1 MSTNCYNPIKG
12 IDDVISSKIQG
23 WNKYRVATL
32 RGMYDESHPSPLDTS
47 DLDKAVQELISYRRN
62 LGKVNAESIKTA
74 SFNLSESYQK
84 LKESFSAEER
94 FNRINMISTMF
105 SDRLD
110 ALQEANPSLSRKV
123 ICNGF
128 ISNGKLVAGQF
139 SVFEGVYN
147 DLLEYYLEAVEEDD
161 MDTANSYKKVLE
173 NWGALVSHARMRL
186 RDTEELKLGNNIEYA
201 DDTNPDNYNDN
212 KLSELYDASESKR
225 EAWQE
230 TSDMQS
236 AFGSVGKQV
245 RKLLGSIQRVENGEE
260 VYDDLGFPIMLDPV
274 KTHQSLIEI
283 LRGVTSENQMIGLLR
298 NASSSQSWLQ
308 PVIEELENND
318 QLRTQF
324 YVDFKKNFQPYS
336 ILLEEIKNE
345 LRTFKTLILN
355 RVNISLSGQYLT
367 SITLGKQVNPDTS
380 VFNKD
385 GSINWKNL
393 QNLREIVAEYFPSKN
408 VSIVPKFY
416 SNKETS
422 WQEKK
427 RVLIKITE
435 ALGIDIDG
443 NTLDRIMSNGR
454 DLHKFTDAISE
465 LIEFGTD
472 KILNKSELES
482 LNKGNF
488 SLSKSSFKDFIKFSP
503 AGSTAKQGVIRE
515 KIDKMLTIITK
526 NREGLRLESRVRHK
540 DKNGNNITLF
550 SNVIPSY
557 LGDKMDRIASF
568 VTNNDRQGLRRMIEN
583 EFLDSS
589 FFMDNG
595 TILNRWIK
603 DLYESDLD
611 EKSFATNFVFKRF
624 LGTSDNSFEN
634 FTSKQHAI
642 DMMTEYFSERQI
654 SPKNIKYI
662 DEEEFNKSKNLK
674 SFPKDQLYYVN
685 GTNYYYKYNSIDSKG
700 NNVWTKHIKDDY
712 AYYPVFI
719 LGDSGVSKFIKAKR
733 YSAKEILDGLYDV
746 YRQERRR
753 MALTKAANSKLKEEE
768 YSPIENFS
776 NKEDEYTILPFLN
789 KDYKSPD
796 GTVGKYAAMIGENP
810 SKQEVVKAI
819 QAYMEEAVNIFKK
832 NLNNLGLL
840 ETKEVYNPNTNKK
853 EVQYIYF
860 SQEVNGDKTID
871 KVIADYYWN
880 TKFATIQQLQLF
892 TIDPAFYKGTKDLQK
907 RYKEIHAPGSVLS
920 LEARDFDGNLYSK
933 DGIERCVY
941 FDDIN
946 LNAEL
951 SNPEFMTAIKAKF
964 GKNSPVYKA
973 YTKNTLT
980 DGQGYRTLESYRKVM
995 GMAGKWT
1002 QEMENVYNAIK
1013 QLRAEYGKDAQI
1025 PSDKLAEIASMA
1037 VVFQPIKPYMYTI
1050 ENYAVN
1056 NTDKLKIPVQH
1067 KYAEAVLIPELLPAG
1082 SKLRDMAYWMESKGV
1097 DLVGSTKIVKVG
1109 GFGSTDISKASNAKE
1124 LNDALDKA
1132 YIHQLSYGDYRIQTN
1147 VPEHINSSQLFG
1159 TQVRKLIMTNV
1170 EMDDYHYENY
1180 VGGNKVNLGGKYGDV
1195 RLNGRNLVSFYN
1207 SLIVANILES
1217 YDLFANEVSDIK
1229 KLSDKLL
1236 QTTINNSRES
1246 MDNMLAYSLTGDDK
1260 FLVPLFEGALEH
1272 DSSAMLF
1279 SMFKKRVN
1287 KQSIKGGSAVQ
1298 VSAMGIKGYEE
1309 SGDLKYVVDPNNPNN
1324 ILYAECEI
1332 PWDISYTDINGKEV
1346 TLEFSDYCNEDGT
1359 LKTDKDGN
1367 TLLEK
1372 KFPNALS
1379 ILAYRIPTERDYSMI
1394 NLRVKRF
1401 SQKTA
1406 GGTIKV
1412 PAQGTTIAGFDFD
1425 IDKLY
1430 FMRNE
1435 YRQRELSSSEVAEI
1449 WKEFYETYSNIK
1461 DVLKEAREEDTESLD
1476 RLYKYWDKAGLPY
1489 SYKEAFAQFIADR
1502 GYISF
1507 ESYDFSKSP
1516 LDNTRAAR
1524 NNMLIKLIQERLM
1537 DYETFEQRYTPG
1549 GFANASKAA
1558 RTLRELLFG
1567 SLEGIVSR
1575 GTSTSKISGENI
1587 SSKGSEFAKKLTNVG
1602 NNLEVT
1608 YKGVTFRNAEHA
1620 YQTWKSGEFD
1630 NTAYNSINTW
1640 KPVGSKPV
1648 NKQINFQI
1656 MVDILTEKLKQHPEL
1671 IEGIKERGGH
1681 EYIISSTHNV
1691 VGDKYWESSG
1701 QNAFIKAL
1709 AEAAINVGISPINN
1723 NFIKSTV
1730 DFNAIAE
1737 RAKDSKSD
1745 PEPNYDPSDPMTI
1758 ITYNQQN
1765 QVAGKLIGIFA
1776 NQNTNHAFSSLM
1788 KEFTLKE
1795 PIRFAG
1801 HSYNDLLHAPKGIDV
1816 DLNVAEFLAASV
1828 DAVKDPV
1835 LNFLNLNTITAD
1847 AGAVLARIGYTTQEI
1862 GLLFN
1867 QPIIKEIC
1875 EYSFNNGVTADMAIR
1890 EVVKNYM
1897 GDDTE
1902 SPKANPDEDF
1912 SINKLALNI
1921 VNDRVMRE
1929 QGKNAMDNKSFK
1941 ADQLKVAELFSQIQT
1956 VAGDVSQFVT
1966 STKFTASNAVGST
1979 FGDLYSQ
1986 QMKVKNYIDKFVVK
2000 NGKNALSVNI
2010 KVTDTIDSPITNN
2023 TNLQGSNQEYLESL
2037 IENPLAYEQA
2047 MYDMNRRA
2055 NSLLN
2060 SYYPYETPSYR
2071 NARNR
2076 LASLTKNNFLD
2087 ADTINSIHSDML
2099 VYMLSQQEDSL
2110 FNGEIPIPVD
2120 SINTPNLDTTVNS
2133 YTGNITPDANT
2144 IFVFGSNPE
2153 GRHGAGAAK
2162 IAREQFGAIYG
2173 QGEGLQGNAYALPTK
2188 DLRVTKNNGLR
2199 SISEAQ
2205 IIENIKKLYE
2215 VAKQNPDKQFKI
2227 AYRNTD
2233 KASLNGYTGLEMID
2247 MFLKAGSIPTNIV
2260 FSKEWIDTGKF
2271 DLPTK
2276 KVQSTSKSYIPARE
2290 YYTKHFAKEVFNTLE
2305 SNPDLKSLP
2314 LFQYMQFVTNEK
2326 TGDISM
2332 NVQGIGGLAP
2342 YQKDELKESWAEL
2355 LKTEPDLASN
2365 LFMYNFYKL
2374 GFTFSP
2380 LAFMNLAPTELKLN
2394 MKLWREWDPS
2404 ADNGKG
2410 AWIQSDKSYID
2421 FLNEV
2426 KKGISVNIEE
2436 FAKQYILNHLD
2447 NRSLVFTAKGS
2458 TRDFLKKEVYK
2469 NGVAASE
2476 FTLKVSKL
2484 GDDAKNY
2491 TIADDTIPKSWTAF
2505 RPCIIVDGIVYM
2517 CESGNDKF
2525 NVSTDGSMTYRKVS
2539 QLGTTN
2545 KSLQYISDSETKI
2558 TDSQTY
2564 DDKMPGSTK
2573 REDRVPEEHPEKVD
2587 RDKLVNDLI
2596 YYSLMNG
2603 NLVEESTDK
2612 FKEDISI
2619 FKDSD
2624 LKDTIED
2631 IKNELREK
2639 GLIDKTGKKIC

>member
-1 MSTNCYNPIKG
+1 MSTKCYNPIKG
-12 IDDVISSKIQG
+12 IDDVIASKIQG
-23 WNKYRVATL
+23 WNEYRVATL
-32 RGMYDESHPSPLDTS
+32 RGMYDESHSSPLDTS
-47 DLDKAVQELISYRRN
+47 DLDKAVQDLISYRRD
-62 LGKVNAESIKTA
+62 LRKMNAESIKTT
-74 SFNLSESYQK
+74 SSNLSESYQK

-110 ALQEANPSLSRKV
+110 ALQEANPFLSRKV

-128 ISNGKLVAGQF
+128 VSNGKLVAGQF

-147 DLLEYYLEAVEEDD
+147 DLLEYYSEAVEEGD

-186 RDTEELKLGNNIEYA
+186 RDTEELRLGDKIEYA

-230 TSDMQS
+230 TSDMHS

-274 KTHQSLIEI
+274 KAHQSLIEI
-283 LRGVTSENQMIGLLR
+283 LRGVTSERQMIGLLR
-298 NASSSQSWLQ
+298 NASNSQTWLQ

-324 YVDFKKNFQPYS
+324 YGDFKKNFQPYS
-336 ILLEEIKNE
+336 ILLEEVKNG

-355 RVNISLSGQYLT
+355 RVNNSLSGQYLT
-367 SITLGKQVNPDTS
+367 SITLGKQVNPNTS

-393 QNLREIVAEYFPSKN
+393 QSLRELVKEYFPSKS
-408 VSIVPKFY
+408 VSITPKFY
-416 SNKETS
+416 NNKETS

-443 NTLDRIMSNGR
+443 GTLDKIMSSGR

-465 LIEFGTD
+465 LVEFGTD
-472 KILNKSELES
+472 KILNKKELES
-482 LNKGNF
+482 LDKGEY
-488 SLSKSSFKDFIKFSP
+488 SLSNRSFKDFIRFSP

-515 KIDKMLTIITK
+515 KIDKMLSIVTK

-540 DKNGNNITLF
+540 DKNGNNVTLF

-568 VTNNDRQGLRRMIEN
+568 VSNNDRQGLRRMIEN

-589 FFMDNG
+589 FFMDKDNG
-595 TILNRWIK
+595 TIFNRWLR
-603 DLYESDLD
+603 DLYESGLD
-611 EKSFATNFVFKRF
+611 EKDFAANFGFKRF

-634 FTSKQHAI
+634 FTSKQHTI
-642 DMMTEYFSERQI
+642 DMMAEYFSERQL
-654 SPKNIKYI
+654 SA
-662 DEEEFNKSKNLK
+662 
-674 SFPKDQLYYVN
+674 
-685 GTNYYYKYNSIDSKG
+685 NSQ
-700 NNVWTKHIKDDY
+700 Y

-733 YSAKEILDGLYDV
+733 YSAQEILDGLYDV

-753 MALTKAANSKLKEEE
+753 MALTSAANTKLKEGG
-768 YSPIENFS
+768 YSLIENFS
-776 NKEDEYTILPFLN
+776 SKENEYTALPFLN

-819 QAYMEEAVNIFKK
+819 QAYMEEAVNSFKTS
-832 NLNNLGLL
+832 LNNLGLL
-840 ETKEVYNPNTNKK
+840 ETKEAYNPKTNKK
-853 EVQYIYF
+853 EVQYVYF
-860 SQEVNGDKTID
+860 SQEVNGNKSID
-871 KVIADYYWN
+871 EVIADYYWN

-920 LEARDFDGNLYSK
+920 LEARDFNGNLYSE

-946 LNAEL
+946 LNAEV
-951 SNPEFMTAIKAKF
+951 SNPEFMKAIEAKF

-1002 QEMENVYNAIK
+1002 QEMENVYNTIK
-1013 QLRAEYGKDAQI
+1013 QLRAEYDKDAQI
-1025 PSDKLAEIASMA
+1025 PSDKLTEIANMS

-1050 ENYAVN
+1050 ENLAVN
-1056 NTDKLKIPVQH
+1056 STDKLKIPVQH

-1109 GFGSTDISKASNAKE
+1109 GFGSTDISKASNAQE
-1124 LNDALDKA
+1124 LSNALDKA

-1159 TQVRKLIMTNV
+1159 TQVRKLIMANIK
-1170 EMDDYHYENY
+1170 MDDYHYENY
-1180 VGGNKVNLGGKYGDV
+1180 VGGKKVNLGGKYGEV

-1279 SMFKKRVN
+1279 SIFKKRVN

-1309 SGDLKYVVDPNNPNN
+1309 SGDLHYVVDPNNPNN

-1346 TLEFSDYCNEDGT
+1346 ALEFSDYCNEDGT

-1449 WKEFYETYSNIK
+1449 WKEFYETYPNIK
-1461 DVLKEAREEDTESLD
+1461 DVLKEAREEDTESLN

-1507 ESYDFSKSP
+1507 ESYDFSKSS

-1567 SLEGIVSR
+1567 NLEGIVSR
-1575 GTSTSKISGENI
+1575 E
-1587 SSKGSEFAKKLTNVG
+1587 
-1602 NNLEVT
+1602 
-1608 YKGVTFRNAEHA
+1608 
-1620 YQTWKSGEFD
+1620 
-1630 NTAYNSINTW
+1630 
-1640 KPVGSKPV
+1640 
-1648 NKQINFQI
+1648 
-1656 MVDILTEKLKQHPEL
+1656 
-1671 IEGIKERGGH
+1671 
-1681 EYIISSTHNV
+1681 
-1691 VGDKYWESSG
+1691 
-1701 QNAFIKAL
+1701 
-1709 AEAAINVGISPINN
+1709 
-1723 NFIKSTV
+1723 TV

-1788 KEFTLKE
+1788 SEFTLKD

-1801 HSYNDLLHAPKGIDV
+1801 HSYNDLLHAPKGIDA

-1875 EYSFNNGVTADMAIR
+1875 EYSFNNGVTADMAMR

-1929 QGKNAMDNKSFK
+1929 QGKNAMDNQSFK

-1956 VAGDVSQFVT
+1956 VAGDISQFVT
-1966 STKFTASNAVGST
+1966 SSKFTASNAVGST

-2000 NGKNALSVNI
+2000 NGKNALSVNM
-2010 KVTDTIDSPITNN
+2010 KVTDIIDSPITNN
-2023 TNLQGSNQEYLESL
+2023 TNLQGSNQEYLKSL

-2055 NSLLN
+2055 GMLLN
-2060 SYYPYETPSYR
+2060 SYYPYNTPSYSG
-2071 NARNR
+2071 ARNR
-2076 LASLTKNNFLD
+2076 LAELTKSNFLD

-2110 FNGEIPIPVD
+2110 FNGEM
-2120 SINTPNLDTTVNS
+2120 
-2133 YTGNITPDANT
+2133 
-2144 IFVFGSNPE
+2144 
-2153 GRHGAGAAK
+2153 
-2162 IAREQFGAIYG
+2162 
-2173 QGEGLQGNAYALPTK
+2173 PTK
-2188 DLRVTKNNGLR
+2188 DG
-2199 SISEAQ
+2199 
-2205 IIENIKKLYE
+2205 
-2215 VAKQNPDKQFKI
+2215 
-2227 AYRNTD
+2227 
-2233 KASLNGYTGLEMID
+2233 
-2247 MFLKAGSIPTNIV
+2247 
-2260 FSKEWIDTGKF
+2260 
-2271 DLPTK
+2271 
-2276 KVQSTSKSYIPARE
+2276 IPARE

-2355 LKTEPDLASN
+2355 LKTEPDLARD

-2380 LAFMNLAPTELKLN
+2380 LAFMNLAPTELKLAI
-2394 MKLWREWDPS
+2394 KVGRKWDSS
-2404 ADNGKG
+2404 ANDGNG
-2410 AWIQSDKSYID
+2410 AWVERSYVD
-2421 FLNEV
+2421 FLNDV
-2426 KKGISVNIEE
+2426 KEGTVTANSEK

-2447 NRSLVFTAKGS
+2447 NRRLVFTAKGS
-2458 TRDFLKKEVYK
+2458 NLKYLKTLVYK
-2469 NGVAASE
+2469 NGEAVSN
-2476 FTLKVSKL
+2476 FTLDVNKL

-2491 TIADDTIPKSWTAF
+2491 TIKDSTLPKNCVAF
-2505 RPCIIVDGIVYM
+2505 RPCIVVDGITYI
-2517 CESGNDKF
+2517 CDSSNDKF
-2525 NVSTDGSMTYRKVS
+2525 NVSYDGSITYYKVS

-2545 KSLQYISDSETKI
+2545 KSLQYVSDSESRL
-2558 TDSQTY
+2558 TDNEQYDNNMEGNSSQEFIPENT
-2564 DDKMPGSTK
+2564 PNSFN
-2573 REDRVPEEHPEKVD
+2573 REEAINQIIDYGIKNGEFMAEQVESIKEYLNSQSDVDLSDTVNAIRNEIQNSGLTDNTGEKV
-2587 RDKLVNDLI
+2587 
-2596 YYSLMNG
+2596 
-2603 NLVEESTDK
+2603 
-2612 FKEDISI
+2612 
-2619 FKDSD
+2619 
-2624 LKDTIED
+2624 
-2631 IKNELREK
+2631 
-2639 GLIDKTGKKIC
+2639 C

>member
-1 MSTNCYNPIKG
+1 MSTKCYNPIKG
-12 IDDVISSKIQG
+12 IDDVIASKIQG
-23 WNKYRVATL
+23 WNEYRVATL
-32 RGMYDESHPSPLDTS
+32 RGMYDESHSSPLDTS
-47 DLDKAVQELISYRRN
+47 DLDKAVQDLISYRRG
-62 LGKVNAESIKTA
+62 LGKINAESIKTT
-74 SFNLSESYQK
+74 SSNLSESYQK

-128 ISNGKLVAGQF
+128 VLNGKLVAGQF
-139 SVFEGVYN
+139 SVLEGVYN
-147 DLLEYYLEAVEEDD
+147 DLLEYYSEAVEEGD

-186 RDTEELKLGNNIEYA
+186 RDTEELRLGDKIEYA

-230 TSDMQS
+230 TSDMHS

-274 KTHQSLIEI
+274 KAHQSLIEI
-283 LRGVTSENQMIGLLR
+283 LRGVTSERQMIGLLR
-298 NASSSQSWLQ
+298 NASNSQTWLQ

-336 ILLEEIKNE
+336 ILLEEVKNG

-355 RVNISLSGQYLT
+355 RVNNSLSGQYLT
-367 SITLGKQVNPDTS
+367 SITLGKQVNPNTS

-393 QNLREIVAEYFPSKN
+393 QSLRELVKEYFPSKTI
-408 VSIVPKFY
+408 SIAPKFY
-416 SNKETS
+416 NNKETS

-443 NTLDRIMSNGR
+443 GSLDKIMSSGR

-465 LIEFGTD
+465 LVEFGTD
-472 KILNKSELES
+472 KILNKKELES
-482 LNKGNF
+482 LDKGEY
-488 SLSKSSFKDFIKFSP
+488 SLSNRSFKDFIRFSP

-515 KIDKMLTIITK
+515 KIDKMLSIVTK

-540 DKNGNNITLF
+540 DKNGNNVTLF

-568 VTNNDRQGLRRMIEN
+568 VSNNDKQGLRRMIEN
-583 EFLDSS
+583 EFLNSS

-603 DLYESDLD
+603 DLYESGLD
-611 EKSFATNFVFKRF
+611 DKDFAANFGFKRF

-642 DMMTEYFSERQI
+642 DMMAEYFSERQL
-654 SPKNIKYI
+654 SP
-662 DEEEFNKSKNLK
+662 
-674 SFPKDQLYYVN
+674 
-685 GTNYYYKYNSIDSKG
+685 NSQ
-700 NNVWTKHIKDDY
+700 Y

-733 YSAKEILDGLYDV
+733 YSAQEILDGLYDV

-753 MALTKAANSKLKEEE
+753 MALTVAANAKLKEGG
-768 YSPIENFS
+768 YSLIENFS
-776 NKEDEYTILPFLN
+776 SKENEYTALPFLN

-796 GTVGKYAAMIGENP
+796 GTIGKYAAMIGENP

-819 QAYMEEAVNIFKK
+819 QAYMEEAVNSFKTS
-832 NLNNLGLL
+832 LNNLGLL
-840 ETKEVYNPNTNKK
+840 ETKEVYNPKTNKK
-853 EVQYIYF
+853 EVQYVYF
-860 SQEVNGDKTID
+860 SQEVNGNKYID
-871 KVIADYYWN
+871 EVIADYYWN

-920 LEARDFDGNLYSK
+920 LEARDFDGNLYSE

-941 FDDIN
+941 FNDIN
-946 LNAEL
+946 LNAEV
-951 SNPEFMTAIKAKF
+951 SNPEFMKAIEAKF
-964 GKNSPVYKA
+964 GKNSSVYKA

-995 GMAGKWT
+995 GMSGKWT
-1002 QEMENVYNAIK
+1002 QEMENVYKAIK
-1013 QLRAEYGKDAQI
+1013 QLRAEYGKDTQI
-1025 PSDKLAEIASMA
+1025 PSDKLAEIANMS

-1050 ENYAVN
+1050 ENLAVN

-1159 TQVRKLIMTNV
+1159 TQVRKLIMANIK
-1170 EMDDYHYENY
+1170 MDDYHYENY
-1180 VGGNKVNLGGKYGDV
+1180 VGGKKVNLGGKYGDV

-1279 SMFKKRVN
+1279 SIFKKRVN

-1309 SGDLKYVVDPNNPNN
+1309 SGDLHYVVDPNNPNN

-1346 TLEFSDYCNEDGT
+1346 ALEFSDYCNEDGT

-1476 RLYKYWDKAGLPY
+1476 RLYKYWNKAGLPY

-1567 SLEGIVSR
+1567 NLEGIVSR
-1575 GTSTSKISGENI
+1575 G
-1587 SSKGSEFAKKLTNVG
+1587 
-1602 NNLEVT
+1602 
-1608 YKGVTFRNAEHA
+1608 
-1620 YQTWKSGEFD
+1620 
-1630 NTAYNSINTW
+1630 
-1640 KPVGSKPV
+1640 
-1648 NKQINFQI
+1648 
-1656 MVDILTEKLKQHPEL
+1656 
-1671 IEGIKERGGH
+1671 
-1681 EYIISSTHNV
+1681 
-1691 VGDKYWESSG
+1691 
-1701 QNAFIKAL
+1701 
-1709 AEAAINVGISPINN
+1709 
-1723 NFIKSTV
+1723 TV

-1788 KEFTLKE
+1788 SEFTLKN

-1875 EYSFNNGVTADMAIR
+1875 EYSFNNGVTADMAMR

-1929 QGKNAMDNKSFK
+1929 QGKNAMDNQSFK

-1956 VAGDVSQFVT
+1956 VAGDISQFVT
-1966 STKFTASNAVGST
+1966 SSKFTASNAVGST

-1986 QMKVKNYIDKFVVK
+1986 QMKVRNYIDKFVVK
-2000 NGKNALSVNI
+2000 KGKNALSVNM
-2010 KVTDTIDSPITNN
+2010 KVTDIIDSPITNN
-2023 TNLQGSNQEYLESL
+2023 TNLYGSNQEYLESL
-2037 IENPLAYEQA
+2037 IENPLSYEQA

-2055 NSLLN
+2055 GMLLN
-2060 SYYPYETPSYR
+2060 SYYPYNTPSYSG
-2071 NARNR
+2071 ARNR
-2076 LASLTKNNFLD
+2076 LAELTKSNFLD

-2110 FNGEIPIPVD
+2110 FNGEMP
-2120 SINTPNLDTTVNS
+2120 
-2133 YTGNITPDANT
+2133 
-2144 IFVFGSNPE
+2144 
-2153 GRHGAGAAK
+2153 AK
-2162 IAREQFGAIYG
+2162 DG
-2173 QGEGLQGNAYALPTK
+2173 
-2188 DLRVTKNNGLR
+2188 
-2199 SISEAQ
+2199 
-2205 IIENIKKLYE
+2205 
-2215 VAKQNPDKQFKI
+2215 
-2227 AYRNTD
+2227 
-2233 KASLNGYTGLEMID
+2233 
-2247 MFLKAGSIPTNIV
+2247 
-2260 FSKEWIDTGKF
+2260 
-2271 DLPTK
+2271 
-2276 KVQSTSKSYIPARE
+2276 IPARE

-2355 LKTEPDLASN
+2355 LKTEPDLARD

-2380 LAFMNLAPTELKLN
+2380 LAFMNLAPTELKLAI
-2394 MKLWREWDPS
+2394 KVGRKWDSS
-2404 ADNGKG
+2404 ANDGNG
-2410 AWIQSDKSYID
+2410 AWVERSYVD
-2421 FLNEV
+2421 FLNDV
-2426 KKGISVNIEE
+2426 KEGTVTANSEK

-2447 NRSLVFTAKGS
+2447 NRRLVFTAKGS
-2458 TRDFLKKEVYK
+2458 NLKYLKTLVYK
-2469 NGVAASE
+2469 NGEAVSN
-2476 FTLKVSKL
+2476 FTLDVNKL

-2491 TIADDTIPKSWTAF
+2491 TIKDSTLPKNCVAF
-2505 RPCIIVDGIVYM
+2505 RPCIVVDGITYM
-2517 CESGNDKF
+2517 CDSSNDKF
-2525 NVSTDGSMTYRKVS
+2525 NVSYDGSITYYKVS

-2545 KSLQYISDSETKI
+2545 KSLQYVSDSESRL
-2558 TDSQTY
+2558 TDNEQYDNNMEGNSSQEFIPENT
-2564 DDKMPGSTK
+2564 PNSFN
-2573 REDRVPEEHPEKVD
+2573 REEAINQIIDYGIKKGEFMAEQAESMKEFLNSQSDTDLSDTVNAIRNEIQNSGLTDNTGEKV
-2587 RDKLVNDLI
+2587 
-2596 YYSLMNG
+2596 
-2603 NLVEESTDK
+2603 
-2612 FKEDISI
+2612 
-2619 FKDSD
+2619 
-2624 LKDTIED
+2624 
-2631 IKNELREK
+2631 
-2639 GLIDKTGKKIC
+2639 C

>member
-1 MSTNCYNPIKG
+1 MSTKCYNPIKG
-12 IDDVISSKIQG
+12 IDDVIASKIQG
-23 WNKYRVATL
+23 WNEYRVATL
-32 RGMYDESHPSPLDTS
+32 RGMYDESHSSPLDTS
-47 DLDKAVQELISYRRN
+47 DLDKAVQDLISYRRD
-62 LGKVNAESIKTA
+62 LGKMNAESIKTT
-74 SFNLSESYQK
+74 SSNLSESYQK
-84 LKESFSAEER
+84 LKGSFSAEER
-94 FNRINMISTMF
+94 FNRTNMISTMF

-110 ALQEANPSLSRKV
+110 ALQEANPFLSRKV

-128 ISNGKLVAGQF
+128 VSNGKLVAGQF

-147 DLLEYYLEAVEEDD
+147 DLLEYYSEAVEEGD

-186 RDTEELKLGNNIEYA
+186 RDTEELRLGDKIEYA

-230 TSDMQS
+230 TSDMHS

-274 KTHQSLIEI
+274 KAHQSLIEI
-283 LRGVTSENQMIGLLR
+283 LRGVTSERQMIGLLR
-298 NASSSQSWLQ
+298 NASNSQTWLQ

-336 ILLEEIKNE
+336 ILLEEVKNG
-345 LRTFKTLILN
+345 LRTFKTPILN
-355 RVNISLSGQYLT
+355 RVNNSLSGQYLT
-367 SITLGKQVNPDTS
+367 SITLGKQVNPNTS

-393 QNLREIVAEYFPSKN
+393 QSLRELVKEYFPSKS
-408 VSIVPKFY
+408 VSITPKFY
-416 SNKETS
+416 NNKETS

-443 NTLDRIMSNGR
+443 GTLDKIMSSGR
-454 DLHKFTDAISE
+454 DLHKFTDVISE
-465 LIEFGTD
+465 LVEFGTD
-472 KILNKSELES
+472 KILNKKELES
-482 LNKGNF
+482 LDKGEY
-488 SLSKSSFKDFIKFSP
+488 SLSNRSFKDFIRFSP

-515 KIDKMLTIITK
+515 KIDKMLSIVTK

-540 DKNGNNITLF
+540 DKNGNNVTLF

-568 VTNNDRQGLRRMIEN
+568 VSNNDRQGLRRMIEN
-583 EFLDSS
+583 GFLDSS
-589 FFMDNG
+589 FFMDKDNG
-595 TILNRWIK
+595 TIFNRWLR
-603 DLYESDLD
+603 DLYESGLD
-611 EKSFATNFVFKRF
+611 EKDFAANFGFKRF

-642 DMMTEYFSERQI
+642 DMMAEYFSERQK
-654 SPKNIKYI
+654 SP
-662 DEEEFNKSKNLK
+662 
-674 SFPKDQLYYVN
+674 
-685 GTNYYYKYNSIDSKG
+685 NSQ
-700 NNVWTKHIKDDY
+700 Y

-733 YSAKEILDGLYDV
+733 YSAQEILDGLYDV

-753 MALTKAANSKLKEEE
+753 MALTSAANTKLKEGG
-768 YSPIENFS
+768 YSLIENFPS
-776 NKEDEYTILPFLN
+776 KENEYTALPFLN

-819 QAYMEEAVNIFKK
+819 QAYMEEAVNSFKTS
-832 NLNNLGLL
+832 LNNLGLL
-840 ETKEVYNPNTNKK
+840 ETKEVYNPKTNKK
-853 EVQYIYF
+853 EVQYVYF
-860 SQEVNGDKTID
+860 SQEVNGNKSID
-871 KVIADYYWN
+871 EVIADYYWN

-920 LEARDFDGNLYSK
+920 LEARDFDGNLYSE

-946 LNAEL
+946 LNAEV
-951 SNPEFMTAIKAKF
+951 SNPEFMKAIEAKF

-1002 QEMENVYNAIK
+1002 QEMENVYNTIK

-1025 PSDKLAEIASMA
+1025 PSDKLTEIANMS

-1050 ENYAVN
+1050 ENLAVN
-1056 NTDKLKIPVQH
+1056 STDKLKIPVQH

-1109 GFGSTDISKASNAKE
+1109 GFGSTDISKASNAQE
-1124 LNDALDKA
+1124 LSNALDKA

-1159 TQVRKLIMTNV
+1159 TQVRKLIMANIK
-1170 EMDDYHYENY
+1170 MDDYHYENY
-1180 VGGNKVNLGGKYGDV
+1180 VGGKKVNLGGKYGEV

-1207 SLIVANILES
+1207 SLIVANILKS

-1246 MDNMLAYSLTGDDK
+1246 MDNMLAYSLTGDNK

-1279 SMFKKRVN
+1279 SIFKKRVN
-1287 KQSIKGGSAVQ
+1287 KQSIKGGSAIQ

-1309 SGDLKYVVDPNNPNN
+1309 SGDLHYVVDPNNPNN

-1346 TLEFSDYCNEDGT
+1346 ALEFSDYCNEDGT

-1449 WKEFYETYSNIK
+1449 WKEFYETYPNIK
-1461 DVLKEAREEDTESLD
+1461 DVLKEAREEDTESLN

-1567 SLEGIVSR
+1567 NLEGIVSR
-1575 GTSTSKISGENI
+1575 E
-1587 SSKGSEFAKKLTNVG
+1587 
-1602 NNLEVT
+1602 
-1608 YKGVTFRNAEHA
+1608 
-1620 YQTWKSGEFD
+1620 
-1630 NTAYNSINTW
+1630 
-1640 KPVGSKPV
+1640 
-1648 NKQINFQI
+1648 
-1656 MVDILTEKLKQHPEL
+1656 
-1671 IEGIKERGGH
+1671 
-1681 EYIISSTHNV
+1681 
-1691 VGDKYWESSG
+1691 
-1701 QNAFIKAL
+1701 
-1709 AEAAINVGISPINN
+1709 
-1723 NFIKSTV
+1723 TV

-1758 ITYNQQN
+1758 IAYNQQN

-1788 KEFTLKE
+1788 SEFTLKD

-1835 LNFLNLNTITAD
+1835 LNFLNLNTITAN

-1875 EYSFNNGVTADMAIR
+1875 EYSFNNGVTADMAMR

-1929 QGKNAMDNKSFK
+1929 QGKNAMDNQSFK

-1956 VAGDVSQFVT
+1956 VAGDISQFVT
-1966 STKFTASNAVGST
+1966 SSKFTASNAVGST

-2000 NGKNALSVNI
+2000 NGKNALSVNM
-2010 KVTDTIDSPITNN
+2010 KVTDIIDSPITNN
-2023 TNLQGSNQEYLESL
+2023 TNLQGSNQEYLKSL

-2055 NSLLN
+2055 GMLLN
-2060 SYYPYETPSYR
+2060 SYYPYNTPSYSG
-2071 NARNR
+2071 ARNR
-2076 LASLTKNNFLD
+2076 LAELTKSNFLD

-2110 FNGEIPIPVD
+2110 FNGEM
-2120 SINTPNLDTTVNS
+2120 
-2133 YTGNITPDANT
+2133 
-2144 IFVFGSNPE
+2144 
-2153 GRHGAGAAK
+2153 
-2162 IAREQFGAIYG
+2162 
-2173 QGEGLQGNAYALPTK
+2173 PTR
-2188 DLRVTKNNGLR
+2188 DG
-2199 SISEAQ
+2199 
-2205 IIENIKKLYE
+2205 
-2215 VAKQNPDKQFKI
+2215 
-2227 AYRNTD
+2227 
-2233 KASLNGYTGLEMID
+2233 
-2247 MFLKAGSIPTNIV
+2247 
-2260 FSKEWIDTGKF
+2260 
-2271 DLPTK
+2271 
-2276 KVQSTSKSYIPARE
+2276 IPARE

-2326 TGDISM
+2326 TGDTSM

-2355 LKTEPDLASN
+2355 LKTEPDLARD

-2380 LAFMNLAPTELKLN
+2380 LAFMNLAPTELKLAI
-2394 MKLWREWDPS
+2394 KVGRKWDSS
-2404 ADNGKG
+2404 ANDGNG
-2410 AWIQSDKSYID
+2410 AWVERSYVD
-2421 FLNEV
+2421 FLNDV
-2426 KKGISVNIEE
+2426 KEGTVTANSEK

-2447 NRSLVFTAKGS
+2447 NRRLVFTAKGS
-2458 TRDFLKKEVYK
+2458 NLKYLKTLVYK
-2469 NGVAASE
+2469 NGEAVSN
-2476 FTLKVSKL
+2476 FTLDVNKL

-2491 TIADDTIPKSWTAF
+2491 TIKDSTLPKNCVAF
-2505 RPCIIVDGIVYM
+2505 RPCIVVDGITYI
-2517 CESGNDKF
+2517 CDSSNDKF
-2525 NVSTDGSMTYRKVS
+2525 NVSYDGSITYYKVS

-2545 KSLQYISDSETKI
+2545 KSLQYVSDSESRL
-2558 TDSQTY
+2558 TDNEQYDNNMEGNSSQEFIPENT
-2564 DDKMPGSTK
+2564 PNSFN
-2573 REDRVPEEHPEKVD
+2573 REEAINQIIDYGIKNGEFMAEQVESIKEYLNSQSDVDLSDTVNAIRNEIQNSGLTDNTGEKV
-2587 RDKLVNDLI
+2587 
-2596 YYSLMNG
+2596 
-2603 NLVEESTDK
+2603 
-2612 FKEDISI
+2612 
-2619 FKDSD
+2619 
-2624 LKDTIED
+2624 
-2631 IKNELREK
+2631 
-2639 GLIDKTGKKIC
+2639 C

>member
-1 MSTNCYNPIKG
+1 MSTKCYNPIKG
-12 IDDVISSKIQG
+12 IDDVIASKIQG
-23 WNKYRVATL
+23 WNEYRVATL
-32 RGMYDESHPSPLDTS
+32 RGMYDESHSSPLDTS
-47 DLDKAVQELISYRRN
+47 DLDKAVQDLISYRRD
-62 LGKVNAESIKTA
+62 LGKMNAESIKTT
-74 SFNLSESYQK
+74 SSNLSESYQK

-110 ALQEANPSLSRKV
+110 ALQEANPFLSRKV

-128 ISNGKLVAGQF
+128 VSNGKLVAGQF

-147 DLLEYYLEAVEEDD
+147 DLLEYYSEAVEEGD

-186 RDTEELKLGNNIEYA
+186 RDTEELRLGDKIEYA

-230 TSDMQS
+230 TSDMHS

-274 KTHQSLIEI
+274 KAHQSLIEI
-283 LRGVTSENQMIGLLR
+283 LRGVTSERQMIGLLR
-298 NASSSQSWLQ
+298 NASNSQTWLQ

-336 ILLEEIKNE
+336 ILLEEVKNG

-355 RVNISLSGQYLT
+355 RVNNSLSGQYLT
-367 SITLGKQVNPDTS
+367 SITLGKQVNPNTS

-393 QNLREIVAEYFPSKN
+393 QSLRELVKEYFPSKS
-408 VSIVPKFY
+408 VSITPKFY
-416 SNKETS
+416 NNKETS

-443 NTLDRIMSNGR
+443 GTLDKIMSSGR

-465 LIEFGTD
+465 LVEFGTD
-472 KILNKSELES
+472 KILNKKELES
-482 LNKGNF
+482 LDKGEY
-488 SLSKSSFKDFIKFSP
+488 SLSNRSFKDFIRFSP

-515 KIDKMLTIITK
+515 KIDKMLSIVTK

-540 DKNGNNITLF
+540 DKNGNNVTLF

-568 VTNNDRQGLRRMIEN
+568 VSNNDRQGLRRMIEN

-589 FFMDNG
+589 FFMDKDNG
-595 TILNRWIK
+595 TIFNRWLR
-603 DLYESDLD
+603 DLYESGLD
-611 EKSFATNFVFKRF
+611 EKDFAANFGFKRF

-642 DMMTEYFSERQI
+642 DMMAEYFSERQK
-654 SPKNIKYI
+654 SP
-662 DEEEFNKSKNLK
+662 
-674 SFPKDQLYYVN
+674 
-685 GTNYYYKYNSIDSKG
+685 NSQ
-700 NNVWTKHIKDDY
+700 Y

-733 YSAKEILDGLYDV
+733 YSAQEILDGLYDV

-753 MALTKAANSKLKEEE
+753 MALTSAANTKLKEGG
-768 YSPIENFS
+768 YSLIENFS
-776 NKEDEYTILPFLN
+776 SKENEYTALPFLN

-819 QAYMEEAVNIFKK
+819 QAYMEEAVNSFKTS
-832 NLNNLGLL
+832 LNNLGLL
-840 ETKEVYNPNTNKK
+840 ETKEVYNPKTNKK
-853 EVQYIYF
+853 EVQYVYF
-860 SQEVNGDKTID
+860 SQEVNGNKSID
-871 KVIADYYWN
+871 EVIADYYWN

-920 LEARDFDGNLYSK
+920 LEARDFDGNLYSE

-946 LNAEL
+946 LNAEV
-951 SNPEFMTAIKAKF
+951 SNPEFMKAIEAKF

-1002 QEMENVYNAIK
+1002 QEMENVYNTIK

-1025 PSDKLAEIASMA
+1025 PSDKLTEIANMS

-1050 ENYAVN
+1050 ENLAVN
-1056 NTDKLKIPVQH
+1056 STDKLKIPVQH

-1109 GFGSTDISKASNAKE
+1109 GFGSTDISKASNAQE
-1124 LNDALDKA
+1124 LSNALDKA

-1159 TQVRKLIMTNV
+1159 TQVRKLIMANIK
-1170 EMDDYHYENY
+1170 MDDYHYENY
-1180 VGGNKVNLGGKYGDV
+1180 VGGKKVNLGGKYGEV

-1207 SLIVANILES
+1207 SLIVANILKS

-1279 SMFKKRVN
+1279 SIFKKRVN

-1309 SGDLKYVVDPNNPNN
+1309 SGDLHYVVDPNNPNN

-1346 TLEFSDYCNEDGT
+1346 ALEFSDYCNEDGT

-1449 WKEFYETYSNIK
+1449 WKEFYETYPNIK
-1461 DVLKEAREEDTESLD
+1461 DVLKEAREEDTESLN

-1567 SLEGIVSR
+1567 NLEGIVSR
-1575 GTSTSKISGENI
+1575 G
-1587 SSKGSEFAKKLTNVG
+1587 
-1602 NNLEVT
+1602 
-1608 YKGVTFRNAEHA
+1608 
-1620 YQTWKSGEFD
+1620 
-1630 NTAYNSINTW
+1630 
-1640 KPVGSKPV
+1640 
-1648 NKQINFQI
+1648 
-1656 MVDILTEKLKQHPEL
+1656 
-1671 IEGIKERGGH
+1671 
-1681 EYIISSTHNV
+1681 
-1691 VGDKYWESSG
+1691 
-1701 QNAFIKAL
+1701 
-1709 AEAAINVGISPINN
+1709 
-1723 NFIKSTV
+1723 TV

-1788 KEFTLKE
+1788 SEFTLKD

-1875 EYSFNNGVTADMAIR
+1875 EYSFNNGVTADMAMR

-1929 QGKNAMDNKSFK
+1929 QGKNAMDNQSFK

-1956 VAGDVSQFVT
+1956 VAGDISQFVT
-1966 STKFTASNAVGST
+1966 SSKFTASNAVGST

-2000 NGKNALSVNI
+2000 NGKNALSVNM
-2010 KVTDTIDSPITNN
+2010 KVTDIIDSPITNN

-2055 NSLLN
+2055 GMLLN
-2060 SYYPYETPSYR
+2060 SYYPYNTPSYSG
-2071 NARNR
+2071 ARNR
-2076 LASLTKNNFLD
+2076 LAELTKSNFLD

-2110 FNGEIPIPVD
+2110 FNGEM
-2120 SINTPNLDTTVNS
+2120 
-2133 YTGNITPDANT
+2133 
-2144 IFVFGSNPE
+2144 
-2153 GRHGAGAAK
+2153 
-2162 IAREQFGAIYG
+2162 
-2173 QGEGLQGNAYALPTK
+2173 PTK
-2188 DLRVTKNNGLR
+2188 DG
-2199 SISEAQ
+2199 
-2205 IIENIKKLYE
+2205 
-2215 VAKQNPDKQFKI
+2215 
-2227 AYRNTD
+2227 
-2233 KASLNGYTGLEMID
+2233 
-2247 MFLKAGSIPTNIV
+2247 
-2260 FSKEWIDTGKF
+2260 
-2271 DLPTK
+2271 
-2276 KVQSTSKSYIPARE
+2276 IPARE

-2355 LKTEPDLASN
+2355 LKTEPDLARD

-2380 LAFMNLAPTELKLN
+2380 LAFMNLAPTELKLAI
-2394 MKLWREWDPS
+2394 KVGRKWDSS
-2404 ADNGKG
+2404 ANDGNG
-2410 AWIQSDKSYID
+2410 AWVERSYVD
-2421 FLNEV
+2421 FLNDV
-2426 KKGISVNIEE
+2426 KEGTVTANSEK

-2447 NRSLVFTAKGS
+2447 NRRLVFTAKGS
-2458 TRDFLKKEVYK
+2458 NLKYLKTLVYK
-2469 NGVAASE
+2469 NGEAVSN
-2476 FTLKVSKL
+2476 FTLDVNKL

-2491 TIADDTIPKSWTAF
+2491 TIKDSTLPKNCVAF
-2505 RPCIIVDGIVYM
+2505 RPCIVVDGITYI
-2517 CESGNDKF
+2517 CDSSNDKF
-2525 NVSTDGSMTYRKVS
+2525 NVSYDGSITYYKVS

-2545 KSLQYISDSETKI
+2545 KSLQYVSDSESRL
-2558 TDSQTY
+2558 TDNEQYDNNMEGNSSQEFIPENT
-2564 DDKMPGSTK
+2564 PNSFN
-2573 REDRVPEEHPEKVD
+2573 REEAINQIIDYGIKNGEFMAEQVESIKEYLNSQLDVDLSDTVNAIRNEIQNSGLTDNTGEKV
-2587 RDKLVNDLI
+2587 
-2596 YYSLMNG
+2596 
-2603 NLVEESTDK
+2603 
-2612 FKEDISI
+2612 
-2619 FKDSD
+2619 
-2624 LKDTIED
+2624 
-2631 IKNELREK
+2631 
-2639 GLIDKTGKKIC
+2639 C

>member
-1 MSTNCYNPIKG
+1 MSTKCYNPIKG
-12 IDDVISSKIQG
+12 IDDVIASKIQG
-23 WNKYRVATL
+23 WNEYRVATL
-32 RGMYDESHPSPLDTS
+32 RGMYDESHSSPLDTS
-47 DLDKAVQELISYRRN
+47 DLDRAVQDLISYRRD
-62 LGKVNAESIKTA
+62 LGKMNAESIKTT
-74 SFNLSESYQK
+74 SSNLSESYQK

-110 ALQEANPSLSRKV
+110 ALQEANPFLSRKV

-128 ISNGKLVAGQF
+128 VSNGKLVAGQF

-147 DLLEYYLEAVEEDD
+147 DLLEYYSEAVEEGD

-186 RDTEELKLGNNIEYA
+186 RDTEELRLGDKIEYA
-201 DDTNPDNYNDN
+201 DDTNSDNYNDN

-230 TSDMQS
+230 TSDMHS

-274 KTHQSLIEI
+274 KAHQSLIEI
-283 LRGVTSENQMIGLLR
+283 LRGVTSERQMIGLLR
-298 NASSSQSWLQ
+298 NASNSQTWLQ

-336 ILLEEIKNE
+336 ILLEEVKNG

-355 RVNISLSGQYLT
+355 RVNNSLSGQYLT
-367 SITLGKQVNPDTS
+367 SITLGKQVNPNTS

-393 QNLREIVAEYFPSKN
+393 QSLRELVKEYFPSKS
-408 VSIVPKFY
+408 VSITPKFY
-416 SNKETS
+416 NNKETS

-443 NTLDRIMSNGR
+443 GTLDKIMSSGR

-465 LIEFGTD
+465 LVEFGTD
-472 KILNKSELES
+472 KILNKKELES
-482 LNKGNF
+482 LDKGEY
-488 SLSKSSFKDFIKFSP
+488 SLSNRSFKDFVRFSP

-515 KIDKMLTIITK
+515 KIDKMLSIVTK

-540 DKNGNNITLF
+540 DKNGNNVTLF

-568 VTNNDRQGLRRMIEN
+568 VSNNDRQGLRRMIEN

-589 FFMDNG
+589 FFMDKDNG
-595 TILNRWIK
+595 TIFNRWLR
-603 DLYESDLD
+603 DLYESGLD
-611 EKSFATNFVFKRF
+611 EKDFAANFGFKRF

-642 DMMTEYFSERQI
+642 DMMAEYFSERQK
-654 SPKNIKYI
+654 SP
-662 DEEEFNKSKNLK
+662 
-674 SFPKDQLYYVN
+674 
-685 GTNYYYKYNSIDSKG
+685 NSQ
-700 NNVWTKHIKDDY
+700 Y

-733 YSAKEILDGLYDV
+733 YSAQEILDGLYDV

-753 MALTKAANSKLKEEE
+753 MALTSAANTKLKEGG
-768 YSPIENFS
+768 YSLIENFS
-776 NKEDEYTILPFLN
+776 SKENEYTALPFLN

-819 QAYMEEAVNIFKK
+819 QAYMEEAVNSFKTS
-832 NLNNLGLL
+832 LNNLGLL
-840 ETKEVYNPNTNKK
+840 ETKEVYNPKTNKK
-853 EVQYIYF
+853 EVHYVYF
-860 SQEVNGDKTID
+860 SQEVNGNKSID
-871 KVIADYYWN
+871 EVIADYYWN

-920 LEARDFDGNLYSK
+920 LEARDFDGNLYSE

-946 LNAEL
+946 LNAEV
-951 SNPEFMTAIKAKF
+951 SNPEFMKAIEAKF

-1002 QEMENVYNAIK
+1002 QEMENVYNTIK

-1025 PSDKLAEIASMA
+1025 PSDKLTEIANMS

-1050 ENYAVN
+1050 ENLAVN
-1056 NTDKLKIPVQH
+1056 STDKLKIPVQH

-1109 GFGSTDISKASNAKE
+1109 GFGSTDISKASNAQE
-1124 LNDALDKA
+1124 LSNALDKA

-1159 TQVRKLIMTNV
+1159 TQVRKLIMANIK
-1170 EMDDYHYENY
+1170 MDDYHYENY
-1180 VGGNKVNLGGKYGDV
+1180 VGGKKVNLGGKYGEV

-1207 SLIVANILES
+1207 SLIVANILKS

-1279 SMFKKRVN
+1279 SIFKKRVN

-1309 SGDLKYVVDPNNPNN
+1309 FGDLHYVVDPNNPNN

-1346 TLEFSDYCNEDGT
+1346 ALEFSDYCNEDGT

-1449 WKEFYETYSNIK
+1449 WKEFYETYPNIK
-1461 DVLKEAREEDTESLD
+1461 DVLKEAREEDTESLN

-1507 ESYDFSKSP
+1507 ESYDFSKSS

-1567 SLEGIVSR
+1567 NLEGIVSR
-1575 GTSTSKISGENI
+1575 E
-1587 SSKGSEFAKKLTNVG
+1587 
-1602 NNLEVT
+1602 
-1608 YKGVTFRNAEHA
+1608 
-1620 YQTWKSGEFD
+1620 
-1630 NTAYNSINTW
+1630 
-1640 KPVGSKPV
+1640 
-1648 NKQINFQI
+1648 
-1656 MVDILTEKLKQHPEL
+1656 
-1671 IEGIKERGGH
+1671 
-1681 EYIISSTHNV
+1681 
-1691 VGDKYWESSG
+1691 
-1701 QNAFIKAL
+1701 
-1709 AEAAINVGISPINN
+1709 
-1723 NFIKSTV
+1723 TV

-1788 KEFTLKE
+1788 SEFTLKD

-1875 EYSFNNGVTADMAIR
+1875 EYSFNNGVTADMAMR

-1929 QGKNAMDNKSFK
+1929 QGKNAMDNQSFK

-1956 VAGDVSQFVT
+1956 VAGDISQFVT
-1966 STKFTASNAVGST
+1966 SSKFTASNAVGST

-2000 NGKNALSVNI
+2000 NGKNALSVNM
-2010 KVTDTIDSPITNN
+2010 KVTDIIDSPITNN
-2023 TNLQGSNQEYLESL
+2023 TNLQGSNQEYLKSL

-2055 NSLLN
+2055 GMLLN
-2060 SYYPYETPSYR
+2060 SYYPYNTPSYSG
-2071 NARNR
+2071 ARNR
-2076 LASLTKNNFLD
+2076 LAELTKSNFLD

-2110 FNGEIPIPVD
+2110 FNGEM
-2120 SINTPNLDTTVNS
+2120 
-2133 YTGNITPDANT
+2133 
-2144 IFVFGSNPE
+2144 
-2153 GRHGAGAAK
+2153 
-2162 IAREQFGAIYG
+2162 
-2173 QGEGLQGNAYALPTK
+2173 PTK
-2188 DLRVTKNNGLR
+2188 DG
-2199 SISEAQ
+2199 
-2205 IIENIKKLYE
+2205 
-2215 VAKQNPDKQFKI
+2215 
-2227 AYRNTD
+2227 
-2233 KASLNGYTGLEMID
+2233 
-2247 MFLKAGSIPTNIV
+2247 
-2260 FSKEWIDTGKF
+2260 
-2271 DLPTK
+2271 
-2276 KVQSTSKSYIPARE
+2276 IPARE

-2342 YQKDELKESWAEL
+2342 YQKDELKGSWAEL
-2355 LKTEPDLASN
+2355 LKTEPDLARD

-2380 LAFMNLAPTELKLN
+2380 LAFMNLAPTELKLAI
-2394 MKLWREWDPS
+2394 KVGRKWDSS
-2404 ADNGKG
+2404 ANDGNG
-2410 AWIQSDKSYID
+2410 AWVERSYVD
-2421 FLNEV
+2421 FLNDV
-2426 KKGISVNIEE
+2426 KEGTVTANSEK

-2447 NRSLVFTAKGS
+2447 NRRLVFIAKGS
-2458 TRDFLKKEVYK
+2458 NLKYLKTLVYK
-2469 NGVAASE
+2469 NGEAVSN
-2476 FTLKVSKL
+2476 FTLDVNKL

-2491 TIADDTIPKSWTAF
+2491 TIKDSTLPKNCVAF
-2505 RPCIIVDGIVYM
+2505 RPCIVVDGITYI
-2517 CESGNDKF
+2517 CDSSNDKF
-2525 NVSTDGSMTYRKVS
+2525 NVSYDGSITYYKVS

-2545 KSLQYISDSETKI
+2545 KSLQYVSDSESRL
-2558 TDSQTY
+2558 TDNEQYDNNMEGNSSQEFIPENT
-2564 DDKMPGSTK
+2564 PNSFN
-2573 REDRVPEEHPEKVD
+2573 REEAINQIIDYGIKNGEFMAEQVESIKEYLNSQSDVDLSDTVNAIRNEIQNSGLTDNTGEKV
-2587 RDKLVNDLI
+2587 
-2596 YYSLMNG
+2596 
-2603 NLVEESTDK
+2603 
-2612 FKEDISI
+2612 
-2619 FKDSD
+2619 
-2624 LKDTIED
+2624 
-2631 IKNELREK
+2631 
-2639 GLIDKTGKKIC
+2639 C

>member
-1 MSTNCYNPIKG
+1 MSTKCYNPIKG
-12 IDDVISSKIQG
+12 IDDVIASKIQG
-23 WNKYRVATL
+23 WNEYRVATL
-32 RGMYDESHPSPLDTS
+32 RGMYDESHSSPLDTS
-47 DLDKAVQELISYRRN
+47 DLDRAVQDLISYRRD
-62 LGKVNAESIKTA
+62 LGKMNAESIKTT
-74 SFNLSESYQK
+74 SSNLSESYQK

-110 ALQEANPSLSRKV
+110 ALQEANPFLSRKV

-128 ISNGKLVAGQF
+128 VSNGKLVAGQL

-147 DLLEYYLEAVEEDD
+147 DLLEYYSEAVEEGD

-186 RDTEELKLGNNIEYA
+186 RDTEELRLGDKIEYA

-230 TSDMQS
+230 TSDMHS

-274 KTHQSLIEI
+274 KAHQSLIEI
-283 LRGVTSENQMIGLLR
+283 LRGVTSERQMIGLLR
-298 NASSSQSWLQ
+298 NASNSQTWLQ

-336 ILLEEIKNE
+336 ILLEEVKNG

-355 RVNISLSGQYLT
+355 RVNNSLSGQYLT
-367 SITLGKQVNPDTS
+367 SITLGKQVNPNTS

-393 QNLREIVAEYFPSKN
+393 QSLRELVKEYFPSKS
-408 VSIVPKFY
+408 VSITPKFY
-416 SNKETS
+416 NNKETS

-443 NTLDRIMSNGR
+443 GTLDKIMSSGR

-465 LIEFGTD
+465 LVEFGTD
-472 KILNKSELES
+472 KILNKKELES
-482 LNKGNF
+482 LDKGEY
-488 SLSKSSFKDFIKFSP
+488 SLSNRSFKDFIRFSP

-515 KIDKMLTIITK
+515 KIDKMLSIVTK

-540 DKNGNNITLF
+540 DKNGNNVTLF

-568 VTNNDRQGLRRMIEN
+568 VSNNDRQGLRRMIEN

-589 FFMDNG
+589 FFMDKDNG
-595 TILNRWIK
+595 TIFNRWLR
-603 DLYESDLD
+603 DLYESGLD
-611 EKSFATNFVFKRF
+611 EKDFAANFGFKRF

-642 DMMTEYFSERQI
+642 DMMAEYFSERQK
-654 SPKNIKYI
+654 SP
-662 DEEEFNKSKNLK
+662 
-674 SFPKDQLYYVN
+674 
-685 GTNYYYKYNSIDSKG
+685 NSQ
-700 NNVWTKHIKDDY
+700 Y

-733 YSAKEILDGLYDV
+733 YSAQEILDGLYDV

-753 MALTKAANSKLKEEE
+753 MALTSAANTKLKEGG
-768 YSPIENFS
+768 YSLIENFS
-776 NKEDEYTILPFLN
+776 SKENEYTALPFLN

-819 QAYMEEAVNIFKK
+819 QAYMEEAVNSFKTS
-832 NLNNLGLL
+832 LNNLGLL
-840 ETKEVYNPNTNKK
+840 ETKEVYNPKTNKK
-853 EVQYIYF
+853 EVQYVYF
-860 SQEVNGDKTID
+860 SQEVNGNKSID
-871 KVIADYYWN
+871 EVIADYYWN

-920 LEARDFDGNLYSK
+920 LEARDFDGNLYSE

-946 LNAEL
+946 LNAEV
-951 SNPEFMTAIKAKF
+951 SNPEFMKAIEAKF

-1002 QEMENVYNAIK
+1002 QEMENVYNTIK

-1025 PSDKLAEIASMA
+1025 PSDKLTEIANMS

-1050 ENYAVN
+1050 ENLAVN
-1056 NTDKLKIPVQH
+1056 STDKLKIPVQH

-1109 GFGSTDISKASNAKE
+1109 GFGSTDISKASNAQE
-1124 LNDALDKA
+1124 LSNALDKA

-1159 TQVRKLIMTNV
+1159 TQVRKLIMANIK
-1170 EMDDYHYENY
+1170 MDDYHYENY
-1180 VGGNKVNLGGKYGDV
+1180 VGGKKVNLGGKYGEV

-1207 SLIVANILES
+1207 SLIVANILKS

-1279 SMFKKRVN
+1279 SIFKKRVN

-1309 SGDLKYVVDPNNPNN
+1309 SGDLHYVVDPNNPNN

-1346 TLEFSDYCNEDGT
+1346 ALEFSDYCNEDGT

-1372 KFPNALS
+1372 KFPDALS

-1449 WKEFYETYSNIK
+1449 WKEFYETYPNIK
-1461 DVLKEAREEDTESLD
+1461 DVLEEAREEDTESPN

-1567 SLEGIVSR
+1567 NLEGIVSR
-1575 GTSTSKISGENI
+1575 E
-1587 SSKGSEFAKKLTNVG
+1587 
-1602 NNLEVT
+1602 
-1608 YKGVTFRNAEHA
+1608 
-1620 YQTWKSGEFD
+1620 
-1630 NTAYNSINTW
+1630 
-1640 KPVGSKPV
+1640 
-1648 NKQINFQI
+1648 
-1656 MVDILTEKLKQHPEL
+1656 
-1671 IEGIKERGGH
+1671 
-1681 EYIISSTHNV
+1681 
-1691 VGDKYWESSG
+1691 
-1701 QNAFIKAL
+1701 
-1709 AEAAINVGISPINN
+1709 
-1723 NFIKSTV
+1723 TV

-1788 KEFTLKE
+1788 SEFTLKD

-1875 EYSFNNGVTADMAIR
+1875 EYSFNNGVTADMAMR

-1929 QGKNAMDNKSFK
+1929 QGKNAMDNQSFK

-1956 VAGDVSQFVT
+1956 VAGDISQFVT
-1966 STKFTASNAVGST
+1966 SSKFTASNAVGST

-2000 NGKNALSVNI
+2000 NGKNALSVNM
-2010 KVTDTIDSPITNN
+2010 KVTDIIDSPITNN
-2023 TNLQGSNQEYLESL
+2023 TNLQGSNQEYLKSL

-2055 NSLLN
+2055 GMLLN
-2060 SYYPYETPSYR
+2060 SYYPYNTPSYSG
-2071 NARNR
+2071 ARNR
-2076 LASLTKNNFLD
+2076 LAELTKSNFLD

-2110 FNGEIPIPVD
+2110 FNGEM
-2120 SINTPNLDTTVNS
+2120 
-2133 YTGNITPDANT
+2133 
-2144 IFVFGSNPE
+2144 
-2153 GRHGAGAAK
+2153 
-2162 IAREQFGAIYG
+2162 
-2173 QGEGLQGNAYALPTK
+2173 PTK
-2188 DLRVTKNNGLR
+2188 DG
-2199 SISEAQ
+2199 
-2205 IIENIKKLYE
+2205 
-2215 VAKQNPDKQFKI
+2215 
-2227 AYRNTD
+2227 
-2233 KASLNGYTGLEMID
+2233 
-2247 MFLKAGSIPTNIV
+2247 
-2260 FSKEWIDTGKF
+2260 
-2271 DLPTK
+2271 
-2276 KVQSTSKSYIPARE
+2276 IPARE

-2342 YQKDELKESWAEL
+2342 YQKDELKGSWAEL
-2355 LKTEPDLASN
+2355 LKTEPDLARD

-2380 LAFMNLAPTELKLN
+2380 LAFMNLAPTELKLAI
-2394 MKLWREWDPS
+2394 KVGRKWDSS
-2404 ADNGKG
+2404 ANDGNG
-2410 AWIQSDKSYID
+2410 AWVERSYVD
-2421 FLNEV
+2421 FLNDV
-2426 KKGISVNIEE
+2426 KEGTVTANSEK

-2447 NRSLVFTAKGS
+2447 NRRLVFTAKGS
-2458 TRDFLKKEVYK
+2458 NLKYLKTLVYK
-2469 NGVAASE
+2469 NGEAVSN
-2476 FTLKVSKL
+2476 FTLDVNKL

-2491 TIADDTIPKSWTAF
+2491 TIKDSTLPKNCVAF
-2505 RPCIIVDGIVYM
+2505 RPCIVVDGITYI
-2517 CESGNDKF
+2517 CDSSNDKF
-2525 NVSTDGSMTYRKVS
+2525 NVSYDGSITYYKVS

-2545 KSLQYISDSETKI
+2545 KSLQYVSDSESRL
-2558 TDSQTY
+2558 TDNEQYDNNMEGNSSQEFIPENT
-2564 DDKMPGSTK
+2564 PNSFN
-2573 REDRVPEEHPEKVD
+2573 REEAINQIIDYGIKNGEFMAEQVESIKEYLNSQSDVDLSDTVNAIRNEIQNSGLTDNTGEKV
-2587 RDKLVNDLI
+2587 
-2596 YYSLMNG
+2596 
-2603 NLVEESTDK
+2603 
-2612 FKEDISI
+2612 
-2619 FKDSD
+2619 
-2624 LKDTIED
+2624 
-2631 IKNELREK
+2631 
-2639 GLIDKTGKKIC
+2639 C

>member
-1 MSTNCYNPIKG
+1 MSAKCYNPIKG
-12 IDDVISSKIQG
+12 IDDVIASKIQG
-23 WNKYRVATL
+23 WNEYRVAAL
-32 RGMYDESHPSPLDTS
+32 RGMYDESHSSPLDTS
-47 DLDKAVQELISYRRN
+47 DLDKAVQDLISYRRD
-62 LGKVNAESIKTA
+62 LGKMNAESIKTT
-74 SFNLSESYQK
+74 SSNLSESYQK

-110 ALQEANPSLSRKV
+110 ALQEANPFLSRKV

-128 ISNGKLVAGQF
+128 VSNGKLVAGQF

-147 DLLEYYLEAVEEDD
+147 DLLEYYSEAVEEGD

-186 RDTEELKLGNNIEYA
+186 RDTEELRLGDKIEYA

-230 TSDMQS
+230 TSDMHS

-274 KTHQSLIEI
+274 KAHQSLIEI
-283 LRGVTSENQMIGLLR
+283 LRGVTSERQMIGLLR
-298 NASSSQSWLQ
+298 NASNSQTWLQ

-336 ILLEEIKNE
+336 ILLEEVKNG

-355 RVNISLSGQYLT
+355 RVNNSLSGQYLT
-367 SITLGKQVNPDTS
+367 SITLGKQVNPNTS

-393 QNLREIVAEYFPSKN
+393 QSLRELVKEYFPSKS
-408 VSIVPKFY
+408 VSITPKFY
-416 SNKETS
+416 NNKETS

-443 NTLDRIMSNGR
+443 GTLDKIMSSGR
-454 DLHKFTDAISE
+454 DLYKFTDAISE
-465 LIEFGTD
+465 LVEFGTD
-472 KILNKSELES
+472 KILNKKELES
-482 LNKGNF
+482 LDKGEY
-488 SLSKSSFKDFIKFSP
+488 SLSNRSFKDFIRFSP

-515 KIDKMLTIITK
+515 KIDKMLLIVTK

-540 DKNGNNITLF
+540 DKNGNNVTLF

-568 VTNNDRQGLRRMIEN
+568 VSNNDRQGLRRMIEN

-589 FFMDNG
+589 FFMDKDNG
-595 TILNRWIK
+595 TIFNRWLR
-603 DLYESDLD
+603 DLYESGLD
-611 EKSFATNFVFKRF
+611 EKDFAANFGFKRF

-642 DMMTEYFSERQI
+642 DMMAEYFSERQK
-654 SPKNIKYI
+654 SP
-662 DEEEFNKSKNLK
+662 
-674 SFPKDQLYYVN
+674 
-685 GTNYYYKYNSIDSKG
+685 NSQ
-700 NNVWTKHIKDDY
+700 Y

-733 YSAKEILDGLYDV
+733 YSTQEILDGLYDV

-753 MALTKAANSKLKEEE
+753 MALTSAANTKLKEGG
-768 YSPIENFS
+768 YSLIENFS
-776 NKEDEYTILPFLN
+776 SKENEYTALPFLN

-819 QAYMEEAVNIFKK
+819 QAYMEEAVNSFKTS
-832 NLNNLGLL
+832 LNNLGLL
-840 ETKEVYNPNTNKK
+840 ETKEVYNPKTNKK
-853 EVQYIYF
+853 EVQYVYF
-860 SQEVNGDKTID
+860 SQEVNGNKSID
-871 KVIADYYWN
+871 EVIADYCWN

-920 LEARDFDGNLYSK
+920 LEARDFDGNLYSE

-946 LNAEL
+946 LNAEV
-951 SNPEFMTAIKAKF
+951 SNPEFMKAIEAKF

-1002 QEMENVYNAIK
+1002 QEMENVYNTIK

-1025 PSDKLAEIASMA
+1025 PSDKLTEIANMS

-1050 ENYAVN
+1050 ENLAVN
-1056 NTDKLKIPVQH
+1056 STDKLKIPVQH

-1109 GFGSTDISKASNAKE
+1109 GFGSTDISKASNAQE
-1124 LNDALDKA
+1124 LSNALDKA

-1159 TQVRKLIMTNV
+1159 TQVRKLIMANIK
-1170 EMDDYHYENY
+1170 MDDYHYENY
-1180 VGGNKVNLGGKYGDV
+1180 VGGKKVNLGGKYGEV

-1207 SLIVANILES
+1207 SLIVANILKS

-1246 MDNMLAYSLTGDDK
+1246 MDNMLAFSLTGDDK

-1279 SMFKKRVN
+1279 SIFKKRVN

-1309 SGDLKYVVDPNNPNN
+1309 SGDLHYVVDPNNPNN

-1346 TLEFSDYCNEDGT
+1346 ALEFSDYCNEDGT

-1449 WKEFYETYSNIK
+1449 WKEFYETYPNIK
-1461 DVLKEAREEDTESLD
+1461 DVLKEAREEDTESLN
-1476 RLYKYWDKAGLPY
+1476 RLYKHWDKAGLPY

-1507 ESYDFSKSP
+1507 ESYDFSKSS

-1567 SLEGIVSR
+1567 NLEGIVSR
-1575 GTSTSKISGENI
+1575 G
-1587 SSKGSEFAKKLTNVG
+1587 
-1602 NNLEVT
+1602 
-1608 YKGVTFRNAEHA
+1608 
-1620 YQTWKSGEFD
+1620 
-1630 NTAYNSINTW
+1630 
-1640 KPVGSKPV
+1640 
-1648 NKQINFQI
+1648 
-1656 MVDILTEKLKQHPEL
+1656 
-1671 IEGIKERGGH
+1671 
-1681 EYIISSTHNV
+1681 
-1691 VGDKYWESSG
+1691 
-1701 QNAFIKAL
+1701 
-1709 AEAAINVGISPINN
+1709 
-1723 NFIKSTV
+1723 TV

-1776 NQNTNHAFSSLM
+1776 NQNTNHALSSLM
-1788 KEFTLKE
+1788 SEFTLKD

-1875 EYSFNNGVTADMAIR
+1875 EYSFNNGVTADMAMR

-1897 GDDTE
+1897 GDGTE

-1929 QGKNAMDNKSFK
+1929 QGKNAMDNQSFK

-1956 VAGDVSQFVT
+1956 VAGDISQFVT
-1966 STKFTASNAVGST
+1966 SSKFTASNAVGST

-2000 NGKNALSVNI
+2000 NGKNALSVNM
-2010 KVTDTIDSPITNN
+2010 KVTNIIDSPITNN
-2023 TNLQGSNQEYLESL
+2023 TNLQGSNQEYLKSL

-2055 NSLLN
+2055 GMLLN
-2060 SYYPYETPSYR
+2060 SYYPYNTPSYSG
-2071 NARNR
+2071 ARNR
-2076 LASLTKNNFLD
+2076 LAELTKSNFLD

-2110 FNGEIPIPVD
+2110 FNGEM
-2120 SINTPNLDTTVNS
+2120 
-2133 YTGNITPDANT
+2133 
-2144 IFVFGSNPE
+2144 
-2153 GRHGAGAAK
+2153 
-2162 IAREQFGAIYG
+2162 
-2173 QGEGLQGNAYALPTK
+2173 PTK
-2188 DLRVTKNNGLR
+2188 DG
-2199 SISEAQ
+2199 
-2205 IIENIKKLYE
+2205 
-2215 VAKQNPDKQFKI
+2215 
-2227 AYRNTD
+2227 
-2233 KASLNGYTGLEMID
+2233 
-2247 MFLKAGSIPTNIV
+2247 
-2260 FSKEWIDTGKF
+2260 
-2271 DLPTK
+2271 
-2276 KVQSTSKSYIPARE
+2276 IPARE

-2355 LKTEPDLASN
+2355 LKTEPDLARD

-2380 LAFMNLAPTELKLN
+2380 LAFMNLAPTELKLAI
-2394 MKLWREWDPS
+2394 KVGRKWDSS
-2404 ADNGKG
+2404 ANDGNG
-2410 AWIQSDKSYID
+2410 AWVERSYVD
-2421 FLNEV
+2421 FLNDV
-2426 KKGISVNIEE
+2426 KEGTVTANSEK

-2447 NRSLVFTAKGS
+2447 NRRLVFTAKGS
-2458 TRDFLKKEVYK
+2458 NLKYLKTLVYK
-2469 NGVAASE
+2469 NGEAVSN
-2476 FTLKVSKL
+2476 FTLDVSKL

-2491 TIADDTIPKSWTAF
+2491 TIKDSTLPKNCVAF
-2505 RPCIIVDGIVYM
+2505 RPCIVVDGITYI
-2517 CESGNDKF
+2517 CDSSNDKF
-2525 NVSTDGSMTYRKVS
+2525 NVSYDGSITYYKVS

-2545 KSLQYISDSETKI
+2545 KSLQYVSDSESRL
-2558 TDSQTY
+2558 TDNEQYDNNMEGNSSQEFIPENT
-2564 DDKMPGSTK
+2564 PNSFN
-2573 REDRVPEEHPEKVD
+2573 REEAINQIIDYGIKNGEFMAEQVESIKEYLNSQSDVDLSDTVNAIRNEIRNSGLTDNTGEKV
-2587 RDKLVNDLI
+2587 
-2596 YYSLMNG
+2596 
-2603 NLVEESTDK
+2603 
-2612 FKEDISI
+2612 
-2619 FKDSD
+2619 
-2624 LKDTIED
+2624 
-2631 IKNELREK
+2631 
-2639 GLIDKTGKKIC
+2639 C

>member
-1 MSTNCYNPIKG
+1 
-12 IDDVISSKIQG
+12 
-23 WNKYRVATL
+23 
-32 RGMYDESHPSPLDTS
+32 
-47 DLDKAVQELISYRRN
+47 
-62 LGKVNAESIKTA
+62 
-74 SFNLSESYQK
+74 
-84 LKESFSAEER
+84 
-94 FNRINMISTMF
+94 
-105 SDRLD
+105 
-110 ALQEANPSLSRKV
+110 
-123 ICNGF
+123 
-128 ISNGKLVAGQF
+128 
-139 SVFEGVYN
+139 
-147 DLLEYYLEAVEEDD
+147 
-161 MDTANSYKKVLE
+161 
-173 NWGALVSHARMRL
+173 
-186 RDTEELKLGNNIEYA
+186 
-201 DDTNPDNYNDN
+201 
-212 KLSELYDASESKR
+212 
-225 EAWQE
+225 
-230 TSDMQS
+230 
-236 AFGSVGKQV
+236 
-245 RKLLGSIQRVENGEE
+245 
-260 VYDDLGFPIMLDPV
+260 
-274 KTHQSLIEI
+274 
-283 LRGVTSENQMIGLLR
+283 MIGLLR
-298 NASSSQSWLQ
+298 NASNSQTWLQ

-336 ILLEEIKNE
+336 ILLEEVKNG

-355 RVNISLSGQYLT
+355 RVNNSLSGQYLT
-367 SITLGKQVNPDTS
+367 SITLGKQVNPNTS

-393 QNLREIVAEYFPSKN
+393 QSLRELVKEYFPSKS
-408 VSIVPKFY
+408 VSITPKFY
-416 SNKETS
+416 NNKETS

-443 NTLDRIMSNGR
+443 GTLDKIMSSGR

-465 LIEFGTD
+465 LVEFGTD
-472 KILNKSELES
+472 KILNKKELES
-482 LNKGNF
+482 LDKGEY
-488 SLSKSSFKDFIKFSP
+488 SLSNRSFKDFIRFSP
-503 AGSTAKQGVIRE
+503 AGSTAKQGVIKE
-515 KIDKMLTIITK
+515 KIDKMLSIVTK

-540 DKNGNNITLF
+540 DKNGNNVTLF

-568 VTNNDRQGLRRMIEN
+568 VSNNDRQGLRRMIEN

-589 FFMDNG
+589 FFMDKDNG
-595 TILNRWIK
+595 TIFNRWLR
-603 DLYESDLD
+603 DLYESGLD
-611 EKSFATNFVFKRF
+611 EKDFAANFGFKRF

-642 DMMTEYFSERQI
+642 DMMAEYFSERQK
-654 SPKNIKYI
+654 SP
-662 DEEEFNKSKNLK
+662 
-674 SFPKDQLYYVN
+674 
-685 GTNYYYKYNSIDSKG
+685 NSQ
-700 NNVWTKHIKDDY
+700 Y

-733 YSAKEILDGLYDV
+733 YSAQEILDGLYDV

-753 MALTKAANSKLKEEE
+753 MALTSAANTKLKEGG
-768 YSPIENFS
+768 YSLIENFS
-776 NKEDEYTILPFLN
+776 SKENEYTALPFLN

-819 QAYMEEAVNIFKK
+819 QAYMEEAVNSFKTS
-832 NLNNLGLL
+832 LNNLGLL
-840 ETKEVYNPNTNKK
+840 ETKEVYNPKTNKK
-853 EVQYIYF
+853 EVQYVYF
-860 SQEVNGDKTID
+860 SQEVNGNKSID
-871 KVIADYYWN
+871 EVIADYYWN

-920 LEARDFDGNLYSK
+920 LEARDFDGNLYSE

-946 LNAEL
+946 LNAEV
-951 SNPEFMTAIKAKF
+951 SNPEFMKAIEAKF

-1002 QEMENVYNAIK
+1002 QEMENVYNTIK

-1025 PSDKLAEIASMA
+1025 PSDKLTEIANMS

-1050 ENYAVN
+1050 ENLAVN
-1056 NTDKLKIPVQH
+1056 STDKLKIPVQH

-1109 GFGSTDISKASNAKE
+1109 GFGSTDISKASNAQE
-1124 LNDALDKA
+1124 LSNALDKA

-1159 TQVRKLIMTNV
+1159 TQVRKLIMANIK
-1170 EMDDYHYENY
+1170 MDDYHYENY
-1180 VGGNKVNLGGKYGDV
+1180 VGGKKVNLGGKYGEV

-1207 SLIVANILES
+1207 SLIVANILKS

-1279 SMFKKRVN
+1279 SIFKKRVN

-1309 SGDLKYVVDPNNPNN
+1309 SGDLHYVVDPNNPNN

-1346 TLEFSDYCNEDGT
+1346 ALEFSDYCNEDGT

-1449 WKEFYETYSNIK
+1449 WKEFYETYPNIK
-1461 DVLKEAREEDTESLD
+1461 DVLEEAREEDTESLN

-1567 SLEGIVSR
+1567 NLEGIVSR
-1575 GTSTSKISGENI
+1575 E
-1587 SSKGSEFAKKLTNVG
+1587 
-1602 NNLEVT
+1602 
-1608 YKGVTFRNAEHA
+1608 
-1620 YQTWKSGEFD
+1620 
-1630 NTAYNSINTW
+1630 
-1640 KPVGSKPV
+1640 
-1648 NKQINFQI
+1648 
-1656 MVDILTEKLKQHPEL
+1656 
-1671 IEGIKERGGH
+1671 
-1681 EYIISSTHNV
+1681 
-1691 VGDKYWESSG
+1691 
-1701 QNAFIKAL
+1701 
-1709 AEAAINVGISPINN
+1709 
-1723 NFIKSTV
+1723 TV

-1788 KEFTLKE
+1788 SEFTLKD

-1875 EYSFNNGVTADMAIR
+1875 EYSFNNGVTADMAMR

-1929 QGKNAMDNKSFK
+1929 QGKNAMDNQSFK

-1956 VAGDVSQFVT
+1956 VAGDISQFVT
-1966 STKFTASNAVGST
+1966 SSKFTASNAVGST

-2000 NGKNALSVNI
+2000 NGKNALSVNM
-2010 KVTDTIDSPITNN
+2010 KVTDIIDSPITNN
-2023 TNLQGSNQEYLESL
+2023 TNLQGSNQEYLKSL

-2055 NSLLN
+2055 GMLLN
-2060 SYYPYETPSYR
+2060 SYYPYNTPSYSG
-2071 NARNR
+2071 ARNR
-2076 LASLTKNNFLD
+2076 LAELTKSNFLD

-2110 FNGEIPIPVD
+2110 FNGEM
-2120 SINTPNLDTTVNS
+2120 
-2133 YTGNITPDANT
+2133 
-2144 IFVFGSNPE
+2144 
-2153 GRHGAGAAK
+2153 
-2162 IAREQFGAIYG
+2162 
-2173 QGEGLQGNAYALPTK
+2173 PTK
-2188 DLRVTKNNGLR
+2188 DG
-2199 SISEAQ
+2199 
-2205 IIENIKKLYE
+2205 
-2215 VAKQNPDKQFKI
+2215 
-2227 AYRNTD
+2227 
-2233 KASLNGYTGLEMID
+2233 
-2247 MFLKAGSIPTNIV
+2247 
-2260 FSKEWIDTGKF
+2260 
-2271 DLPTK
+2271 
-2276 KVQSTSKSYIPARE
+2276 IPARE

-2342 YQKDELKESWAEL
+2342 YQKDELKGSWAEL
-2355 LKTEPDLASN
+2355 LKTEPDLARD

-2380 LAFMNLAPTELKLN
+2380 LAFMNLAPTELKLAI
-2394 MKLWREWDPS
+2394 KVGRKWDSS
-2404 ADNGKG
+2404 ANDGNG
-2410 AWIQSDKSYID
+2410 AWVERSYVD
-2421 FLNEV
+2421 FLNDV
-2426 KKGISVNIEE
+2426 KEGTVTANSEK

-2447 NRSLVFTAKGS
+2447 NRRLVFTAKGS
-2458 TRDFLKKEVYK
+2458 NLKYLKTLVYK
-2469 NGVAASE
+2469 NGEAVSN
-2476 FTLKVSKL
+2476 FTLDVNKL

-2491 TIADDTIPKSWTAF
+2491 TIKDSTLPKNCVAF
-2505 RPCIIVDGIVYM
+2505 RPCIVVDGITYI
-2517 CESGNDKF
+2517 CDSSNDKF
-2525 NVSTDGSMTYRKVS
+2525 NVSYDGSITYYKVS

-2545 KSLQYISDSETKI
+2545 KSLQYVSDSESRL
-2558 TDSQTY
+2558 TDNEQYDNNMEGNSSQEFIPENT
-2564 DDKMPGSTK
+2564 PNSFN
-2573 REDRVPEEHPEKVD
+2573 REEAINQIIDYGIKNGEFMAEQVESIKEYLNSQSDVDLSDTVNAIRNEIQNSGLTDNTGEKV
-2587 RDKLVNDLI
+2587 
-2596 YYSLMNG
+2596 
-2603 NLVEESTDK
+2603 
-2612 FKEDISI
+2612 
-2619 FKDSD
+2619 
-2624 LKDTIED
+2624 
-2631 IKNELREK
+2631 
-2639 GLIDKTGKKIC
+2639 C

>member
-1 MSTNCYNPIKG
+1 MSTKCYNPIKG
-12 IDDVISSKIQG
+12 IDDVIASKIQG
-23 WNKYRVATL
+23 WNEYRVATL
-32 RGMYDESHPSPLDTS
+32 RGMYDESHSSPLDTS
-47 DLDKAVQELISYRRN
+47 DLDKAVQDLVSYRRD
-62 LGKVNAESIKTA
+62 LGKMNAESIKTT
-74 SFNLSESYQK
+74 SSNLSESYQK

-110 ALQEANPSLSRKV
+110 ALQEANPFLSRKV

-128 ISNGKLVAGQF
+128 VSNGKLVAGQF

-147 DLLEYYLEAVEEDD
+147 DLLEYYSEAVEEGD

-186 RDTEELKLGNNIEYA
+186 RDTEELRLGDKIEYA

-230 TSDMQS
+230 TSDMHS

-274 KTHQSLIEI
+274 KAHQSLIKI
-283 LRGVTSENQMIGLLR
+283 LRGVTSERQMIGLLR
-298 NASSSQSWLQ
+298 NASNSQTWLQ

-336 ILLEEIKNE
+336 ILLEKVKNG
-345 LRTFKTLILN
+345 LRTFKTPILN
-355 RVNISLSGQYLT
+355 RVNNSLSGQYLT
-367 SITLGKQVNPDTS
+367 SITLGKQVNPNTS

-393 QNLREIVAEYFPSKN
+393 QSLRELVKEYFPSKS
-408 VSIVPKFY
+408 VSTTPKFY
-416 SNKETS
+416 NNKETS

-443 NTLDRIMSNGR
+443 GTLNKIMSSGG

-465 LIEFGTD
+465 LVEFGTD
-472 KILNKSELES
+472 KILNKKELES
-482 LNKGNF
+482 LDKGEY
-488 SLSKSSFKDFIKFSP
+488 SLSNRSFKDFIRFSP

-515 KIDKMLTIITK
+515 KIDKMLSIVTK

-540 DKNGNNITLF
+540 DKNGNNVTLF

-568 VTNNDRQGLRRMIEN
+568 VSNNDRQGLRRMIEN

-589 FFMDNG
+589 FFMDKDNG
-595 TILNRWIK
+595 TIFNRWLR
-603 DLYESDLD
+603 DLYESGLD
-611 EKSFATNFVFKRF
+611 EKDFAANFGFKRF

-642 DMMTEYFSERQI
+642 DMMAEYFSERQK
-654 SPKNIKYI
+654 SP
-662 DEEEFNKSKNLK
+662 
-674 SFPKDQLYYVN
+674 
-685 GTNYYYKYNSIDSKG
+685 NSQ
-700 NNVWTKHIKDDY
+700 Y

-733 YSAKEILDGLYDV
+733 YSAQEILDGLYDV

-753 MALTKAANSKLKEEE
+753 MALTSAANTKLKEGG
-768 YSPIENFS
+768 YSLIENFS
-776 NKEDEYTILPFLN
+776 SKENEYTALPFLN

-819 QAYMEEAVNIFKK
+819 QAFMEEAVNSFKTS
-832 NLNNLGLL
+832 LNNLGLL
-840 ETKEVYNPNTNKK
+840 ETKEVYNPKTNKK
-853 EVQYIYF
+853 EVQYVYF
-860 SQEVNGDKTID
+860 SQEVNGNKSID
-871 KVIADYYWN
+871 EVIADYYWN

-920 LEARDFDGNLYSK
+920 LEARDFDGNLYSE

-946 LNAEL
+946 LNAEV
-951 SNPEFMTAIKAKF
+951 SNPEFMKAIEAKF

-1002 QEMENVYNAIK
+1002 QEMENVYNTIK

-1025 PSDKLAEIASMA
+1025 PSDKLTEIANMS

-1050 ENYAVN
+1050 ENLAVN
-1056 NTDKLKIPVQH
+1056 STDKLKIPVQH
-1067 KYAEAVLIPELLPAG
+1067 KYAEAVLIPELLPTG

-1109 GFGSTDISKASNAKE
+1109 GFGSTDISKASNAQE
-1124 LNDALDKA
+1124 LSNALDKA

-1159 TQVRKLIMTNV
+1159 TQVRKLVMANIK
-1170 EMDDYHYENY
+1170 MDDYHYENY
-1180 VGGNKVNLGGKYGDV
+1180 VGGKKVNLGGKYGEV

-1207 SLIVANILES
+1207 SLIVANILKS

-1279 SMFKKRVN
+1279 SIFKKRVN

-1309 SGDLKYVVDPNNPNN
+1309 SGDLHYVVDPNNPNN
-1324 ILYAECEI
+1324 ILYTECEI

-1346 TLEFSDYCNEDGT
+1346 ALEFSDYCNEDGT

-1449 WKEFYETYSNIK
+1449 WKEFYETYLNIK
-1461 DVLKEAREEDTESLD
+1461 DVLKEAREEDTESLN

-1567 SLEGIVSR
+1567 NLEGIVSR
-1575 GTSTSKISGENI
+1575 G
-1587 SSKGSEFAKKLTNVG
+1587 
-1602 NNLEVT
+1602 
-1608 YKGVTFRNAEHA
+1608 
-1620 YQTWKSGEFD
+1620 
-1630 NTAYNSINTW
+1630 
-1640 KPVGSKPV
+1640 
-1648 NKQINFQI
+1648 
-1656 MVDILTEKLKQHPEL
+1656 
-1671 IEGIKERGGH
+1671 
-1681 EYIISSTHNV
+1681 
-1691 VGDKYWESSG
+1691 
-1701 QNAFIKAL
+1701 
-1709 AEAAINVGISPINN
+1709 
-1723 NFIKSTV
+1723 TV

-1788 KEFTLKE
+1788 SEFTLKD

-1835 LNFLNLNTITAD
+1835 LNFLNLNTITAN

-1875 EYSFNNGVTADMAIR
+1875 EYSFNNGVTADMAMR

-1929 QGKNAMDNKSFK
+1929 QGKNAMDNQSFK

-1956 VAGDVSQFVT
+1956 VAGDISQFVT
-1966 STKFTASNAVGST
+1966 SSKFTASNAVGST

-2000 NGKNALSVNI
+2000 NGKNALSVNM
-2010 KVTDTIDSPITNN
+2010 KVTDIVDSPITNN
-2023 TNLQGSNQEYLESL
+2023 TNLQGSNQEYLKSL

-2055 NSLLN
+2055 SMLLN
-2060 SYYPYETPSYR
+2060 SYYPYNTPSYSG
-2071 NARNR
+2071 ARNR
-2076 LASLTKNNFLD
+2076 LAELTKSNFLD

-2110 FNGEIPIPVD
+2110 FNGEM
-2120 SINTPNLDTTVNS
+2120 
-2133 YTGNITPDANT
+2133 
-2144 IFVFGSNPE
+2144 
-2153 GRHGAGAAK
+2153 
-2162 IAREQFGAIYG
+2162 
-2173 QGEGLQGNAYALPTK
+2173 PTK
-2188 DLRVTKNNGLR
+2188 DG
-2199 SISEAQ
+2199 
-2205 IIENIKKLYE
+2205 
-2215 VAKQNPDKQFKI
+2215 
-2227 AYRNTD
+2227 
-2233 KASLNGYTGLEMID
+2233 
-2247 MFLKAGSIPTNIV
+2247 
-2260 FSKEWIDTGKF
+2260 
-2271 DLPTK
+2271 
-2276 KVQSTSKSYIPARE
+2276 IPARE

-2355 LKTEPDLASN
+2355 LKTEPDLARD

-2380 LAFMNLAPTELKLN
+2380 LAFMNLAPTELKLAI
-2394 MKLWREWDPS
+2394 KVGRKWDSS
-2404 ADNGKG
+2404 ANDGNG
-2410 AWIQSDKSYID
+2410 AWVERSYVD
-2421 FLNEV
+2421 FLNDV
-2426 KKGISVNIEE
+2426 KEGTVTANSEK

-2447 NRSLVFTAKGS
+2447 NRRLVFTAKGS
-2458 TRDFLKKEVYK
+2458 NLKYLKTLVYK
-2469 NGVAASE
+2469 NGEAVSN
-2476 FTLKVSKL
+2476 FTLDVNKL

-2491 TIADDTIPKSWTAF
+2491 TIKDSTLPKNCVAF
-2505 RPCIIVDGIVYM
+2505 RPCIVVDGITYI
-2517 CESGNDKF
+2517 CDSSNDKF
-2525 NVSTDGSMTYRKVS
+2525 NVSYDGSITYYKVS

-2545 KSLQYISDSETKI
+2545 KSLQYVSDSESRL
-2558 TDSQTY
+2558 TDNEQYDNNMEGNSSQEFIPENT
-2564 DDKMPGSTK
+2564 PNSFN
-2573 REDRVPEEHPEKVD
+2573 REEAINQIIDYGIKNGEFMAEQVESIKEYLNSQSDVDLSDTVNAIRNEIQNSGLTDNTGEKV
-2587 RDKLVNDLI
+2587 
-2596 YYSLMNG
+2596 
-2603 NLVEESTDK
+2603 
-2612 FKEDISI
+2612 
-2619 FKDSD
+2619 
-2624 LKDTIED
+2624 
-2631 IKNELREK
+2631 
-2639 GLIDKTGKKIC
+2639 C

>member
-1 MSTNCYNPIKG
+1 MSTKCYNPIKG
-12 IDDVISSKIQG
+12 IDDVIASKIQG
-23 WNKYRVATL
+23 WNEYRVATL
-32 RGMYDESHPSPLDTS
+32 RGMYDESHSSPLDTS
-47 DLDKAVQELISYRRN
+47 DLDKAVQDLISYRRD
-62 LGKVNAESIKTA
+62 LGKMNAESIKTT
-74 SFNLSESYQK
+74 SSNLSESYQK

-110 ALQEANPSLSRKV
+110 ALQEASPFLSRKV

-128 ISNGKLVAGQF
+128 VSNGKLVAGQF

-147 DLLEYYLEAVEEDD
+147 DLLEYYSEAVEEGD
-161 MDTANSYKKVLE
+161 MDTANSYKKVFE

-186 RDTEELKLGNNIEYA
+186 RDTEELRLGDKIEYA

-230 TSDMQS
+230 TSDMHS

-274 KTHQSLIEI
+274 KAHQSLIKI
-283 LRGVTSENQMIGLLR
+283 LRGVTSERQMIGLLR
-298 NASSSQSWLQ
+298 NASNSQTWLQ

-336 ILLEEIKNE
+336 ILIEKVKNG
-345 LRTFKTLILN
+345 LRTFKTPILN
-355 RVNISLSGQYLT
+355 RVNNSLSGQYLT
-367 SITLGKQVNPDTS
+367 SITLGKQVNPNTS

-393 QNLREIVAEYFPSKN
+393 QSLRELVKEYFPSKS
-408 VSIVPKFY
+408 VSTIPKFY
-416 SNKETS
+416 NNKETS

-443 NTLDRIMSNGR
+443 GTLDKIMSSGG
-454 DLHKFTDAISE
+454 DLYKFTDAISE
-465 LIEFGTD
+465 LVEFGTD
-472 KILNKSELES
+472 KILNKKELES
-482 LNKGNF
+482 LDKGEY
-488 SLSKSSFKDFIKFSP
+488 SLSNRSFKDFIRFSP

-515 KIDKMLTIITK
+515 KIDKMLLIVTK

-540 DKNGNNITLF
+540 DKNGNNVTLF

-557 LGDKMDRIASF
+557 LGDKIDRIASF
-568 VTNNDRQGLRRMIEN
+568 VSNNDRQGLRRMIEN

-589 FFMDNG
+589 FFMDKDNG
-595 TILNRWIK
+595 TIFNRWLR
-603 DLYESDLD
+603 DLYESGLD
-611 EKSFATNFVFKRF
+611 EKDFAANFGFKRF

-642 DMMTEYFSERQI
+642 DMMAEYFSERQK
-654 SPKNIKYI
+654 SP
-662 DEEEFNKSKNLK
+662 
-674 SFPKDQLYYVN
+674 
-685 GTNYYYKYNSIDSKG
+685 NSQ
-700 NNVWTKHIKDDY
+700 Y

-733 YSAKEILDGLYDV
+733 YSAQEILDGLYDV

-753 MALTKAANSKLKEEE
+753 MALTSAANTKLKEGG
-768 YSPIENFS
+768 YSLIENFS
-776 NKEDEYTILPFLN
+776 SKENEYTALPFLN

-819 QAYMEEAVNIFKK
+819 QAYMEEAVNSFKTS
-832 NLNNLGLL
+832 LNNLGLL
-840 ETKEVYNPNTNKK
+840 ETKEVYNPKTNKK
-853 EVQYIYF
+853 EVQYVYF
-860 SQEVNGDKTID
+860 SQEVNGNKSID
-871 KVIADYYWN
+871 EVIADYYWN

-920 LEARDFDGNLYSK
+920 LEARDFDGNLYSE

-946 LNAEL
+946 LNAEV
-951 SNPEFMTAIKAKF
+951 SNPEFMKAIEAKF

-1002 QEMENVYNAIK
+1002 QEMENVYNTIK

-1025 PSDKLAEIASMA
+1025 PSDKLTEIANMS

-1050 ENYAVN
+1050 ENLAVN
-1056 NTDKLKIPVQH
+1056 GTDKLKIPVQH

-1109 GFGSTDISKASNAKE
+1109 GFGSTDISKASNAQE
-1124 LNDALDKA
+1124 LSNALDKA

-1159 TQVRKLIMTNV
+1159 TQVRKLIMANIK
-1170 EMDDYHYENY
+1170 MDDYHYENY
-1180 VGGNKVNLGGKYGDV
+1180 VGGKKVNLGGKYGEV

-1207 SLIVANILES
+1207 SLIVANILKS

-1279 SMFKKRVN
+1279 SIFKKRVN

-1309 SGDLKYVVDPNNPNN
+1309 SGDLHYVVDPNNPNN

-1346 TLEFSDYCNEDGT
+1346 ALEFSDYCNEDGT

-1449 WKEFYETYSNIK
+1449 WKEFYETYPNIK
-1461 DVLKEAREEDTESLD
+1461 DVLKEAREEDTESLN

-1567 SLEGIVSR
+1567 NLEGIVSR
-1575 GTSTSKISGENI
+1575 G
-1587 SSKGSEFAKKLTNVG
+1587 
-1602 NNLEVT
+1602 
-1608 YKGVTFRNAEHA
+1608 
-1620 YQTWKSGEFD
+1620 
-1630 NTAYNSINTW
+1630 
-1640 KPVGSKPV
+1640 
-1648 NKQINFQI
+1648 
-1656 MVDILTEKLKQHPEL
+1656 
-1671 IEGIKERGGH
+1671 
-1681 EYIISSTHNV
+1681 
-1691 VGDKYWESSG
+1691 
-1701 QNAFIKAL
+1701 
-1709 AEAAINVGISPINN
+1709 
-1723 NFIKSTV
+1723 TV

-1788 KEFTLKE
+1788 SEFTLKD

-1875 EYSFNNGVTADMAIR
+1875 EYSFNNGVTADMAMR

-1897 GDDTE
+1897 GDGTE

-1929 QGKNAMDNKSFK
+1929 QGKNAMDNQSFK

-1956 VAGDVSQFVT
+1956 VAGDISQFVT
-1966 STKFTASNAVGST
+1966 SSKFTASNAVGST

-2000 NGKNALSVNI
+2000 NGKNALSVNM
-2010 KVTDTIDSPITNN
+2010 KVTDIIDSPITNN

-2055 NSLLN
+2055 GMLLN
-2060 SYYPYETPSYR
+2060 SYYPYNTPSYSG
-2071 NARNR
+2071 ARNR
-2076 LASLTKNNFLD
+2076 LAELTKSNFLD
-2087 ADTINSIHSDML
+2087 ANTINSIHSDML

-2110 FNGEIPIPVD
+2110 FNGEM
-2120 SINTPNLDTTVNS
+2120 
-2133 YTGNITPDANT
+2133 
-2144 IFVFGSNPE
+2144 
-2153 GRHGAGAAK
+2153 
-2162 IAREQFGAIYG
+2162 
-2173 QGEGLQGNAYALPTK
+2173 PTK
-2188 DLRVTKNNGLR
+2188 DG
-2199 SISEAQ
+2199 
-2205 IIENIKKLYE
+2205 
-2215 VAKQNPDKQFKI
+2215 
-2227 AYRNTD
+2227 
-2233 KASLNGYTGLEMID
+2233 
-2247 MFLKAGSIPTNIV
+2247 
-2260 FSKEWIDTGKF
+2260 
-2271 DLPTK
+2271 
-2276 KVQSTSKSYIPARE
+2276 IPARE

-2332 NVQGIGGLAP
+2332 NVQEIGGLAP

-2355 LKTEPDLASN
+2355 LKTEPDLARD

-2380 LAFMNLAPTELKLN
+2380 LAFMNLAPTELKLAI
-2394 MKLWREWDPS
+2394 KVGRKWDSS
-2404 ADNGKG
+2404 ANDGNG
-2410 AWIQSDKSYID
+2410 AWVERSYVD
-2421 FLNEV
+2421 FLNDV
-2426 KKGISVNIEE
+2426 KEGTVTANSEK

-2447 NRSLVFTAKGS
+2447 NRRLVFTAKGS
-2458 TRDFLKKEVYK
+2458 NLKYLKTLVYK
-2469 NGVAASE
+2469 NGEAVSN
-2476 FTLKVSKL
+2476 FTLDVNKL

-2491 TIADDTIPKSWTAF
+2491 TIKDSTLPKNCVAF
-2505 RPCIIVDGIVYM
+2505 RPCIVVDGITYI
-2517 CESGNDKF
+2517 CDSSNDKF
-2525 NVSTDGSMTYRKVS
+2525 NVSYDGSITYYKVS

-2545 KSLQYISDSETKI
+2545 KSLQYVSDSESRL
-2558 TDSQTY
+2558 TDNEQYDNNMEGNSSQEFIPENT
-2564 DDKMPGSTK
+2564 PNSFN
-2573 REDRVPEEHPEKVD
+2573 REEAINQIID
-2587 RDKLVNDLI
+2587 
-2596 YYSLMNG
+2596 Y
-2603 NLVEESTDK
+2603 
-2612 FKEDISI
+2612 
-2619 FKDSD
+2619 
-2624 LKDTIED
+2624 D
-2631 IKNELREK
+2631 IKNGEFMAEQVESIKEYLNSQSDVDLSDTVNAIRNEIQNSGLTDNTGEK
-2639 GLIDKTGKKIC
+2639 VC

>member
-1 MSTNCYNPIKG
+1 MSTKCYNPIKG
-12 IDDVISSKIQG
+12 IDDVIASKIQG
-23 WNKYRVATL
+23 WNEYRVATL
-32 RGMYDESHPSPLDTS
+32 RGMYDESHSSPLDTS
-47 DLDKAVQELISYRRN
+47 DLDKAVQDLISYRRD
-62 LGKVNAESIKTA
+62 LGKMNAESIKTT
-74 SFNLSESYQK
+74 SSNLSESYQK
-84 LKESFSAEER
+84 LKGSFSAEER

-110 ALQEANPSLSRKV
+110 ALQEANPFLSRKV

-128 ISNGKLVAGQF
+128 VSNGKLVAGQF

-147 DLLEYYLEAVEEDD
+147 DLLEYYSEAVEEGD

-186 RDTEELKLGNNIEYA
+186 RDTEELRLGDKIEYA

-230 TSDMQS
+230 TSDMHS

-274 KTHQSLIEI
+274 KAHQSLIEI
-283 LRGVTSENQMIGLLR
+283 LRGVTSERQMIGLLR
-298 NASSSQSWLQ
+298 NASNSQTWLQ

-336 ILLEEIKNE
+336 ILLEEVKNG

-355 RVNISLSGQYLT
+355 RVNNSLSGQYLT
-367 SITLGKQVNPDTS
+367 SITLGKQVNPNTS

-393 QNLREIVAEYFPSKN
+393 QSLRELVKEYFPSKS
-408 VSIVPKFY
+408 VSITPKFY
-416 SNKETS
+416 NNKETS

-443 NTLDRIMSNGR
+443 GTLDKIMSSGR

-465 LIEFGTD
+465 LVEFGTD
-472 KILNKSELES
+472 KILNKKELES
-482 LNKGNF
+482 LDKGEY
-488 SLSKSSFKDFIKFSP
+488 SLSNRSFKDFIRFSP

-515 KIDKMLTIITK
+515 KIDKMLSIVTK

-540 DKNGNNITLF
+540 DKNGNNVTLF

-568 VTNNDRQGLRRMIEN
+568 VSNNDRQGLRRMIEN

-589 FFMDNG
+589 FFMDKDNG
-595 TILNRWIK
+595 TIFNRWLR
-603 DLYESDLD
+603 DLYESGLD
-611 EKSFATNFVFKRF
+611 EKDFAANFGFKRF

-642 DMMTEYFSERQI
+642 DMMAEYFSERQK
-654 SPKNIKYI
+654 SP
-662 DEEEFNKSKNLK
+662 
-674 SFPKDQLYYVN
+674 
-685 GTNYYYKYNSIDSKG
+685 NSQ
-700 NNVWTKHIKDDY
+700 Y

-733 YSAKEILDGLYDV
+733 YSAQEILDGLYDV

-753 MALTKAANSKLKEEE
+753 MALTSAANTKLKEGG
-768 YSPIENFS
+768 YSLIENFS
-776 NKEDEYTILPFLN
+776 SKENEYTALPFLN

-819 QAYMEEAVNIFKK
+819 QAYMEEAVNSFKTS
-832 NLNNLGLL
+832 LNNLGLL
-840 ETKEVYNPNTNKK
+840 ETKEVYNPKTNKK
-853 EVQYIYF
+853 EVQYVYF
-860 SQEVNGDKTID
+860 SQEVNGNKSID
-871 KVIADYYWN
+871 EVIADYYWN

-920 LEARDFDGNLYSK
+920 LEARDFDGNLYSE

-946 LNAEL
+946 LNAEV
-951 SNPEFMTAIKAKF
+951 SNPEFMKAIEAKF

-1002 QEMENVYNAIK
+1002 QEMENVYNTIK
-1013 QLRAEYGKDAQI
+1013 QLRAEYDKDAQI
-1025 PSDKLAEIASMA
+1025 PSDKLTEIANMS

-1050 ENYAVN
+1050 ENLAVN
-1056 NTDKLKIPVQH
+1056 STDKLKIPVQH

-1109 GFGSTDISKASNAKE
+1109 GFGSTDISKASNAQE
-1124 LNDALDKA
+1124 LSNALDKA

-1159 TQVRKLIMTNV
+1159 TQVRKLIMANIK
-1170 EMDDYHYENY
+1170 MDDYHYENY
-1180 VGGNKVNLGGKYGDV
+1180 VGGKKVNLGGKYGEV

-1207 SLIVANILES
+1207 SLIVANILKS

-1279 SMFKKRVN
+1279 SIFKKRVN

-1309 SGDLKYVVDPNNPNN
+1309 SGDLHYVVDPNNPNN

-1346 TLEFSDYCNEDGT
+1346 ALEFSDYCNEDGT

-1449 WKEFYETYSNIK
+1449 WKEFYETYPNIK
-1461 DVLKEAREEDTESLD
+1461 DVLKEAREEDTESLN

-1567 SLEGIVSR
+1567 NLEGIVSR
-1575 GTSTSKISGENI
+1575 G
-1587 SSKGSEFAKKLTNVG
+1587 
-1602 NNLEVT
+1602 
-1608 YKGVTFRNAEHA
+1608 
-1620 YQTWKSGEFD
+1620 
-1630 NTAYNSINTW
+1630 
-1640 KPVGSKPV
+1640 
-1648 NKQINFQI
+1648 
-1656 MVDILTEKLKQHPEL
+1656 
-1671 IEGIKERGGH
+1671 
-1681 EYIISSTHNV
+1681 
-1691 VGDKYWESSG
+1691 
-1701 QNAFIKAL
+1701 
-1709 AEAAINVGISPINN
+1709 
-1723 NFIKSTV
+1723 TV

-1788 KEFTLKE
+1788 SEFTLKD

-1875 EYSFNNGVTADMAIR
+1875 EYSFNNGVTADMAMR

-1929 QGKNAMDNKSFK
+1929 QGKNAMDNQSFK

-1956 VAGDVSQFVT
+1956 VAGDTSQFVT
-1966 STKFTASNAVGST
+1966 SSKFTASNAVGST

-2000 NGKNALSVNI
+2000 NGKNALSVNM
-2010 KVTDTIDSPITNN
+2010 KVTDIIDSPITNN
-2023 TNLQGSNQEYLESL
+2023 TNLQGSNQEYLKSL

-2055 NSLLN
+2055 GMLLN
-2060 SYYPYETPSYR
+2060 SYYPYNTPSYSG
-2071 NARNR
+2071 ARNR
-2076 LASLTKNNFLD
+2076 LAELTKSNFLD

-2110 FNGEIPIPVD
+2110 FNGEM
-2120 SINTPNLDTTVNS
+2120 
-2133 YTGNITPDANT
+2133 
-2144 IFVFGSNPE
+2144 
-2153 GRHGAGAAK
+2153 
-2162 IAREQFGAIYG
+2162 
-2173 QGEGLQGNAYALPTK
+2173 PTK
-2188 DLRVTKNNGLR
+2188 DG
-2199 SISEAQ
+2199 
-2205 IIENIKKLYE
+2205 
-2215 VAKQNPDKQFKI
+2215 
-2227 AYRNTD
+2227 
-2233 KASLNGYTGLEMID
+2233 
-2247 MFLKAGSIPTNIV
+2247 
-2260 FSKEWIDTGKF
+2260 
-2271 DLPTK
+2271 
-2276 KVQSTSKSYIPARE
+2276 IPARE

-2355 LKTEPDLASN
+2355 LKTEPDLARD

-2380 LAFMNLAPTELKLN
+2380 LAFMNLAPTELKLAI
-2394 MKLWREWDPS
+2394 KVGRKWDSS
-2404 ADNGKG
+2404 ANDGNG
-2410 AWIQSDKSYID
+2410 AWVERSYVD
-2421 FLNEV
+2421 FLNDV
-2426 KKGISVNIEE
+2426 KEGTVTANSEK

-2447 NRSLVFTAKGS
+2447 NRRLVFTAKGS
-2458 TRDFLKKEVYK
+2458 NLKYLKTLVYK
-2469 NGVAASE
+2469 NGEAVSN
-2476 FTLKVSKL
+2476 FTLDVNKL

-2491 TIADDTIPKSWTAF
+2491 TIKDSTLPKNCVAF
-2505 RPCIIVDGIVYM
+2505 RPCIVVDGITYI
-2517 CESGNDKF
+2517 CDSSNDKF
-2525 NVSTDGSMTYRKVS
+2525 NVSYDGSITYYKVS

-2545 KSLQYISDSETKI
+2545 KSLQYVSDSESRL
-2558 TDSQTY
+2558 TDNEQYDNNMEGNSSQEFIPENT
-2564 DDKMPGSTK
+2564 PNSFN
-2573 REDRVPEEHPEKVD
+2573 REEAINQIIDYGIKNGEFMAEQVESIKEYLNSQSDVDLSDTVNAIRNEIQNSGLTDNTGEKV
-2587 RDKLVNDLI
+2587 
-2596 YYSLMNG
+2596 
-2603 NLVEESTDK
+2603 
-2612 FKEDISI
+2612 
-2619 FKDSD
+2619 
-2624 LKDTIED
+2624 
-2631 IKNELREK
+2631 
-2639 GLIDKTGKKIC
+2639 C

>member
-1 MSTNCYNPIKG
+1 MSTKCYNPIKG
-12 IDDVISSKIQG
+12 IDDVIASKIQG
-23 WNKYRVATL
+23 WNEYRVATL
-32 RGMYDESHPSPLDTS
+32 RGMYDESHSSPLDTS
-47 DLDKAVQELISYRRN
+47 DLDKAVQDLISYRRD
-62 LGKVNAESIKTA
+62 LGKMNAESIKTT
-74 SFNLSESYQK
+74 SSNLSESYQK

-110 ALQEANPSLSRKV
+110 ALQEASPFLSRKV

-128 ISNGKLVAGQF
+128 VSNGKLVAGQF

-147 DLLEYYLEAVEEDD
+147 DLLEYYSEAVEEGD

-186 RDTEELKLGNNIEYA
+186 RDTEELRLGDKIEYA

-230 TSDMQS
+230 TSDMHS

-274 KTHQSLIEI
+274 KAHQSLIKI
-283 LRGVTSENQMIGLLR
+283 LRGVTSERQMIGLLR
-298 NASSSQSWLQ
+298 NASNSQTWLQ

-336 ILLEEIKNE
+336 ILLEEVKNG
-345 LRTFKTLILN
+345 LRTFKTPILN
-355 RVNISLSGQYLT
+355 RVNNSLSGQYLT
-367 SITLGKQVNPDTS
+367 SITLGKQVNPNTS

-393 QNLREIVAEYFPSKN
+393 QSLRELVKEYFPSKS
-408 VSIVPKFY
+408 VSITPKFY
-416 SNKETS
+416 NNKETS

-443 NTLDRIMSNGR
+443 GTLDKIMSSGG
-454 DLHKFTDAISE
+454 DLYKFTDAISE
-465 LIEFGTD
+465 LVEFGTD
-472 KILNKSELES
+472 KILNKKELES
-482 LNKGNF
+482 LDKGEY
-488 SLSKSSFKDFIKFSP
+488 SLSNRSFKDFIRFSP

-515 KIDKMLTIITK
+515 KIDKMLLIVTK

-540 DKNGNNITLF
+540 DKNGNNVTLF

-568 VTNNDRQGLRRMIEN
+568 VSNNDRQGLRRMIEN

-589 FFMDNG
+589 FFMDKDNG
-595 TILNRWIK
+595 TIFNRWLR
-603 DLYESDLD
+603 DLYESGLD
-611 EKSFATNFVFKRF
+611 EKDFAANFGFKRF

-642 DMMTEYFSERQI
+642 DMMAEYFSERQK
-654 SPKNIKYI
+654 SP
-662 DEEEFNKSKNLK
+662 
-674 SFPKDQLYYVN
+674 
-685 GTNYYYKYNSIDSKG
+685 NSQ
-700 NNVWTKHIKDDY
+700 Y

-733 YSAKEILDGLYDV
+733 YSAQEILDGLYDV

-753 MALTKAANSKLKEEE
+753 MALTSAANTKLKEGG
-768 YSPIENFS
+768 YSLIENFS
-776 NKEDEYTILPFLN
+776 SKENEYTALPFLN

-819 QAYMEEAVNIFKK
+819 QAYMEEAVNSFKTS
-832 NLNNLGLL
+832 LNNLGLL
-840 ETKEVYNPNTNKK
+840 ETKEVYNPKTNKK
-853 EVQYIYF
+853 EVQYVYF
-860 SQEVNGDKTID
+860 SQEVNGNKSID
-871 KVIADYYWN
+871 EVIADYYWN

-920 LEARDFDGNLYSK
+920 LEARDFDGNLYSE

-946 LNAEL
+946 LNAEV
-951 SNPEFMTAIKAKF
+951 SNPEFMKAIEAKF

-1002 QEMENVYNAIK
+1002 QEMENVYNTIK

-1025 PSDKLAEIASMA
+1025 PSDKLTEIANMS

-1050 ENYAVN
+1050 ENLAVN
-1056 NTDKLKIPVQH
+1056 STDKLKIPVQH

-1082 SKLRDMAYWMESKGV
+1082 SKLRDMAYWMGSKGV

-1109 GFGSTDISKASNAKE
+1109 GFGSTDISKASNAQE
-1124 LNDALDKA
+1124 LSNALDKA

-1159 TQVRKLIMTNV
+1159 TQVRKLIMANIK
-1170 EMDDYHYENY
+1170 MDDYHYENY
-1180 VGGNKVNLGGKYGDV
+1180 VGGKKVNLGGKYGEV

-1207 SLIVANILES
+1207 SLIVANILKS

-1279 SMFKKRVN
+1279 SIFKKRVN

-1309 SGDLKYVVDPNNPNN
+1309 SGDLHYVVDPNNPNN

-1346 TLEFSDYCNEDGT
+1346 ALEFSDYCNEDGT

-1435 YRQRELSSSEVAEI
+1435 YRQRELSSSEVAET
-1449 WKEFYETYSNIK
+1449 WKEFYETYPNIK
-1461 DVLKEAREEDTESLD
+1461 DVLKEAREEDTESLN

-1507 ESYDFSKSP
+1507 ESYDFSKSS

-1567 SLEGIVSR
+1567 NLEGIVSR
-1575 GTSTSKISGENI
+1575 E
-1587 SSKGSEFAKKLTNVG
+1587 
-1602 NNLEVT
+1602 
-1608 YKGVTFRNAEHA
+1608 
-1620 YQTWKSGEFD
+1620 
-1630 NTAYNSINTW
+1630 
-1640 KPVGSKPV
+1640 
-1648 NKQINFQI
+1648 
-1656 MVDILTEKLKQHPEL
+1656 
-1671 IEGIKERGGH
+1671 
-1681 EYIISSTHNV
+1681 
-1691 VGDKYWESSG
+1691 
-1701 QNAFIKAL
+1701 
-1709 AEAAINVGISPINN
+1709 
-1723 NFIKSTV
+1723 TV

-1788 KEFTLKE
+1788 SEFTLKD

-1875 EYSFNNGVTADMAIR
+1875 EYSFNNGVTADMAMR

-1929 QGKNAMDNKSFK
+1929 QGKNAMDNQSFK

-1956 VAGDVSQFVT
+1956 VAGDISQFVT
-1966 STKFTASNAVGST
+1966 SSKFTASNAVGST

-2000 NGKNALSVNI
+2000 NGKNALSVNM
-2010 KVTDTIDSPITNN
+2010 KVTDIIDSPITNN
-2023 TNLQGSNQEYLESL
+2023 TNLQGSNQEYLKSL

-2055 NSLLN
+2055 GMLLN
-2060 SYYPYETPSYR
+2060 SYYPYNTPSYSG
-2071 NARNR
+2071 ARNR
-2076 LASLTKNNFLD
+2076 LAELTKSNFLD

-2110 FNGEIPIPVD
+2110 FNGEM
-2120 SINTPNLDTTVNS
+2120 
-2133 YTGNITPDANT
+2133 
-2144 IFVFGSNPE
+2144 
-2153 GRHGAGAAK
+2153 
-2162 IAREQFGAIYG
+2162 
-2173 QGEGLQGNAYALPTK
+2173 PTK
-2188 DLRVTKNNGLR
+2188 DG
-2199 SISEAQ
+2199 
-2205 IIENIKKLYE
+2205 
-2215 VAKQNPDKQFKI
+2215 
-2227 AYRNTD
+2227 
-2233 KASLNGYTGLEMID
+2233 
-2247 MFLKAGSIPTNIV
+2247 
-2260 FSKEWIDTGKF
+2260 
-2271 DLPTK
+2271 
-2276 KVQSTSKSYIPARE
+2276 IPARE

-2355 LKTEPDLASN
+2355 LKTEPDLARD

-2380 LAFMNLAPTELKLN
+2380 LAFMNLAPTELKLAI
-2394 MKLWREWDPS
+2394 KVGRKWDSS
-2404 ADNGKG
+2404 ANDGNG
-2410 AWIQSDKSYID
+2410 AWVERSYVD
-2421 FLNEV
+2421 FLNDV
-2426 KKGISVNIEE
+2426 KEGTVTANSEK

-2447 NRSLVFTAKGS
+2447 NRRLVFAAKGS
-2458 TRDFLKKEVYK
+2458 NLKYLKTLVYK
-2469 NGVAASE
+2469 NGEAVSN
-2476 FTLKVSKL
+2476 FTLDVNKL

-2491 TIADDTIPKSWTAF
+2491 TIKDSTLPKNCVAF
-2505 RPCIIVDGIVYM
+2505 RPCIVVDGITYI
-2517 CESGNDKF
+2517 CDSSNDKF
-2525 NVSTDGSMTYRKVS
+2525 NVSYDGSITYYKVS

-2545 KSLQYISDSETKI
+2545 KSLQYVSDSESRL
-2558 TDSQTY
+2558 TDNEQYDNNMEGNSSQEFIPENT
-2564 DDKMPGSTK
+2564 PNSFN
-2573 REDRVPEEHPEKVD
+2573 REEAINQIIDYGIKNGEFMAEQVESIKEYLNSQSDVDLSDTVNAIRNEIQNSGLTDNTGEKV
-2587 RDKLVNDLI
+2587 
-2596 YYSLMNG
+2596 
-2603 NLVEESTDK
+2603 
-2612 FKEDISI
+2612 
-2619 FKDSD
+2619 
-2624 LKDTIED
+2624 
-2631 IKNELREK
+2631 
-2639 GLIDKTGKKIC
+2639 C

>member
-1 MSTNCYNPIKG
+1 MSTKCYNPIKG
-12 IDDVISSKIQG
+12 IDDVIASKIQG
-23 WNKYRVATL
+23 WNEYRVATL
-32 RGMYDESHPSPLDTS
+32 RGMYDESHSSPLDTS
-47 DLDKAVQELISYRRN
+47 DLDRAVQDLISYRRD
-62 LGKVNAESIKTA
+62 LGKMNAESIKTT
-74 SFNLSESYQK
+74 SSNLSESYQK

-110 ALQEANPSLSRKV
+110 ALQEANPFLSRKV

-128 ISNGKLVAGQF
+128 VSNGKLVAGQF

-147 DLLEYYLEAVEEDD
+147 DLLEYYSEAVEEGD

-186 RDTEELKLGNNIEYA
+186 RDTEELRLGDKIEYA

-230 TSDMQS
+230 TSDMHS

-274 KTHQSLIEI
+274 KAHQSLIEI
-283 LRGVTSENQMIGLLR
+283 LRGVTSERQMIGLLR
-298 NASSSQSWLQ
+298 NASNSQTWLQ

-336 ILLEEIKNE
+336 ILLEEVKNG

-355 RVNISLSGQYLT
+355 RVNNSLSGQYLT
-367 SITLGKQVNPDTS
+367 SITLGKQVNPNTS

-393 QNLREIVAEYFPSKN
+393 QSLRELVKEYFPSKS
-408 VSIVPKFY
+408 VSITPKFY
-416 SNKETS
+416 NNKETS

-443 NTLDRIMSNGR
+443 GTLDKIMSSGR

-465 LIEFGTD
+465 LVEFGTD
-472 KILNKSELES
+472 KILNKKELES
-482 LNKGNF
+482 LDKGEY
-488 SLSKSSFKDFIKFSP
+488 SLSNRSFKDFIRFSP

-515 KIDKMLTIITK
+515 KIDKMLSIVTK

-540 DKNGNNITLF
+540 DKNGNNVTLF

-568 VTNNDRQGLRRMIEN
+568 VSNNDRQGLRRMIEN

-589 FFMDNG
+589 FFMDKDNG
-595 TILNRWIK
+595 TIFNRWLR
-603 DLYESDLD
+603 DLYESGLD
-611 EKSFATNFVFKRF
+611 EKDFAANFGFKRF

-642 DMMTEYFSERQI
+642 DMMAEYFSERQK
-654 SPKNIKYI
+654 SP
-662 DEEEFNKSKNLK
+662 
-674 SFPKDQLYYVN
+674 
-685 GTNYYYKYNSIDSKG
+685 NSQ
-700 NNVWTKHIKDDY
+700 Y

-733 YSAKEILDGLYDV
+733 YSAQEILDGLYDV

-753 MALTKAANSKLKEEE
+753 MALTSAANTKLKEGG
-768 YSPIENFS
+768 YSLIENFS
-776 NKEDEYTILPFLN
+776 SKENEYTALPFLN

-819 QAYMEEAVNIFKK
+819 QAYMEEAVNSFKTS
-832 NLNNLGLL
+832 LNNLGLL
-840 ETKEVYNPNTNKK
+840 ETKEVYNPKTNKK
-853 EVQYIYF
+853 EVQYVYF
-860 SQEVNGDKTID
+860 SQEVNGNKSID
-871 KVIADYYWN
+871 EVIADYYWN

-920 LEARDFDGNLYSK
+920 LEARDFDGNLYSE

-946 LNAEL
+946 LNAEV
-951 SNPEFMTAIKAKF
+951 SNPEFMKAIEAKF

-1002 QEMENVYNAIK
+1002 QEMENVYNTIK

-1025 PSDKLAEIASMA
+1025 PSDKLTEIANMS

-1050 ENYAVN
+1050 ENLAVN
-1056 NTDKLKIPVQH
+1056 STDKLKIPVQH

-1109 GFGSTDISKASNAKE
+1109 GFGSTDISKASNAQE
-1124 LNDALDKA
+1124 LSNALDKA

-1159 TQVRKLIMTNV
+1159 TQVRKLIMANIK
-1170 EMDDYHYENY
+1170 MDDYHYENY
-1180 VGGNKVNLGGKYGDV
+1180 VGGKKVNLGGKYGEV

-1207 SLIVANILES
+1207 SLIVANILKS

-1279 SMFKKRVN
+1279 SIFKKRVN

-1309 SGDLKYVVDPNNPNN
+1309 SGDLHYVVDPNNPNN

-1346 TLEFSDYCNEDGT
+1346 ALEFSDYCNEDGT

-1449 WKEFYETYSNIK
+1449 WKEFYETYPNIK
-1461 DVLKEAREEDTESLD
+1461 DVLKEAREEDTESLN

-1507 ESYDFSKSP
+1507 ESYDFSKSS

-1567 SLEGIVSR
+1567 NLEGIVSR
-1575 GTSTSKISGENI
+1575 G
-1587 SSKGSEFAKKLTNVG
+1587 
-1602 NNLEVT
+1602 
-1608 YKGVTFRNAEHA
+1608 
-1620 YQTWKSGEFD
+1620 
-1630 NTAYNSINTW
+1630 
-1640 KPVGSKPV
+1640 
-1648 NKQINFQI
+1648 
-1656 MVDILTEKLKQHPEL
+1656 
-1671 IEGIKERGGH
+1671 
-1681 EYIISSTHNV
+1681 
-1691 VGDKYWESSG
+1691 
-1701 QNAFIKAL
+1701 
-1709 AEAAINVGISPINN
+1709 
-1723 NFIKSTV
+1723 TV

-1788 KEFTLKE
+1788 SEFTLKD

-1875 EYSFNNGVTADMAIR
+1875 EYSFNNGVTADMAMR

-1929 QGKNAMDNKSFK
+1929 QGKNAMDNQSFK

-1956 VAGDVSQFVT
+1956 VAGDISQFVT
-1966 STKFTASNAVGST
+1966 SSKFTASNAVGST

-2000 NGKNALSVNI
+2000 NGKNALSVNM
-2010 KVTDTIDSPITNN
+2010 KVTDIIDSPITNN
-2023 TNLQGSNQEYLESL
+2023 TNLQGSNQEYLKSL

-2055 NSLLN
+2055 GMLLN
-2060 SYYPYETPSYR
+2060 SYYPYNTPSYSG
-2071 NARNR
+2071 ARNR
-2076 LASLTKNNFLD
+2076 LAELTKSNFLD

-2110 FNGEIPIPVD
+2110 FNGEM
-2120 SINTPNLDTTVNS
+2120 
-2133 YTGNITPDANT
+2133 
-2144 IFVFGSNPE
+2144 
-2153 GRHGAGAAK
+2153 
-2162 IAREQFGAIYG
+2162 
-2173 QGEGLQGNAYALPTK
+2173 PTK
-2188 DLRVTKNNGLR
+2188 DG
-2199 SISEAQ
+2199 
-2205 IIENIKKLYE
+2205 
-2215 VAKQNPDKQFKI
+2215 
-2227 AYRNTD
+2227 
-2233 KASLNGYTGLEMID
+2233 
-2247 MFLKAGSIPTNIV
+2247 
-2260 FSKEWIDTGKF
+2260 
-2271 DLPTK
+2271 
-2276 KVQSTSKSYIPARE
+2276 IPARE

-2342 YQKDELKESWAEL
+2342 YQKDELKGSWAEL
-2355 LKTEPDLASN
+2355 LKTEPDLARD

-2380 LAFMNLAPTELKLN
+2380 LAFMNLAPTELKLAI
-2394 MKLWREWDPS
+2394 KVGRKWDSS
-2404 ADNGKG
+2404 ANDGNG
-2410 AWIQSDKSYID
+2410 AWVERSYVD
-2421 FLNEV
+2421 FLNDV
-2426 KKGISVNIEE
+2426 KEGTVTANSEK

-2447 NRSLVFTAKGS
+2447 NRRLVFTAKGS
-2458 TRDFLKKEVYK
+2458 NLKYLKTLVYK
-2469 NGVAASE
+2469 NGEAVSN
-2476 FTLKVSKL
+2476 FTLDVNKL

-2491 TIADDTIPKSWTAF
+2491 TIKDSTLPKNCVAF
-2505 RPCIIVDGIVYM
+2505 RPCIVVDGITYI
-2517 CESGNDKF
+2517 CDSSNDKF
-2525 NVSTDGSMTYRKVS
+2525 NVSYDGSITYYKVS

-2545 KSLQYISDSETKI
+2545 KSLQYVSDSESRL
-2558 TDSQTY
+2558 TDNEQYDNNMEGNSSQEFIPENT
-2564 DDKMPGSTK
+2564 PNSFN
-2573 REDRVPEEHPEKVD
+2573 REEAINQIIDYGIKNGEFMAEQVESIKEYLNSQSDVDLSDTVNAIRNEIQNSGLTDNTGEKV
-2587 RDKLVNDLI
+2587 
-2596 YYSLMNG
+2596 
-2603 NLVEESTDK
+2603 
-2612 FKEDISI
+2612 
-2619 FKDSD
+2619 
-2624 LKDTIED
+2624 
-2631 IKNELREK
+2631 
-2639 GLIDKTGKKIC
+2639 C

>member
-1 MSTNCYNPIKG
+1 MSTKCYNPIKG
-12 IDDVISSKIQG
+12 IDDVIASKIQG
-23 WNKYRVATL
+23 WNEYRVATL
-32 RGMYDESHPSPLDTS
+32 RGMYDESHSSPLDTS
-47 DLDKAVQELISYRRN
+47 DLDRAVQDLISYRRD
-62 LGKVNAESIKTA
+62 LGKMNAESIKTT
-74 SFNLSESYQK
+74 SSNLSESYQK

-110 ALQEANPSLSRKV
+110 ALQEANPFLSRKV

-128 ISNGKLVAGQF
+128 VSNGKLVAGQF

-147 DLLEYYLEAVEEDD
+147 DLLEYYSEAVEEGD

-186 RDTEELKLGNNIEYA
+186 RDTEELRLGDKIEYA

-230 TSDMQS
+230 TSDMHS

-274 KTHQSLIEI
+274 KAHQSLIEI
-283 LRGVTSENQMIGLLR
+283 LRGVTSERQMIGLLR
-298 NASSSQSWLQ
+298 NASNSQTWLQ

-336 ILLEEIKNE
+336 ILLEEVKNG

-355 RVNISLSGQYLT
+355 RVNNSLSGQYLT
-367 SITLGKQVNPDTS
+367 SITLGKQVNPNTS

-393 QNLREIVAEYFPSKN
+393 QSLRELVKEYFPSKS
-408 VSIVPKFY
+408 VSITPKFY
-416 SNKETS
+416 NNKETS

-443 NTLDRIMSNGR
+443 GTLDKIMSSGR

-465 LIEFGTD
+465 LVEFGTD
-472 KILNKSELES
+472 KILNKKELES
-482 LNKGNF
+482 LDKGEY
-488 SLSKSSFKDFIKFSP
+488 SLSNRSFKDFIRFSP

-515 KIDKMLTIITK
+515 KIDKMLSIVTK

-540 DKNGNNITLF
+540 DKNGNNVTLF

-568 VTNNDRQGLRRMIEN
+568 VSNNDRQGLRRMIEN

-589 FFMDNG
+589 FFMDKDNG
-595 TILNRWIK
+595 TIFNRWLR
-603 DLYESDLD
+603 DLYESGLD
-611 EKSFATNFVFKRF
+611 EKDFAANFGFKRF

-642 DMMTEYFSERQI
+642 DMMAEYFSERQK
-654 SPKNIKYI
+654 SP
-662 DEEEFNKSKNLK
+662 
-674 SFPKDQLYYVN
+674 
-685 GTNYYYKYNSIDSKG
+685 NSQ
-700 NNVWTKHIKDDY
+700 Y

-733 YSAKEILDGLYDV
+733 YSAQEILDGLYDV

-753 MALTKAANSKLKEEE
+753 MALTSAANTKLKEGG
-768 YSPIENFS
+768 YSLIENFS
-776 NKEDEYTILPFLN
+776 SKENEYTALPFLN

-819 QAYMEEAVNIFKK
+819 QAYMEEAVNSFKTS
-832 NLNNLGLL
+832 LNNLGLL
-840 ETKEVYNPNTNKK
+840 ETKEVYNPKTNKK
-853 EVQYIYF
+853 EVQYVYF
-860 SQEVNGDKTID
+860 SQEVNGNKSID
-871 KVIADYYWN
+871 EVIADYYWN

-920 LEARDFDGNLYSK
+920 LEARDFDGNLYSE

-946 LNAEL
+946 LNAEV
-951 SNPEFMTAIKAKF
+951 SNPEFMKAIEAKF

-1002 QEMENVYNAIK
+1002 QEMENVYNTIK

-1025 PSDKLAEIASMA
+1025 PSDKLTEIANMS

-1050 ENYAVN
+1050 ENLAVN
-1056 NTDKLKIPVQH
+1056 STDKLKIPVQH

-1109 GFGSTDISKASNAKE
+1109 GFGSTDISKASNAQE
-1124 LNDALDKA
+1124 LSNALDKA

-1159 TQVRKLIMTNV
+1159 TQVRKLIMANIK
-1170 EMDDYHYENY
+1170 MDDYHYENY
-1180 VGGNKVNLGGKYGDV
+1180 VGGKKVNLGGKYGEV

-1207 SLIVANILES
+1207 SLIVANILKS

-1279 SMFKKRVN
+1279 SIFKKRVN

-1309 SGDLKYVVDPNNPNN
+1309 SGDLHYVVDPNNPNN

-1346 TLEFSDYCNEDGT
+1346 ALEFSDYCNEDGT

-1449 WKEFYETYSNIK
+1449 WKEFYETYPNIK
-1461 DVLKEAREEDTESLD
+1461 DVLKEAREEDTESLN

-1567 SLEGIVSR
+1567 NLEGIVSR
-1575 GTSTSKISGENI
+1575 G
-1587 SSKGSEFAKKLTNVG
+1587 
-1602 NNLEVT
+1602 
-1608 YKGVTFRNAEHA
+1608 
-1620 YQTWKSGEFD
+1620 
-1630 NTAYNSINTW
+1630 
-1640 KPVGSKPV
+1640 
-1648 NKQINFQI
+1648 
-1656 MVDILTEKLKQHPEL
+1656 
-1671 IEGIKERGGH
+1671 
-1681 EYIISSTHNV
+1681 
-1691 VGDKYWESSG
+1691 
-1701 QNAFIKAL
+1701 
-1709 AEAAINVGISPINN
+1709 
-1723 NFIKSTV
+1723 TV

-1788 KEFTLKE
+1788 SEFTLKD

-1875 EYSFNNGVTADMAIR
+1875 EYSFNNGVTADMAMR

-1929 QGKNAMDNKSFK
+1929 QGKNAMDNQSFK

-1956 VAGDVSQFVT
+1956 VAGDISQFVT
-1966 STKFTASNAVGST
+1966 SSKFTASNAVGST

-2000 NGKNALSVNI
+2000 NGKNALSVNM
-2010 KVTDTIDSPITNN
+2010 KVTDIIDSPITNN
-2023 TNLQGSNQEYLESL
+2023 TNLQGSNQEYLKSL

-2055 NSLLN
+2055 GMLLN
-2060 SYYPYETPSYR
+2060 SYYPYNTPSYSG
-2071 NARNR
+2071 ARNR
-2076 LASLTKNNFLD
+2076 LAELTKSNFLD

-2110 FNGEIPIPVD
+2110 FNGEM
-2120 SINTPNLDTTVNS
+2120 
-2133 YTGNITPDANT
+2133 
-2144 IFVFGSNPE
+2144 
-2153 GRHGAGAAK
+2153 
-2162 IAREQFGAIYG
+2162 
-2173 QGEGLQGNAYALPTK
+2173 PTK
-2188 DLRVTKNNGLR
+2188 DG
-2199 SISEAQ
+2199 
-2205 IIENIKKLYE
+2205 
-2215 VAKQNPDKQFKI
+2215 
-2227 AYRNTD
+2227 
-2233 KASLNGYTGLEMID
+2233 
-2247 MFLKAGSIPTNIV
+2247 
-2260 FSKEWIDTGKF
+2260 
-2271 DLPTK
+2271 
-2276 KVQSTSKSYIPARE
+2276 IPARE

-2355 LKTEPDLASN
+2355 LKTEPDLARD

-2380 LAFMNLAPTELKLN
+2380 LAFMNLAPTELKLAI
-2394 MKLWREWDPS
+2394 KVGRKWDSS
-2404 ADNGKG
+2404 ANDGNG
-2410 AWIQSDKSYID
+2410 AWVERSYVD
-2421 FLNEV
+2421 FLNDV
-2426 KKGISVNIEE
+2426 KEGTVTANSEK

-2447 NRSLVFTAKGS
+2447 NRRLVFTAKGS
-2458 TRDFLKKEVYK
+2458 NLKYLKTLVYK
-2469 NGVAASE
+2469 NGEAVSN
-2476 FTLKVSKL
+2476 FTLDVNKL

-2491 TIADDTIPKSWTAF
+2491 TIKDSTLPKNCVAF
-2505 RPCIIVDGIVYM
+2505 RPCIVVDGITYI
-2517 CESGNDKF
+2517 CDSSNDKF
-2525 NVSTDGSMTYRKVS
+2525 NVSYDGSITYYKVS

-2545 KSLQYISDSETKI
+2545 KSLQYVSDSESRL
-2558 TDSQTY
+2558 TDNEQYDNNMEGNSSQEFIPENT
-2564 DDKMPGSTK
+2564 PNSFN
-2573 REDRVPEEHPEKVD
+2573 REEAINQIIDYGIKNGEFMAEQVESIKEYLNSQSDVDLSDTVNAIRNEIQNSGLTDNTGEKV
-2587 RDKLVNDLI
+2587 
-2596 YYSLMNG
+2596 
-2603 NLVEESTDK
+2603 
-2612 FKEDISI
+2612 
-2619 FKDSD
+2619 
-2624 LKDTIED
+2624 
-2631 IKNELREK
+2631 
-2639 GLIDKTGKKIC
+2639 C

>member
-1 MSTNCYNPIKG
+1 MSTKCYNPIKG
-12 IDDVISSKIQG
+12 IDDVIASKIQG
-23 WNKYRVATL
+23 WNEYRVATL
-32 RGMYDESHPSPLDTS
+32 RGMYDESHSSPLDTS
-47 DLDKAVQELISYRRN
+47 DLDKAVQDLISYRRD
-62 LGKVNAESIKTA
+62 LGKMNTESIKTT
-74 SFNLSESYQK
+74 SSNLSESYQK

-128 ISNGKLVAGQF
+128 VSNGKLVAGQF

-147 DLLEYYLEAVEEDD
+147 DLLEYYSEAVEEGD

-186 RDTEELKLGNNIEYA
+186 RDTEELRLGDKIEYA

-230 TSDMQS
+230 TSDMHS

-274 KTHQSLIEI
+274 KAHQSLIEI
-283 LRGVTSENQMIGLLR
+283 LRGVTSERQMIGLLR
-298 NASSSQSWLQ
+298 NASNSQTWLQ

-336 ILLEEIKNE
+336 ILLEEVKNG

-355 RVNISLSGQYLT
+355 RVNNSLSGQYLT
-367 SITLGKQVNPDTS
+367 SITLGKQVNPNTS

-393 QNLREIVAEYFPSKN
+393 QSLRELVKEYFPSKTI
-408 VSIVPKFY
+408 SIAPKFY
-416 SNKETS
+416 NNKETS

-443 NTLDRIMSNGR
+443 GTLDKIMSNGR

-465 LIEFGTD
+465 LVEFGTD
-472 KILNKSELES
+472 KILNKKELES
-482 LNKGNF
+482 LDKGEY
-488 SLSKSSFKDFIKFSP
+488 SLSTRSFKDFIRFSP

-515 KIDKMLTIITK
+515 KIDKMLSIVTK

-540 DKNGNNITLF
+540 DKNGNNVTLF

-568 VTNNDRQGLRRMIEN
+568 VSNNDKQGLRRMIEN
-583 EFLDSS
+583 EFLNSS

-603 DLYESDLD
+603 DLYESGLD
-611 EKSFATNFVFKRF
+611 DKDFAANFEFKRF

-642 DMMTEYFSERQI
+642 DMMAEYFSERQL
-654 SPKNIKYI
+654 SP
-662 DEEEFNKSKNLK
+662 
-674 SFPKDQLYYVN
+674 
-685 GTNYYYKYNSIDSKG
+685 NSQ
-700 NNVWTKHIKDDY
+700 Y

-733 YSAKEILDGLYDV
+733 YSAQEILDGLYDV

-753 MALTKAANSKLKEEE
+753 MALTVAANAKLKEGG
-768 YSPIENFS
+768 YSLIENFS
-776 NKEDEYTILPFLN
+776 DKANEYTALPFLN

-796 GTVGKYAAMIGENP
+796 GTIGKYAAMIGENP
-810 SKQEVVKAI
+810 SKQEVIKAI
-819 QAYMEEAVNIFKK
+819 QAYMEEAVNSFKTS
-832 NLNNLGLL
+832 LNNLGLL
-840 ETKEVYNPNTNKK
+840 ETKEVYNPKTNKK
-853 EVQYIYF
+853 EVQYVYF
-860 SQEVNGDKTID
+860 SQEVNGNKSID
-871 KVIADYYWN
+871 EVIADYYWN

-920 LEARDFDGNLYSK
+920 LEARDFDGNLYSE

-946 LNAEL
+946 LNAEV
-951 SNPEFMTAIKAKF
+951 SNPEFMKAIEAKF
-964 GKNSPVYKA
+964 GKNSSVYKA

-1002 QEMENVYNAIK
+1002 QEMENVYKAIK

-1025 PSDKLAEIASMA
+1025 PSDKLAEIANMS

-1050 ENYAVN
+1050 ENLAVN
-1056 NTDKLKIPVQH
+1056 STDKLKIPVQH

-1124 LNDALDKA
+1124 LNDALNKA

-1159 TQVRKLIMTNV
+1159 TQVRKLIMANIK
-1170 EMDDYHYENY
+1170 MDDYHYENY
-1180 VGGNKVNLGGKYGDV
+1180 VGGKKVNLGGKYGDV

-1279 SMFKKRVN
+1279 SIFKKRVN

-1309 SGDLKYVVDPNNPNN
+1309 SGDLHYVVDPNNPNN

-1346 TLEFSDYCNEDGT
+1346 ALEFSDYCNEDGT

-1489 SYKEAFAQFIADR
+1489 SYKEAFAQFIADK

-1567 SLEGIVSR
+1567 NLEGIVS
-1575 GTSTSKISGENI
+1575 
-1587 SSKGSEFAKKLTNVG
+1587 KG
-1602 NNLEVT
+1602 
-1608 YKGVTFRNAEHA
+1608 
-1620 YQTWKSGEFD
+1620 
-1630 NTAYNSINTW
+1630 
-1640 KPVGSKPV
+1640 
-1648 NKQINFQI
+1648 
-1656 MVDILTEKLKQHPEL
+1656 
-1671 IEGIKERGGH
+1671 
-1681 EYIISSTHNV
+1681 
-1691 VGDKYWESSG
+1691 
-1701 QNAFIKAL
+1701 
-1709 AEAAINVGISPINN
+1709 
-1723 NFIKSTV
+1723 TV
-1730 DFNAIAE
+1730 DFSAIAE
-1737 RAKDSKSD
+1737 RAKDIKSD

-1788 KEFTLKE
+1788 SEFTLKN

-1801 HSYNDLLHAPKGIDV
+1801 HSYNDLLHAPEGIDV

-1875 EYSFNNGVTADMAIR
+1875 EYSFNNGVTADIAMR

-1929 QGKNAMDNKSFK
+1929 RGKNAMDNQSFK

-1956 VAGDVSQFVT
+1956 VAGDISQFVT
-1966 STKFTASNAVGST
+1966 SSKFTASNAVGST

-1986 QMKVKNYIDKFVVK
+1986 QMKVKNYIDRFVIK
-2000 NGKNALSVNI
+2000 KGKNALSVNM
-2010 KVTDTIDSPITNN
+2010 KVTDIIDSPVTNN
-2023 TNLQGSNQEYLESL
+2023 TNLYGSNQEYLESL
-2037 IENPLAYEQA
+2037 IENPLSYEQA

-2055 NSLLN
+2055 GMLLN
-2060 SYYPYETPSYR
+2060 SYYPYNTSSYSG
-2071 NARNR
+2071 ARNR
-2076 LASLTKNNFLD
+2076 LAELTKSNFLD

-2110 FNGEIPIPVD
+2110 FNGEMP
-2120 SINTPNLDTTVNS
+2120 
-2133 YTGNITPDANT
+2133 
-2144 IFVFGSNPE
+2144 
-2153 GRHGAGAAK
+2153 AK
-2162 IAREQFGAIYG
+2162 DG
-2173 QGEGLQGNAYALPTK
+2173 
-2188 DLRVTKNNGLR
+2188 
-2199 SISEAQ
+2199 
-2205 IIENIKKLYE
+2205 
-2215 VAKQNPDKQFKI
+2215 
-2227 AYRNTD
+2227 
-2233 KASLNGYTGLEMID
+2233 
-2247 MFLKAGSIPTNIV
+2247 
-2260 FSKEWIDTGKF
+2260 
-2271 DLPTK
+2271 
-2276 KVQSTSKSYIPARE
+2276 IPARE

-2355 LKTEPDLASN
+2355 LKTEPDLARD

-2380 LAFMNLAPTELKLN
+2380 LAFMNLAPTELKLAI
-2394 MKLWREWDPS
+2394 KVGRKWDSS
-2404 ADNGKG
+2404 ANDGNG
-2410 AWIQSDKSYID
+2410 AWVERSYVD
-2421 FLNEV
+2421 FLNDV
-2426 KKGISVNIEE
+2426 KEGTVTANSEK

-2447 NRSLVFTAKGS
+2447 NRKLVFTAKGS
-2458 TRDFLKKEVYK
+2458 NLKYLKTLVYK
-2469 NGVAASE
+2469 NGEAVSN
-2476 FTLKVSKL
+2476 FTLDVNKL

-2491 TIADDTIPKSWTAF
+2491 TIKDSTLPKNCVAF
-2505 RPCIIVDGIVYM
+2505 RPCIVVDGITYM
-2517 CESGNDKF
+2517 CDSSNDKF
-2525 NVSTDGSMTYRKVS
+2525 NVSYDGSITYYKVS

-2545 KSLQYISDSETKI
+2545 KSLQYVSDSESRL
-2558 TDSQTY
+2558 TDNEQYDNNMEGNSSQEFIPENT
-2564 DDKMPGSTK
+2564 PNSFN
-2573 REDRVPEEHPEKVD
+2573 REEAINQIIDYGIKNGEFMAEQVESIKEYLNSQSDVDLSDTVNAIRNEIQNSGLTDNTGEKV
-2587 RDKLVNDLI
+2587 
-2596 YYSLMNG
+2596 
-2603 NLVEESTDK
+2603 
-2612 FKEDISI
+2612 
-2619 FKDSD
+2619 
-2624 LKDTIED
+2624 
-2631 IKNELREK
+2631 
-2639 GLIDKTGKKIC
+2639 C

>member
-1 MSTNCYNPIKG
+1 MSTKCYNPIKG
-12 IDDVISSKIQG
+12 IDDVIASKIQG
-23 WNKYRVATL
+23 WNEYRVATL
-32 RGMYDESHPSPLDTS
+32 RGMYDESHSSPLDTS
-47 DLDKAVQELISYRRN
+47 DLDKAVQDLISYRRD
-62 LGKVNAESIKTA
+62 LGKMNAESIKTT
-74 SFNLSESYQK
+74 SSNLSESYQK

-110 ALQEANPSLSRKV
+110 ALQEANPFLSRKV

-128 ISNGKLVAGQF
+128 VSNGKLVAGQF

-147 DLLEYYLEAVEEDD
+147 DLLEYYSEAVEEGD

-186 RDTEELKLGNNIEYA
+186 RDTEELRLGDKIEYA

-230 TSDMQS
+230 TSDMHS

-274 KTHQSLIEI
+274 KAHQSLIEI
-283 LRGVTSENQMIGLLR
+283 LRGVTSERQMIGLLR
-298 NASSSQSWLQ
+298 NASNSQTWLQ

-336 ILLEEIKNE
+336 ILLEEVKNG

-355 RVNISLSGQYLT
+355 RVNNSLSGQYLT
-367 SITLGKQVNPDTS
+367 SITLGKQVNPNTS

-393 QNLREIVAEYFPSKN
+393 QSLRELVKEYFPSKS
-408 VSIVPKFY
+408 VSITPKFY
-416 SNKETS
+416 NNKETS

-443 NTLDRIMSNGR
+443 GTLDKIMSSGR

-465 LIEFGTD
+465 LVEFGTD
-472 KILNKSELES
+472 KILNKKELES
-482 LNKGNF
+482 LDKGEY
-488 SLSKSSFKDFIKFSP
+488 SLSNRSFKDFIRFSP

-515 KIDKMLTIITK
+515 KIDKMLSIVTK

-540 DKNGNNITLF
+540 DKNGNNVTLF

-568 VTNNDRQGLRRMIEN
+568 VSNNDRQGLRRMIEN

-589 FFMDNG
+589 FFMDKDNG
-595 TILNRWIK
+595 TIFNRWLR
-603 DLYESDLD
+603 DLYESGLD
-611 EKSFATNFVFKRF
+611 EKDFAANFGFKRF

-642 DMMTEYFSERQI
+642 DMMAEYFSERQK
-654 SPKNIKYI
+654 SP
-662 DEEEFNKSKNLK
+662 
-674 SFPKDQLYYVN
+674 
-685 GTNYYYKYNSIDSKG
+685 NSQ
-700 NNVWTKHIKDDY
+700 Y

-733 YSAKEILDGLYDV
+733 YSAQEILDGLYDV

-753 MALTKAANSKLKEEE
+753 MALTSAANTKLKEGG
-768 YSPIENFS
+768 YSLIENFS
-776 NKEDEYTILPFLN
+776 SKENEYTALPFLN

-819 QAYMEEAVNIFKK
+819 QAYMEEAVNSFKTS
-832 NLNNLGLL
+832 LNNLGLL
-840 ETKEVYNPNTNKK
+840 ETKEVYNPKTNKK
-853 EVQYIYF
+853 EVQYVYF
-860 SQEVNGDKTID
+860 SQEVNGNKSID
-871 KVIADYYWN
+871 EVIADYYWN

-920 LEARDFDGNLYSK
+920 LEARDFDGNLYSE

-946 LNAEL
+946 LNAEV
-951 SNPEFMTAIKAKF
+951 SNPEFMKAIEAKF

-1002 QEMENVYNAIK
+1002 QEMENVYNTIK

-1025 PSDKLAEIASMA
+1025 PSDKLTEIANMS

-1050 ENYAVN
+1050 ENLAVN
-1056 NTDKLKIPVQH
+1056 STDKLKIPVQH

-1109 GFGSTDISKASNAKE
+1109 GFGSTDISKASNAQE
-1124 LNDALDKA
+1124 LSNALDKA

-1159 TQVRKLIMTNV
+1159 TQVRKLIMANIK
-1170 EMDDYHYENY
+1170 MDDYHYENY
-1180 VGGNKVNLGGKYGDV
+1180 VGGKKVNLGGKYGEV

-1207 SLIVANILES
+1207 SLIVANILKS

-1279 SMFKKRVN
+1279 SIFKKRVN

-1309 SGDLKYVVDPNNPNN
+1309 SGDLHYVVDPNNPNN

-1346 TLEFSDYCNEDGT
+1346 ALEFSDYCNEDGT

-1449 WKEFYETYSNIK
+1449 WKEFYETYPNIK
-1461 DVLKEAREEDTESLD
+1461 DVLKEAREEDTESLN

-1567 SLEGIVSR
+1567 NLEGIVSR
-1575 GTSTSKISGENI
+1575 E
-1587 SSKGSEFAKKLTNVG
+1587 
-1602 NNLEVT
+1602 
-1608 YKGVTFRNAEHA
+1608 
-1620 YQTWKSGEFD
+1620 
-1630 NTAYNSINTW
+1630 
-1640 KPVGSKPV
+1640 
-1648 NKQINFQI
+1648 
-1656 MVDILTEKLKQHPEL
+1656 
-1671 IEGIKERGGH
+1671 
-1681 EYIISSTHNV
+1681 
-1691 VGDKYWESSG
+1691 
-1701 QNAFIKAL
+1701 
-1709 AEAAINVGISPINN
+1709 
-1723 NFIKSTV
+1723 TV

-1745 PEPNYDPSDPMTI
+1745 PEPNYGPSDPMTI

-1788 KEFTLKE
+1788 SEFTLKD

-1875 EYSFNNGVTADMAIR
+1875 EYSFNSGVTADMAMR

-1929 QGKNAMDNKSFK
+1929 QGKNAMDNQSFK

-1956 VAGDVSQFVT
+1956 VAGDISQFVT
-1966 STKFTASNAVGST
+1966 SSKFTASNAVGST

-2000 NGKNALSVNI
+2000 NGKNALSVNM
-2010 KVTDTIDSPITNN
+2010 KVTDIIDSPITNN

-2055 NSLLN
+2055 GMLLN
-2060 SYYPYETPSYR
+2060 SYYPYNTPSYSG
-2071 NARNR
+2071 ARNR
-2076 LASLTKNNFLD
+2076 LAELTKSNFLD

-2110 FNGEIPIPVD
+2110 FNGEM
-2120 SINTPNLDTTVNS
+2120 
-2133 YTGNITPDANT
+2133 
-2144 IFVFGSNPE
+2144 
-2153 GRHGAGAAK
+2153 
-2162 IAREQFGAIYG
+2162 
-2173 QGEGLQGNAYALPTK
+2173 PTK
-2188 DLRVTKNNGLR
+2188 DG
-2199 SISEAQ
+2199 
-2205 IIENIKKLYE
+2205 
-2215 VAKQNPDKQFKI
+2215 
-2227 AYRNTD
+2227 
-2233 KASLNGYTGLEMID
+2233 
-2247 MFLKAGSIPTNIV
+2247 
-2260 FSKEWIDTGKF
+2260 
-2271 DLPTK
+2271 
-2276 KVQSTSKSYIPARE
+2276 IPARE

-2355 LKTEPDLASN
+2355 LKTEPDLARD

-2380 LAFMNLAPTELKLN
+2380 LAFMNLAPTELKLAI
-2394 MKLWREWDPS
+2394 KVGRKWDSS
-2404 ADNGKG
+2404 ANDGNG
-2410 AWIQSDKSYID
+2410 AWVERSYVD
-2421 FLNEV
+2421 FLNDV
-2426 KKGISVNIEE
+2426 KEGTVTANSEK

-2447 NRSLVFTAKGS
+2447 NKRLVLTAKGS
-2458 TRDFLKKEVYK
+2458 IYKLIKDDVYK
-2469 NGVAASE
+2469 NNETVSS
-2476 FTLKVSKL
+2476 FTLNGGKL
-2484 GDDAKNY
+2484 GDDAKY
-2491 TIADDTIPKSWTAF
+2491 FTIKDSSLPKNVIAF
-2505 RPCIIVDGIVYM
+2505 RPCIVIDGVIYM

-2525 NVSTDGSMTYRKVS
+2525 NVSYDGSITYYKVS

-2545 KSLQYISDSETKI
+2545 KSLQYVSDSESRL
-2558 TDSQTY
+2558 TDNEQYDNNMEGNSSQEFIPENT
-2564 DDKMPGSTK
+2564 PNSFN
-2573 REDRVPEEHPEKVD
+2573 REEAINQIIDYGIKNGEFMAEQVESIKEYLNSQSDVDLSDTVNAIRNEIQNSGLTDNTGEKV
-2587 RDKLVNDLI
+2587 
-2596 YYSLMNG
+2596 
-2603 NLVEESTDK
+2603 
-2612 FKEDISI
+2612 
-2619 FKDSD
+2619 
-2624 LKDTIED
+2624 
-2631 IKNELREK
+2631 
-2639 GLIDKTGKKIC
+2639 C

>member
-1 MSTNCYNPIKG
+1 MSTKCYNPIKG
-12 IDDVISSKIQG
+12 IDDVIASKIQG
-23 WNKYRVATL
+23 WNEYRVATL
-32 RGMYDESHPSPLDTS
+32 RGMYDESHSSPLDTS
-47 DLDKAVQELISYRRN
+47 DLDKAVQDLISYRRD
-62 LGKVNAESIKTA
+62 LGKMNAESIKTT
-74 SFNLSESYQK
+74 SSNLSESYQK

-110 ALQEANPSLSRKV
+110 ALQEANPFLSRKV

-128 ISNGKLVAGQF
+128 VSNGKLVAGQF

-147 DLLEYYLEAVEEDD
+147 DLLEYYSEAVEEGD

-186 RDTEELKLGNNIEYA
+186 RDTEELRLGDKIEYA

-230 TSDMQS
+230 TSDMHS

-274 KTHQSLIEI
+274 KAHQSLIEI
-283 LRGVTSENQMIGLLR
+283 LRGVTSERQMIGLLR
-298 NASSSQSWLQ
+298 NASNSQTWLQ

-336 ILLEEIKNE
+336 ILLEEVKNG

-355 RVNISLSGQYLT
+355 RVNNSLSGQYLT
-367 SITLGKQVNPDTS
+367 SITLGKQVNPNTS

-393 QNLREIVAEYFPSKN
+393 QSLRELVKEYFPSKS
-408 VSIVPKFY
+408 VSITPKFY
-416 SNKETS
+416 NNKETS

-443 NTLDRIMSNGR
+443 GTLDKIMFSGR

-465 LIEFGTD
+465 LVEFGTD
-472 KILNKSELES
+472 KILNKKELES
-482 LNKGNF
+482 LDKGEY
-488 SLSKSSFKDFIKFSP
+488 SLSNRSFKDFIRFSP

-515 KIDKMLTIITK
+515 KIDKMLSIVTK

-540 DKNGNNITLF
+540 DKNGNNVTLF

-568 VTNNDRQGLRRMIEN
+568 VSNNDRQGLRRMIEN

-589 FFMDNG
+589 FFMDKDNG
-595 TILNRWIK
+595 TIFNRWLR
-603 DLYESDLD
+603 DLYESGLD
-611 EKSFATNFVFKRF
+611 EKDFAANFGFKRF

-634 FTSKQHAI
+634 FTSKQHTI
-642 DMMTEYFSERQI
+642 DMMAEYFSERQL
-654 SPKNIKYI
+654 SA
-662 DEEEFNKSKNLK
+662 
-674 SFPKDQLYYVN
+674 
-685 GTNYYYKYNSIDSKG
+685 NSQ
-700 NNVWTKHIKDDY
+700 Y

-733 YSAKEILDGLYDV
+733 YSTQEILDGLYDV

-753 MALTKAANSKLKEEE
+753 MALTSAANTKLKEGG
-768 YSPIENFS
+768 YSLIKNFS
-776 NKEDEYTILPFLN
+776 SKENEYTALPFLN

-819 QAYMEEAVNIFKK
+819 QAYMEEAVNSFKTS
-832 NLNNLGLL
+832 LNNLGLL
-840 ETKEVYNPNTNKK
+840 ETKEVYNPKTNKK
-853 EVQYIYF
+853 EVQYVYF
-860 SQEVNGDKTID
+860 SQEVNGNKSID
-871 KVIADYYWN
+871 EVIADYYWN

-920 LEARDFDGNLYSK
+920 LEARDFDGNLYSE

-946 LNAEL
+946 LNAEV
-951 SNPEFMTAIKAKF
+951 SNPEFMKAIEAKF

-1002 QEMENVYNAIK
+1002 QEMENVYNTIK

-1025 PSDKLAEIASMA
+1025 PSDKLTEVANMS

-1050 ENYAVN
+1050 ENLAVN
-1056 NTDKLKIPVQH
+1056 STDKLKIPVQH

-1097 DLVGSTKIVKVG
+1097 DLVGSTEIVKVG
-1109 GFGSTDISKASNAKE
+1109 GFGSTDISKASNAQE
-1124 LNDALDKA
+1124 LSNALDKA

-1159 TQVRKLIMTNV
+1159 TQVRKLIMANIK
-1170 EMDDYHYENY
+1170 MDDYHYENY
-1180 VGGNKVNLGGKYGDV
+1180 VGGKKVNLGGKYGEV

-1207 SLIVANILES
+1207 SLIVANILKS

-1279 SMFKKRVN
+1279 SIFKKRVN

-1309 SGDLKYVVDPNNPNN
+1309 SGDLHYVVDPNNPNN
-1324 ILYAECEI
+1324 ILYVECEI

-1346 TLEFSDYCNEDGT
+1346 ALEFSDYCNEDGT

-1449 WKEFYETYSNIK
+1449 RKEFYETYPNIK
-1461 DVLKEAREEDTESLD
+1461 DALKEAREEDTESFN

-1507 ESYDFSKSP
+1507 ESYDFSKSS

-1567 SLEGIVSR
+1567 NLEGIVSR
-1575 GTSTSKISGENI
+1575 G
-1587 SSKGSEFAKKLTNVG
+1587 
-1602 NNLEVT
+1602 
-1608 YKGVTFRNAEHA
+1608 
-1620 YQTWKSGEFD
+1620 
-1630 NTAYNSINTW
+1630 
-1640 KPVGSKPV
+1640 
-1648 NKQINFQI
+1648 
-1656 MVDILTEKLKQHPEL
+1656 
-1671 IEGIKERGGH
+1671 
-1681 EYIISSTHNV
+1681 
-1691 VGDKYWESSG
+1691 
-1701 QNAFIKAL
+1701 
-1709 AEAAINVGISPINN
+1709 
-1723 NFIKSTV
+1723 TV

-1788 KEFTLKE
+1788 SEFTLKD

-1875 EYSFNNGVTADMAIR
+1875 EYSFNNGVTADMAMR

-1929 QGKNAMDNKSFK
+1929 QGKNAMDNQSFK

-1956 VAGDVSQFVT
+1956 VAGDISQFVT
-1966 STKFTASNAVGST
+1966 SSKFTASNAVGST

-2000 NGKNALSVNI
+2000 NGKNALSVNM
-2010 KVTDTIDSPITNN
+2010 KVTDIIDSPITNN
-2023 TNLQGSNQEYLESL
+2023 TNLQGSNQEYLKSL

-2055 NSLLN
+2055 GMLLN
-2060 SYYPYETPSYR
+2060 SYYPYNTPSYSG
-2071 NARNR
+2071 ARNR
-2076 LASLTKNNFLD
+2076 LAELTKSNFLD

-2110 FNGEIPIPVD
+2110 FNGEM
-2120 SINTPNLDTTVNS
+2120 
-2133 YTGNITPDANT
+2133 
-2144 IFVFGSNPE
+2144 
-2153 GRHGAGAAK
+2153 
-2162 IAREQFGAIYG
+2162 
-2173 QGEGLQGNAYALPTK
+2173 PTK
-2188 DLRVTKNNGLR
+2188 DG
-2199 SISEAQ
+2199 
-2205 IIENIKKLYE
+2205 
-2215 VAKQNPDKQFKI
+2215 
-2227 AYRNTD
+2227 
-2233 KASLNGYTGLEMID
+2233 
-2247 MFLKAGSIPTNIV
+2247 
-2260 FSKEWIDTGKF
+2260 
-2271 DLPTK
+2271 
-2276 KVQSTSKSYIPARE
+2276 IPARE

-2355 LKTEPDLASN
+2355 LKTEPDLARD

-2380 LAFMNLAPTELKLN
+2380 LAFMNLAPTELKLAI
-2394 MKLWREWDPS
+2394 KVGRKWDSS
-2404 ADNGKG
+2404 ANDGNG
-2410 AWIQSDKSYID
+2410 AWVERSYVD
-2421 FLNEV
+2421 FLNDV
-2426 KKGISVNIEE
+2426 KEGTVTANSEK

-2447 NRSLVFTAKGS
+2447 NRRLVFTAKGS
-2458 TRDFLKKEVYK
+2458 NLKYLKTLVYK
-2469 NGVAASE
+2469 NGEAVSN
-2476 FTLKVSKL
+2476 FTLDVNKL

-2491 TIADDTIPKSWTAF
+2491 TIKDSTLPKNCVAF
-2505 RPCIIVDGIVYM
+2505 RPCIVVDGITYI
-2517 CESGNDKF
+2517 CDSSNDKF
-2525 NVSTDGSMTYRKVS
+2525 NVSYDGSITYYKVS

-2545 KSLQYISDSETKI
+2545 KSLQYVSDSESRL
-2558 TDSQTY
+2558 TDNEQYDNNMEGNSSQEFIPENT
-2564 DDKMPGSTK
+2564 PNSFN
-2573 REDRVPEEHPEKVD
+2573 REEAINQIIDYGIKNGEFMAEQVESIKEYLNSQSDVDLSDTVNAIRNEIQNSGLTDNTGEKV
-2587 RDKLVNDLI
+2587 
-2596 YYSLMNG
+2596 
-2603 NLVEESTDK
+2603 
-2612 FKEDISI
+2612 
-2619 FKDSD
+2619 
-2624 LKDTIED
+2624 
-2631 IKNELREK
+2631 
-2639 GLIDKTGKKIC
+2639 C

>member
-1 MSTNCYNPIKG
+1 MSTNCYKPVKG
-12 IDDVISSKIQG
+12 IDDVIASKIQG
-23 WNKYRVATL
+23 WNEYRVATL
-32 RGMYDESHPSPLDTS
+32 RGMYDESHDSPLDTS
-47 DLDKAVQELISYRRN
+47 DLDKAVQELISYRRD
-62 LGKVNAESIKTA
+62 LGKINAESIKST
-74 SFNLSESYQK
+74 SSNLSESYQK
-84 LKESFSAEER
+84 LKKSFSAEER

-128 ISNGKLVAGQF
+128 TSNGKLVAGQF

-147 DLLEYYLEAVEEDD
+147 DLLEYYSEAVEEGD
-161 MDTANSYKKVLE
+161 MDSANSYKKVLE

-186 RDTEELKLGNNIEYA
+186 RDTEELKLGDKIEYA

-230 TSDMQS
+230 TSDMHS
-236 AFGSVGKQV
+236 AFGSIGKQV
-245 RKLLGSIQRVENGEE
+245 RKLLGSIQRVEDGEE

-274 KTHQSLIEI
+274 KAHQSLIEI

-298 NASSSQSWLQ
+298 NASSRQTWLQ
-308 PVIEELENND
+308 PLIEELENND

-336 ILLEEIKNE
+336 ILLKEVKNG
-345 LRTFKTLILN
+345 LRTFKTLMLN
-355 RVNISLSGQYLT
+355 RINNSLSGQYLT
-367 SITLGKQVNPDTS
+367 NITLGKQVNPSTS

-385 GSINWKNL
+385 GNINWKNL
-393 QNLREIVAEYFPSKN
+393 QSLRELVKEYFPSKT
-408 VSIVPKFY
+408 VSIAPKFY
-416 SNKETS
+416 NNKETS

-443 NTLDRIMSNGR
+443 GTLDKIMSNGR

-465 LIEFGTD
+465 LVEFGTD
-472 KILNKSELES
+472 KILNKKELES
-482 LNKGNF
+482 LDKGEY
-488 SLSKSSFKDFIKFSP
+488 SLSNRSFKDFIRFSP

-540 DKNGNNITLF
+540 DKNGNNVTLF

-568 VTNNDRQGLRRMIEN
+568 VSNNDRQGLRRMIEN

-595 TILNRWIK
+595 IILNRWIK
-603 DLYESDLD
+603 DLYESGLD
-611 EKSFATNFVFKRF
+611 EKDFAANFGFKRF

-642 DMMTEYFSERQI
+642 DMMAEYFSERQL
-654 SPKNIKYI
+654 SA
-662 DEEEFNKSKNLK
+662 
-674 SFPKDQLYYVN
+674 
-685 GTNYYYKYNSIDSKG
+685 NSQ
-700 NNVWTKHIKDDY
+700 Y

-733 YSAKEILDGLYDV
+733 YSAQEILDGLYDV

-753 MALTKAANSKLKEEE
+753 MALTSAANTKLKEGG
-768 YSPIENFS
+768 YSLIENFS
-776 NKEDEYTILPFLN
+776 SKENEYTALPFLN

-796 GTVGKYAAMIGENP
+796 GTVGKYADMIGENP

-819 QAYMEEAVNIFKK
+819 QAYMEEAVNSFKTS
-832 NLNNLGLL
+832 LNNLGLL
-840 ETKEVYNPNTNKK
+840 ETKEAYNPKTNKK
-853 EVQYIYF
+853 EVQYVYF
-860 SQEVNGDKTID
+860 SQEVNGNKTID
-871 KVIADYYWN
+871 EVIADYYWN

-892 TIDPAFYKGTKDLQK
+892 TIDPAFYNGTKDLQK

-920 LEARDFDGNLYSK
+920 LEALDFDGNPYSE

-946 LNAEL
+946 LNAEI
-951 SNPEFMTAIKAKF
+951 SNPEFMKAIEAKF
-964 GKNSPVYKA
+964 GKNSSVYKA

-1002 QEMENVYNAIK
+1002 QEMENVYKAIK

-1025 PSDKLAEIASMA
+1025 PSDKLAEIANMA

-1050 ENYAVN
+1050 ENLAVN
-1056 NTDKLKIPVQH
+1056 STDKLKIPVQH

-1109 GFGSTDISKASNAKE
+1109 GFGSTDISKASNAQE

-1159 TQVRKLIMTNV
+1159 TQVRKLIMANIK
-1170 EMDDYHYENY
+1170 MDDYHYENY
-1180 VGGNKVNLGGKYGDV
+1180 VGGSKVNLGGKYGDV

-1309 SGDLKYVVDPNNPNN
+1309 SGDLHYVVDPNNPNN

-1346 TLEFSDYCNEDGT
+1346 ALEFSDYCNEDGT

-1567 SLEGIVSR
+1567 NLEGIVSR
-1575 GTSTSKISGENI
+1575 GN
-1587 SSKGSEFAKKLTNVG
+1587 
-1602 NNLEVT
+1602 
-1608 YKGVTFRNAEHA
+1608 
-1620 YQTWKSGEFD
+1620 
-1630 NTAYNSINTW
+1630 
-1640 KPVGSKPV
+1640 
-1648 NKQINFQI
+1648 
-1656 MVDILTEKLKQHPEL
+1656 
-1671 IEGIKERGGH
+1671 
-1681 EYIISSTHNV
+1681 
-1691 VGDKYWESSG
+1691 
-1701 QNAFIKAL
+1701 
-1709 AEAAINVGISPINN
+1709 
-1723 NFIKSTV
+1723 V
-1730 DFNAIAE
+1730 DFDAIAE
-1737 RAKDSKSD
+1737 RAKDEKSD

-1788 KEFTLKE
+1788 SEFTLKD

-1875 EYSFNNGVTADMAIR
+1875 EYSFNNSVTADMAMR

-1902 SPKANPDEDF
+1902 SPKADPDEDF

-1929 QGKNAMDNKSFK
+1929 QGKNAMDNQSFK
-1941 ADQLKVAELFSQIQT
+1941 ADQLKIAGLFSQIQT
-1956 VAGDVSQFVT
+1956 VAGDISQFVT
-1966 STKFTASNAVGST
+1966 SSKFTASNAVGST

-2000 NGKNALSVNI
+2000 NGKNALSVNM
-2010 KVTDTIDSPITNN
+2010 KVTDIINSPITND
-2023 TNLQGSNQEYLESL
+2023 TNLYGSNQEYLESL

-2055 NSLLN
+2055 NLLLN
-2060 SYYPYETPSYR
+2060 SYYPYETSSYR

-2076 LASLTKNNFLD
+2076 LASLTKSNFLD

-2099 VYMLSQQEDSL
+2099 VYMLAQQEDSL
-2110 FNGEIPIPVD
+2110 FNGEM
-2120 SINTPNLDTTVNS
+2120 
-2133 YTGNITPDANT
+2133 
-2144 IFVFGSNPE
+2144 
-2153 GRHGAGAAK
+2153 
-2162 IAREQFGAIYG
+2162 
-2173 QGEGLQGNAYALPTK
+2173 PTK
-2188 DLRVTKNNGLR
+2188 NG
-2199 SISEAQ
+2199 
-2205 IIENIKKLYE
+2205 
-2215 VAKQNPDKQFKI
+2215 
-2227 AYRNTD
+2227 
-2233 KASLNGYTGLEMID
+2233 
-2247 MFLKAGSIPTNIV
+2247 
-2260 FSKEWIDTGKF
+2260 
-2271 DLPTK
+2271 
-2276 KVQSTSKSYIPARE
+2276 IPARE

-2305 SNPDLKSLP
+2305 SNPDLKNIP

-2355 LKTEPDLASN
+2355 LKVEPDLARD

-2380 LAFMNLAPTELKLN
+2380 LAFMNLAPTELKLAI
-2394 MKLWREWDPS
+2394 KVGRKWDS
-2404 ADNGKG
+2404 NANDGNG
-2410 AWIQSDKSYID
+2410 AWIERSYID

-2426 KKGISVNIEE
+2426 KDGAIVSNSEK

-2447 NRSLVFTAKGS
+2447 NKRLVLTAKGS
-2458 TRDFLKKEVYK
+2458 VYNLIKDDVYK
-2469 NGVAASE
+2469 NNETVSS
-2476 FTLKVSKL
+2476 FTLDTNSL
-2484 GDDAKNY
+2484 GEDDKYFTIKDSSLPKN
-2491 TIADDTIPKSWTAF
+2491 AVAF
-2505 RPCIIVDGIVYM
+2505 RPCIVIDGVVYM

-2525 NVSTDGSMTYRKVS
+2525 NVSTDGSITYYKVS

-2545 KSLQYISDSETKI
+2545 KSLQYLSDSETRFSDTEQYDNNTEGNSSEEFIPEDSPNSFNREEAINQIIDYGIKNGEFMAEQVESI
-2558 TDSQTY
+2558 KEYLNSQSDTDLSDTVNAVKSEIQSNGLT
-2564 DDKMPGSTK
+2564 DNTG
-2573 REDRVPEEHPEKVD
+2573 EKV
-2587 RDKLVNDLI
+2587 
-2596 YYSLMNG
+2596 
-2603 NLVEESTDK
+2603 
-2612 FKEDISI
+2612 
-2619 FKDSD
+2619 
-2624 LKDTIED
+2624 
-2631 IKNELREK
+2631 
-2639 GLIDKTGKKIC
+2639 C

>member
-1 MSTNCYNPIKG
+1 MSTKCYNPIKG
-12 IDDVISSKIQG
+12 IDDVIASKIQG
-23 WNKYRVATL
+23 WNEYRVATL
-32 RGMYDESHPSPLDTS
+32 RGMYDESHSSPLDTS
-47 DLDKAVQELISYRRN
+47 DLDKAVQDLISYRRD
-62 LGKVNAESIKTA
+62 LGKMNAESIKTT
-74 SFNLSESYQK
+74 SSNLSESYQK

-110 ALQEANPSLSRKV
+110 ALQEANPFLSRKV

-128 ISNGKLVAGQF
+128 VSNGKLVAGQF

-147 DLLEYYLEAVEEDD
+147 DLLEYYSEAVEEGD

-186 RDTEELKLGNNIEYA
+186 RDTEELRLGDKIEYA

-230 TSDMQS
+230 TSDMHS

-274 KTHQSLIEI
+274 KAHQSLIEI
-283 LRGVTSENQMIGLLR
+283 LRGVTSERQMIGLLR
-298 NASSSQSWLQ
+298 NASNSQTWLQ
-308 PVIEELENND
+308 PVTEELENND

-336 ILLEEIKNE
+336 ILLEEVKNG

-355 RVNISLSGQYLT
+355 RVNNSLSGQYLT
-367 SITLGKQVNPDTS
+367 SITLGKQVNPNTS

-393 QNLREIVAEYFPSKN
+393 QSLRELVKEYFPSKS
-408 VSIVPKFY
+408 VSITPKFY
-416 SNKETS
+416 NNKETS

-443 NTLDRIMSNGR
+443 GTLDKIMSSGR

-465 LIEFGTD
+465 LVEFGTD
-472 KILNKSELES
+472 KILNKKELES
-482 LNKGNF
+482 LDKGEY
-488 SLSKSSFKDFIKFSP
+488 SLSNRSFKDFIRFSP

-515 KIDKMLTIITK
+515 KIDKMLSIVTK

-540 DKNGNNITLF
+540 DKNGNNVTLF

-568 VTNNDRQGLRRMIEN
+568 VSNNDRQGLRRMIEN

-589 FFMDNG
+589 FFMDKDNG
-595 TILNRWIK
+595 TIFNRWLR
-603 DLYESDLD
+603 DLYESGLD
-611 EKSFATNFVFKRF
+611 EKDFAANFGFKRF

-634 FTSKQHAI
+634 FTSKQHTI
-642 DMMTEYFSERQI
+642 DMMAEYFSERQL
-654 SPKNIKYI
+654 SA
-662 DEEEFNKSKNLK
+662 
-674 SFPKDQLYYVN
+674 
-685 GTNYYYKYNSIDSKG
+685 NSQ
-700 NNVWTKHIKDDY
+700 Y

-733 YSAKEILDGLYDV
+733 YSAQEILDGLYDV

-753 MALTKAANSKLKEEE
+753 MALTSAANTKLKEGG
-768 YSPIENFS
+768 YSLIENFS
-776 NKEDEYTILPFLN
+776 SKENEYTALPFLN

-819 QAYMEEAVNIFKK
+819 QAYMEEAVNSFKTS
-832 NLNNLGLL
+832 LNNLGLL
-840 ETKEVYNPNTNKK
+840 ETKEVYNPKTNKK
-853 EVQYIYF
+853 EVQYVYF
-860 SQEVNGDKTID
+860 SQEVNGNKSID
-871 KVIADYYWN
+871 EVIADYYWN

-920 LEARDFDGNLYSK
+920 LEARDFDGNLYSE

-946 LNAEL
+946 LNAEV
-951 SNPEFMTAIKAKF
+951 SNPEFMKAIEAKF

-1002 QEMENVYNAIK
+1002 QEMENVYNTIK

-1025 PSDKLAEIASMA
+1025 PSDKLTEIANMS

-1050 ENYAVN
+1050 ENLAVN
-1056 NTDKLKIPVQH
+1056 STDKLKIPVQH

-1109 GFGSTDISKASNAKE
+1109 GFGSTDISKASNAQE
-1124 LNDALDKA
+1124 LSNALDKA

-1159 TQVRKLIMTNV
+1159 TQVRKLIMANIK
-1170 EMDDYHYENY
+1170 MDDYHYENY
-1180 VGGNKVNLGGKYGDV
+1180 VGGKKVNLGGKYGEV

-1207 SLIVANILES
+1207 SLIVANILKS

-1279 SMFKKRVN
+1279 SIFKKRVN

-1309 SGDLKYVVDPNNPNN
+1309 SGDLHYVVDPNNPNN

-1346 TLEFSDYCNEDGT
+1346 ALEFSDYCNEDGT

-1449 WKEFYETYSNIK
+1449 WKEFYETYPNIK
-1461 DVLKEAREEDTESLD
+1461 DVLKEAREEDTESLN

-1567 SLEGIVSR
+1567 NLEGIVSR
-1575 GTSTSKISGENI
+1575 G
-1587 SSKGSEFAKKLTNVG
+1587 
-1602 NNLEVT
+1602 
-1608 YKGVTFRNAEHA
+1608 
-1620 YQTWKSGEFD
+1620 
-1630 NTAYNSINTW
+1630 
-1640 KPVGSKPV
+1640 
-1648 NKQINFQI
+1648 
-1656 MVDILTEKLKQHPEL
+1656 
-1671 IEGIKERGGH
+1671 
-1681 EYIISSTHNV
+1681 
-1691 VGDKYWESSG
+1691 
-1701 QNAFIKAL
+1701 
-1709 AEAAINVGISPINN
+1709 
-1723 NFIKSTV
+1723 TV

-1788 KEFTLKE
+1788 SEFTLKD

-1875 EYSFNNGVTADMAIR
+1875 EYSFNNGVTADMAMR

-1929 QGKNAMDNKSFK
+1929 QGKNAMDNQSFK

-1956 VAGDVSQFVT
+1956 VAGDISQFVT
-1966 STKFTASNAVGST
+1966 SSKFTASNAVGST

-2000 NGKNALSVNI
+2000 NGKNALSVNM
-2010 KVTDTIDSPITNN
+2010 KVTDIIDSPITNN

-2055 NSLLN
+2055 GMLLN
-2060 SYYPYETPSYR
+2060 SYYPYNTPSYSG
-2071 NARNR
+2071 ARNR
-2076 LASLTKNNFLD
+2076 LAEFTKSNFLD

-2110 FNGEIPIPVD
+2110 FNGEMPILVN
-2120 SINTPNLDTTVNS
+2120 SINTSNLDTTVNS

-2173 QGEGLQGNAYALPTK
+2173 QGEGLQGNSYALPTK
-2188 DLRVTKNNGLR
+2188 DLRVKENRGLR
-2199 SISEAQ
+2199 SIPESQ
-2205 IIENIKKLYE
+2205 IIESIRKLYD
-2215 VAKQNPDKQFKI
+2215 VAKQNPSKQFKI
-2227 AYRNTD
+2227 AYRNTNS
-2233 KASLNGYTGLEMID
+2233 ASLNGYTGLEMID
-2247 MFLKAGSIPTNIV
+2247 MFLKAGSIPSNII
-2260 FSKEWIDTGKF
+2260 FSKEWVDTGKF
-2271 DLPTK
+2271 NSSIK
-2276 KVQSTSKSYIPARE
+2276 KTQGTSKSYISARE

-2326 TGDISM
+2326 TGDTSM
-2332 NVQGIGGLAP
+2332 NVRGIGGLAP

-2355 LKTEPDLASN
+2355 LKTEPDLARD

-2380 LAFMNLAPTELKLN
+2380 LAFMNLAPTELKLAI
-2394 MKLWREWDPS
+2394 KVGRKWDSS
-2404 ADNGKG
+2404 ANDGNG
-2410 AWIQSDKSYID
+2410 AWVERSYVD
-2421 FLNEV
+2421 FLNDV
-2426 KKGISVNIEE
+2426 KEGTVTANSEK

-2447 NRSLVFTAKGS
+2447 NRRLVFTAKGS
-2458 TRDFLKKEVYK
+2458 NLKYLKTLVYK
-2469 NGVAASE
+2469 NGEAVSN
-2476 FTLKVSKL
+2476 FTLDVNKL

-2491 TIADDTIPKSWTAF
+2491 TIKDSTLPKNCVAF
-2505 RPCIIVDGIVYM
+2505 RPCIVVDGITYI
-2517 CESGNDKF
+2517 CDSSNDKF
-2525 NVSTDGSMTYRKVS
+2525 NVSYDGSITYYKVS

-2545 KSLQYISDSETKI
+2545 KSLQYVSDSESRL
-2558 TDSQTY
+2558 TDNEQYDNNMEGNSSHEFIPENTPNSFNREETINQIIDYGIKNGEFMTEQVESIKEYLNSQSDVDLSDTVNAIRNEIQNSGLT
-2564 DDKMPGSTK
+2564 DNTG
-2573 REDRVPEEHPEKVD
+2573 EKV
-2587 RDKLVNDLI
+2587 
-2596 YYSLMNG
+2596 
-2603 NLVEESTDK
+2603 
-2612 FKEDISI
+2612 
-2619 FKDSD
+2619 
-2624 LKDTIED
+2624 
-2631 IKNELREK
+2631 
-2639 GLIDKTGKKIC
+2639 C

>member
-1 MSTNCYNPIKG
+1 MSTKCYNPIKG
-12 IDDVISSKIQG
+12 IDDVIASKIQG
-23 WNKYRVATL
+23 WNEYRVATL
-32 RGMYDESHPSPLDTS
+32 RGMYDESHSSPLDTS
-47 DLDKAVQELISYRRN
+47 DLDRAVQDLISYRRD
-62 LGKVNAESIKTA
+62 LGKMNAESIKTT
-74 SFNLSESYQK
+74 SSNLSESYQK

-110 ALQEANPSLSRKV
+110 ALQEANPFLSRKV

-128 ISNGKLVAGQF
+128 VSNGKLVAGQF

-147 DLLEYYLEAVEEDD
+147 DLLEYYSEAVEEGD

-186 RDTEELKLGNNIEYA
+186 RDTEELRLGDKIEYA

-230 TSDMQS
+230 TSDMHS

-274 KTHQSLIEI
+274 KAHQSLIEI
-283 LRGVTSENQMIGLLR
+283 LRGVTSERQMIGLLR
-298 NASSSQSWLQ
+298 NASNSQTWLQ

-336 ILLEEIKNE
+336 ILLEEVKNG

-355 RVNISLSGQYLT
+355 RVNNSLSGQYLT
-367 SITLGKQVNPDTS
+367 SITLGKQVNPNTS

-393 QNLREIVAEYFPSKN
+393 QSLRELVKEYFPSKS
-408 VSIVPKFY
+408 VSITPKFY
-416 SNKETS
+416 NNKETS

-443 NTLDRIMSNGR
+443 GTLDKIMSSGR

-465 LIEFGTD
+465 LVEFGTD
-472 KILNKSELES
+472 KILNKKELES
-482 LNKGNF
+482 LDKGEY
-488 SLSKSSFKDFIKFSP
+488 SLSNRSFKDFIRFSP

-515 KIDKMLTIITK
+515 KIDKMLSIVTK

-540 DKNGNNITLF
+540 DKNGNNVTLF

-568 VTNNDRQGLRRMIEN
+568 VSNNDRQGLRRMIEN

-589 FFMDNG
+589 FFMDKDNG
-595 TILNRWIK
+595 TIFNRWLR
-603 DLYESDLD
+603 DLYESGLD
-611 EKSFATNFVFKRF
+611 EKDFAANFGFKRF

-642 DMMTEYFSERQI
+642 DMMAEYFSERQK
-654 SPKNIKYI
+654 SP
-662 DEEEFNKSKNLK
+662 
-674 SFPKDQLYYVN
+674 
-685 GTNYYYKYNSIDSKG
+685 NSQ
-700 NNVWTKHIKDDY
+700 Y

-733 YSAKEILDGLYDV
+733 YSAQEILDGLYDV

-753 MALTKAANSKLKEEE
+753 MALTSAANTKLKEGG
-768 YSPIENFS
+768 YSLIENFS
-776 NKEDEYTILPFLN
+776 SKENEYTALPFLN

-819 QAYMEEAVNIFKK
+819 QAYMEEAVNSFKTS
-832 NLNNLGLL
+832 LNNLGLL
-840 ETKEVYNPNTNKK
+840 ETKEVYNPKTNKK
-853 EVQYIYF
+853 EVQYVYF
-860 SQEVNGDKTID
+860 SQEVNGNKSID
-871 KVIADYYWN
+871 EVIADYYWN

-920 LEARDFDGNLYSK
+920 LEARDFDGNLYSE

-946 LNAEL
+946 LNAEV
-951 SNPEFMTAIKAKF
+951 SNPEFMKAIEAKF

-1002 QEMENVYNAIK
+1002 QEMENVYNTIK

-1025 PSDKLAEIASMA
+1025 PSDKLTEIANMS

-1050 ENYAVN
+1050 ENLAVN
-1056 NTDKLKIPVQH
+1056 STDKLKIPVQH

-1109 GFGSTDISKASNAKE
+1109 GFGSTDISKASNAQE
-1124 LNDALDKA
+1124 LSNALDKA

-1159 TQVRKLIMTNV
+1159 TQVRKLIMANIK
-1170 EMDDYHYENY
+1170 MDDYHYENY
-1180 VGGNKVNLGGKYGDV
+1180 VGGKKVNLGGKYGEV

-1207 SLIVANILES
+1207 SLIVANILKS

-1279 SMFKKRVN
+1279 SIFKKRVN

-1309 SGDLKYVVDPNNPNN
+1309 SGDLHYVVDPNNPNN

-1346 TLEFSDYCNEDGT
+1346 ALEFSDYCNEDGT

-1449 WKEFYETYSNIK
+1449 WKEFYETYPNIK
-1461 DVLKEAREEDTESLD
+1461 DVLKEAREEDTESLN

-1507 ESYDFSKSP
+1507 ESYDFSKSS

-1567 SLEGIVSR
+1567 NLEGIVSR
-1575 GTSTSKISGENI
+1575 E
-1587 SSKGSEFAKKLTNVG
+1587 
-1602 NNLEVT
+1602 
-1608 YKGVTFRNAEHA
+1608 
-1620 YQTWKSGEFD
+1620 
-1630 NTAYNSINTW
+1630 
-1640 KPVGSKPV
+1640 
-1648 NKQINFQI
+1648 
-1656 MVDILTEKLKQHPEL
+1656 
-1671 IEGIKERGGH
+1671 
-1681 EYIISSTHNV
+1681 
-1691 VGDKYWESSG
+1691 
-1701 QNAFIKAL
+1701 
-1709 AEAAINVGISPINN
+1709 
-1723 NFIKSTV
+1723 TV

-1788 KEFTLKE
+1788 SEFTLKD

-1875 EYSFNNGVTADMAIR
+1875 EYSFNNGVTADMAMR

-1929 QGKNAMDNKSFK
+1929 QGKNAMDNQPFK

-1956 VAGDVSQFVT
+1956 VAGDISQFVT
-1966 STKFTASNAVGST
+1966 SSKFTASNAVGST

-2000 NGKNALSVNI
+2000 NGKNALSVNM
-2010 KVTDTIDSPITNN
+2010 KVTDIIDSPITNN
-2023 TNLQGSNQEYLESL
+2023 TNLQGSNQEYLKSL

-2055 NSLLN
+2055 GMLLN
-2060 SYYPYETPSYR
+2060 SYYPYNTPSYSG
-2071 NARNR
+2071 ARNR
-2076 LASLTKNNFLD
+2076 LAELTKSNFLD

-2110 FNGEIPIPVD
+2110 FNGEM
-2120 SINTPNLDTTVNS
+2120 
-2133 YTGNITPDANT
+2133 
-2144 IFVFGSNPE
+2144 
-2153 GRHGAGAAK
+2153 
-2162 IAREQFGAIYG
+2162 
-2173 QGEGLQGNAYALPTK
+2173 PTK
-2188 DLRVTKNNGLR
+2188 DG
-2199 SISEAQ
+2199 
-2205 IIENIKKLYE
+2205 
-2215 VAKQNPDKQFKI
+2215 
-2227 AYRNTD
+2227 
-2233 KASLNGYTGLEMID
+2233 
-2247 MFLKAGSIPTNIV
+2247 
-2260 FSKEWIDTGKF
+2260 
-2271 DLPTK
+2271 
-2276 KVQSTSKSYIPARE
+2276 IPARE

-2305 SNPDLKSLP
+2305 SNPDLKPLP

-2355 LKTEPDLASN
+2355 LKTEPDLARD

-2380 LAFMNLAPTELKLN
+2380 LAFMNLAPTELKLAI
-2394 MKLWREWDPS
+2394 KVGRKWDSS
-2404 ADNGKG
+2404 ANDGNG
-2410 AWIQSDKSYID
+2410 AWVERSYVD
-2421 FLNEV
+2421 FLNDV
-2426 KKGISVNIEE
+2426 KEGTVTANSEK

-2447 NRSLVFTAKGS
+2447 NRRLVFTAKGS
-2458 TRDFLKKEVYK
+2458 NLKYLKTLVYK
-2469 NGVAASE
+2469 NGEAVSN
-2476 FTLKVSKL
+2476 FTLDVNKL

-2491 TIADDTIPKSWTAF
+2491 TIKDSTLPKNCVAF
-2505 RPCIIVDGIVYM
+2505 RPCIVVDGITYI
-2517 CESGNDKF
+2517 CDSSNDKF
-2525 NVSTDGSMTYRKVS
+2525 NVSYDGSITYYKVS

-2545 KSLQYISDSETKI
+2545 KSLQYVSDSESRL
-2558 TDSQTY
+2558 TDNEQYDNNMEGNSSQEFIPENT
-2564 DDKMPGSTK
+2564 PNSFN
-2573 REDRVPEEHPEKVD
+2573 REEAINQIIDYGIKNGEFMAEQVESIKEYLNSQSDVDLSDTVNAIRNEIQNSGLTDNTGEKV
-2587 RDKLVNDLI
+2587 
-2596 YYSLMNG
+2596 
-2603 NLVEESTDK
+2603 
-2612 FKEDISI
+2612 
-2619 FKDSD
+2619 
-2624 LKDTIED
+2624 
-2631 IKNELREK
+2631 
-2639 GLIDKTGKKIC
+2639 C

>member
-1 MSTNCYNPIKG
+1 MSTKCYNPIKG
-12 IDDVISSKIQG
+12 IDDVIASKIQG
-23 WNKYRVATL
+23 WNEYRVATL
-32 RGMYDESHPSPLDTS
+32 RGMYDELHSSPLDTS
-47 DLDKAVQELISYRRN
+47 DLDKAVQDLISYKRD
-62 LGKVNAESIKTA
+62 LGKMNAESIKTA
-74 SFNLSESYQK
+74 SSNLSESYQK

-128 ISNGKLVAGQF
+128 VSNGKLVAGQF

-147 DLLEYYLEAVEEDD
+147 DLLEYYSEAVEEGD

-173 NWGALVSHARMRL
+173 NWGALVSYARMRL
-186 RDTEELKLGNNIEYA
+186 RDTEELRLGDKIEYA

-230 TSDMQS
+230 TSDMHS

-274 KTHQSLIEI
+274 KAHQSLIEI
-283 LRGVTSENQMIGLLR
+283 LRGVTSERQMIGLLR
-298 NASSSQSWLQ
+298 NASNSQTWLQ

-336 ILLEEIKNE
+336 ILLEEVKNG

-355 RVNISLSGQYLT
+355 RVNNSLSSQYLT
-367 SITLGKQVNPDTS
+367 SITLGKQVNPNTS

-393 QNLREIVAEYFPSKN
+393 QSLRELVKEYFPSKS
-408 VSIVPKFY
+408 VSITPKFY
-416 SNKETS
+416 NNKETS

-443 NTLDRIMSNGR
+443 GTLDKIMSSGR

-465 LIEFGTD
+465 LVEFGTD
-472 KILNKSELES
+472 KILNKKELES
-482 LNKGNF
+482 LDKGEY
-488 SLSKSSFKDFIKFSP
+488 SLSNRSFKDFIRFSP

-515 KIDKMLTIITK
+515 KIDKMLSIVTK

-540 DKNGNNITLF
+540 DKNGNNVTLF

-557 LGDKMDRIASF
+557 LGDNMDKIASF
-568 VTNNDRQGLRRMIEN
+568 VSNNDRQGLRRMIEN

-589 FFMDNG
+589 FFMDKDNG
-595 TILNRWIK
+595 TIFNRWLR
-603 DLYESDLD
+603 DLYESGLD
-611 EKSFATNFVFKRF
+611 EKDFAANFGFKRF

-642 DMMTEYFSERQI
+642 DMMAEYFSERQK
-654 SPKNIKYI
+654 SP
-662 DEEEFNKSKNLK
+662 
-674 SFPKDQLYYVN
+674 
-685 GTNYYYKYNSIDSKG
+685 NSQ
-700 NNVWTKHIKDDY
+700 Y

-733 YSAKEILDGLYDV
+733 YSAQEILDGLYDV

-753 MALTKAANSKLKEEE
+753 MALTSAANTKLKEGG
-768 YSPIENFS
+768 YSLIENFS
-776 NKEDEYTILPFLN
+776 SKENEYTALPFLN

-796 GTVGKYAAMIGENP
+796 GAVGKYAAMIGENP

-819 QAYMEEAVNIFKK
+819 QAYMEEAVNSFKTS
-832 NLNNLGLL
+832 LNNLGLL
-840 ETKEVYNPNTNKK
+840 ETKEVYNPKTNKK
-853 EVQYIYF
+853 EVQYVYF
-860 SQEVNGDKTID
+860 SQEVNGNKSID
-871 KVIADYYWN
+871 EVIADYYWN

-920 LEARDFDGNLYSK
+920 LEARDFDGNLYSE

-946 LNAEL
+946 LNAEV
-951 SNPEFMTAIKAKF
+951 SNPEFMKAIEAKF

-1002 QEMENVYNAIK
+1002 QEMENVYNTIK

-1025 PSDKLAEIASMA
+1025 PSDKLAEIANMS

-1050 ENYAVN
+1050 ENLAVN
-1056 NTDKLKIPVQH
+1056 STDKLKIPVQH

-1109 GFGSTDISKASNAKE
+1109 GFGSTDISKASNAQE
-1124 LNDALDKA
+1124 LSNALDKA

-1159 TQVRKLIMTNV
+1159 TQVRKLIMANIK
-1170 EMDDYHYENY
+1170 MDDYHYENY
-1180 VGGNKVNLGGKYGDV
+1180 VGGKKVNLGGKYGEV

-1279 SMFKKRVN
+1279 SIFKKRVN
-1287 KQSIKGGSAVQ
+1287 KQSIKGGSAIQ

-1309 SGDLKYVVDPNNPNN
+1309 SGDLHYVVDPNNPNN

-1346 TLEFSDYCNEDGT
+1346 ALEFSDYCNEDGT

-1435 YRQRELSSSEVAEI
+1435 YRQRELSSSEVTEI
-1449 WKEFYETYSNIK
+1449 WKEFYETYPNIK
-1461 DVLKEAREEDTESLD
+1461 DVLKEAREEDTESLN

-1567 SLEGIVSR
+1567 NLEGIVSR
-1575 GTSTSKISGENI
+1575 E
-1587 SSKGSEFAKKLTNVG
+1587 
-1602 NNLEVT
+1602 
-1608 YKGVTFRNAEHA
+1608 
-1620 YQTWKSGEFD
+1620 
-1630 NTAYNSINTW
+1630 
-1640 KPVGSKPV
+1640 
-1648 NKQINFQI
+1648 
-1656 MVDILTEKLKQHPEL
+1656 
-1671 IEGIKERGGH
+1671 
-1681 EYIISSTHNV
+1681 
-1691 VGDKYWESSG
+1691 
-1701 QNAFIKAL
+1701 
-1709 AEAAINVGISPINN
+1709 
-1723 NFIKSTV
+1723 TV

-1788 KEFTLKE
+1788 SEFTLKD

-1875 EYSFNNGVTADMAIR
+1875 EYSFNNGVTADMAMR

-1929 QGKNAMDNKSFK
+1929 QGKNAMDNQSFK

-1956 VAGDVSQFVT
+1956 VAGDISQFVT
-1966 STKFTASNAVGST
+1966 SSKFTASNAVGST

-2000 NGKNALSVNI
+2000 NGKNALSVNM
-2010 KVTDTIDSPITNN
+2010 KVTDIIDSPITNN

-2055 NSLLN
+2055 GMLLN
-2060 SYYPYETPSYR
+2060 SYYPYNTPSYSG
-2071 NARNR
+2071 ARNR
-2076 LASLTKNNFLD
+2076 LAELTKSNFLD

-2110 FNGEIPIPVD
+2110 FNGEM
-2120 SINTPNLDTTVNS
+2120 
-2133 YTGNITPDANT
+2133 
-2144 IFVFGSNPE
+2144 
-2153 GRHGAGAAK
+2153 
-2162 IAREQFGAIYG
+2162 
-2173 QGEGLQGNAYALPTK
+2173 PTK
-2188 DLRVTKNNGLR
+2188 DG
-2199 SISEAQ
+2199 
-2205 IIENIKKLYE
+2205 
-2215 VAKQNPDKQFKI
+2215 
-2227 AYRNTD
+2227 
-2233 KASLNGYTGLEMID
+2233 
-2247 MFLKAGSIPTNIV
+2247 
-2260 FSKEWIDTGKF
+2260 
-2271 DLPTK
+2271 
-2276 KVQSTSKSYIPARE
+2276 IPARE

-2342 YQKDELKESWAEL
+2342 YQKDELKGSWAEL
-2355 LKTEPDLASN
+2355 LKTEPDLARD

-2380 LAFMNLAPTELKLN
+2380 LTFMSLAPTELKLAI
-2394 MKLWREWDPS
+2394 KVGRKWDSS
-2404 ADNGKG
+2404 ANDGNG
-2410 AWIQSDKSYID
+2410 AWVERSYVD
-2421 FLNEV
+2421 FLNDV
-2426 KKGISVNIEE
+2426 KEGTVTANSEK

-2447 NRSLVFTAKGS
+2447 NRRLVFTAKGS
-2458 TRDFLKKEVYK
+2458 NLKYLKTLVYK
-2469 NGVAASE
+2469 NGEAVSN
-2476 FTLKVSKL
+2476 FTLDVNKL

-2491 TIADDTIPKSWTAF
+2491 TIKDSTLPKNCMAF
-2505 RPCIIVDGIVYM
+2505 RPCIVVDGITYI
-2517 CESGNDKF
+2517 CDSSNDKF
-2525 NVSTDGSMTYRKVS
+2525 NVSYDGSITYYKVS

-2545 KSLQYISDSETKI
+2545 KSLQYVSDSESRL
-2558 TDSQTY
+2558 TDNEQYDNNMEGNSSQEFIPENT
-2564 DDKMPGSTK
+2564 PNSFN
-2573 REDRVPEEHPEKVD
+2573 REEAINQIIDYGIKNGEFMAEQVESIKEYLNSQSDVDLSDTVNAIRNEIQNSGLTDNTGEKV
-2587 RDKLVNDLI
+2587 
-2596 YYSLMNG
+2596 
-2603 NLVEESTDK
+2603 
-2612 FKEDISI
+2612 
-2619 FKDSD
+2619 
-2624 LKDTIED
+2624 
-2631 IKNELREK
+2631 
-2639 GLIDKTGKKIC
+2639 C

>member
-1 MSTNCYNPIKG
+1 MSTKCYNPIKG
-12 IDDVISSKIQG
+12 IDDVIASKIQG
-23 WNKYRVATL
+23 WNEYRVATL
-32 RGMYDESHPSPLDTS
+32 RGMYDESHSSPLDTS
-47 DLDKAVQELISYRRN
+47 DLDRAVQDLISYRRD
-62 LGKVNAESIKTA
+62 LGKMNAESIKTT
-74 SFNLSESYQK
+74 SSNLSESYQK

-110 ALQEANPSLSRKV
+110 ALQEANPFLSRKV

-128 ISNGKLVAGQF
+128 VSNGKLVAGQF

-147 DLLEYYLEAVEEDD
+147 DLLEYYSEAVEEGD

-186 RDTEELKLGNNIEYA
+186 RDTEELRLGDKIEYA
-201 DDTNPDNYNDN
+201 DDTNPDNCNDN

-230 TSDMQS
+230 TSDMHS

-274 KTHQSLIEI
+274 KAHQSLIEI
-283 LRGVTSENQMIGLLR
+283 LRGVTSERQMIGLLR
-298 NASSSQSWLQ
+298 NASNSQTWLQ

-336 ILLEEIKNE
+336 ILLEEVKNG

-355 RVNISLSGQYLT
+355 RVNNSLSGQYLT
-367 SITLGKQVNPDTS
+367 SITLGKQVNPNTS

-393 QNLREIVAEYFPSKN
+393 QSLRELVKEYFPSKS
-408 VSIVPKFY
+408 VSITPKFY
-416 SNKETS
+416 NNKETS

-443 NTLDRIMSNGR
+443 GTLDKIMSSGR

-465 LIEFGTD
+465 LVEFGTD
-472 KILNKSELES
+472 KILNKKELES
-482 LNKGNF
+482 LDKGEY
-488 SLSKSSFKDFIKFSP
+488 SLSNRSFKDFIRFSP

-515 KIDKMLTIITK
+515 KIDKMLSIVTK

-540 DKNGNNITLF
+540 DKNGNNVTLF

-568 VTNNDRQGLRRMIEN
+568 VSNNDRQGLRRMIEN

-589 FFMDNG
+589 FFMDKDNG
-595 TILNRWIK
+595 TIFNRWLR
-603 DLYESDLD
+603 DLYESGLD
-611 EKSFATNFVFKRF
+611 EKDFAANFGFKRF

-642 DMMTEYFSERQI
+642 DMMAEYFSERQK
-654 SPKNIKYI
+654 SP
-662 DEEEFNKSKNLK
+662 
-674 SFPKDQLYYVN
+674 
-685 GTNYYYKYNSIDSKG
+685 NSQ
-700 NNVWTKHIKDDY
+700 Y

-733 YSAKEILDGLYDV
+733 YSAQEILDGLYDV

-753 MALTKAANSKLKEEE
+753 MALTSAANTKLKEGG
-768 YSPIENFS
+768 YSLIENFS
-776 NKEDEYTILPFLN
+776 SKENEYTALPFLN

-819 QAYMEEAVNIFKK
+819 QAYMEEAVNSFKTS
-832 NLNNLGLL
+832 LNNLGLL
-840 ETKEVYNPNTNKK
+840 ETKEVYNPKTNKK
-853 EVQYIYF
+853 EVQYVYF
-860 SQEVNGDKTID
+860 SQEVNGNKSID
-871 KVIADYYWN
+871 EVIADYYWN

-920 LEARDFDGNLYSK
+920 LEARDFDGNLYSE

-946 LNAEL
+946 LNAEV
-951 SNPEFMTAIKAKF
+951 SNPEFMKAIEAKF

-1002 QEMENVYNAIK
+1002 QEMENVYNTIK

-1025 PSDKLAEIASMA
+1025 PSDKLTEIANMS

-1050 ENYAVN
+1050 ENLAVN
-1056 NTDKLKIPVQH
+1056 STDKLKIPVQY

-1109 GFGSTDISKASNAKE
+1109 GFGSTDISKASNAQE
-1124 LNDALDKA
+1124 LSNALDKA

-1159 TQVRKLIMTNV
+1159 TQVRKLIMANIK
-1170 EMDDYHYENY
+1170 MDDYHYENY
-1180 VGGNKVNLGGKYGDV
+1180 VGGKKVNLGGKYGEV

-1246 MDNMLAYSLTGDDK
+1246 MDNMLAYSLTGDGK

-1279 SMFKKRVN
+1279 SIFKKRVN

-1309 SGDLKYVVDPNNPNN
+1309 SGDLHYVVDPNNPNN

-1346 TLEFSDYCNEDGT
+1346 ALEFSDYCNEDGT

-1449 WKEFYETYSNIK
+1449 WKEFYETYPGIK
-1461 DVLKEAREEDTESLD
+1461 DVLKEAREEDTESLN

-1507 ESYDFSKSP
+1507 ESYDFSKSS

-1567 SLEGIVSR
+1567 NLEGIVSR
-1575 GTSTSKISGENI
+1575 G
-1587 SSKGSEFAKKLTNVG
+1587 
-1602 NNLEVT
+1602 
-1608 YKGVTFRNAEHA
+1608 
-1620 YQTWKSGEFD
+1620 
-1630 NTAYNSINTW
+1630 
-1640 KPVGSKPV
+1640 
-1648 NKQINFQI
+1648 
-1656 MVDILTEKLKQHPEL
+1656 
-1671 IEGIKERGGH
+1671 
-1681 EYIISSTHNV
+1681 
-1691 VGDKYWESSG
+1691 
-1701 QNAFIKAL
+1701 
-1709 AEAAINVGISPINN
+1709 
-1723 NFIKSTV
+1723 TV

-1788 KEFTLKE
+1788 SEFTLKD

-1875 EYSFNNGVTADMAIR
+1875 EYSFNNGVTADMAMR

-1929 QGKNAMDNKSFK
+1929 QGKNAMDNQSFK

-1956 VAGDVSQFVT
+1956 VAGDISQFVT
-1966 STKFTASNAVGST
+1966 SSKFTASNAVGST

-2000 NGKNALSVNI
+2000 NGKNALSVNM
-2010 KVTDTIDSPITNN
+2010 KVTDIIDSPITNN
-2023 TNLQGSNQEYLESL
+2023 TNLQGSNQEYLKSL

-2055 NSLLN
+2055 GMLLN
-2060 SYYPYETPSYR
+2060 SYYPYNTPSYSG
-2071 NARNR
+2071 ARNR
-2076 LASLTKNNFLD
+2076 LAELTKSNFLD
-2087 ADTINSIHSDML
+2087 ADTINSIHSNML

-2110 FNGEIPIPVD
+2110 FNGEM
-2120 SINTPNLDTTVNS
+2120 
-2133 YTGNITPDANT
+2133 
-2144 IFVFGSNPE
+2144 
-2153 GRHGAGAAK
+2153 
-2162 IAREQFGAIYG
+2162 
-2173 QGEGLQGNAYALPTK
+2173 PTK
-2188 DLRVTKNNGLR
+2188 DG
-2199 SISEAQ
+2199 
-2205 IIENIKKLYE
+2205 
-2215 VAKQNPDKQFKI
+2215 
-2227 AYRNTD
+2227 
-2233 KASLNGYTGLEMID
+2233 
-2247 MFLKAGSIPTNIV
+2247 
-2260 FSKEWIDTGKF
+2260 
-2271 DLPTK
+2271 
-2276 KVQSTSKSYIPARE
+2276 IPARE

-2355 LKTEPDLASN
+2355 LKTEPDLARD

-2380 LAFMNLAPTELKLN
+2380 LAFMNLAPTELKLAI
-2394 MKLWREWDPS
+2394 KVGRKWDSS
-2404 ADNGKG
+2404 ANDGNG
-2410 AWIQSDKSYID
+2410 AWVERSYVD
-2421 FLNEV
+2421 FLNDV
-2426 KKGISVNIEE
+2426 KEGTVTANSEK

-2447 NRSLVFTAKGS
+2447 NRRLVFTAKGS
-2458 TRDFLKKEVYK
+2458 NLKYLKTLVYK
-2469 NGVAASE
+2469 NGEAVSN
-2476 FTLKVSKL
+2476 FTLDVNKL

-2491 TIADDTIPKSWTAF
+2491 TIKDSTLPKNCVAF
-2505 RPCIIVDGIVYM
+2505 RPCIVVDGITYI
-2517 CESGNDKF
+2517 CDSSNDKF
-2525 NVSTDGSMTYRKVS
+2525 NVSYDGSITYYKVS

-2545 KSLQYISDSETKI
+2545 KSLQYVSDSESRL
-2558 TDSQTY
+2558 TDNEQYDNNMEGNSSQEFIPENT
-2564 DDKMPGSTK
+2564 PNSFN
-2573 REDRVPEEHPEKVD
+2573 REEAINQIIDYGIKNGEFMAEQVESIKEYLNSQSDVDLSDTVNAIRNEIQNSGLTDNTGEKV
-2587 RDKLVNDLI
+2587 
-2596 YYSLMNG
+2596 
-2603 NLVEESTDK
+2603 
-2612 FKEDISI
+2612 
-2619 FKDSD
+2619 
-2624 LKDTIED
+2624 
-2631 IKNELREK
+2631 
-2639 GLIDKTGKKIC
+2639 C

>member
-1 MSTNCYNPIKG
+1 MSTKCYNPIKG
-12 IDDVISSKIQG
+12 IDDVIASKIQG
-23 WNKYRVATL
+23 WNEYRVATL
-32 RGMYDESHPSPLDTS
+32 RGMYDESHSSPLDTS
-47 DLDKAVQELISYRRN
+47 DLDRAVQDLISYRRD
-62 LGKVNAESIKTA
+62 LGKMNAESIKTT
-74 SFNLSESYQK
+74 SSNLSESYQK

-110 ALQEANPSLSRKV
+110 ALQEANPFLSRKV

-128 ISNGKLVAGQF
+128 VSNGKLVAGQF

-147 DLLEYYLEAVEEDD
+147 DLLEYYSEAVEEGD

-186 RDTEELKLGNNIEYA
+186 RDTEELRLGDKIEYA

-212 KLSELYDASESKR
+212 KLSGLYDASESKR

-230 TSDMQS
+230 TSDMHS

-274 KTHQSLIEI
+274 KAHQSLIEI
-283 LRGVTSENQMIGLLR
+283 LRGVTSERQMIGLLR
-298 NASSSQSWLQ
+298 NASNSQTWLQ

-336 ILLEEIKNE
+336 ILLEEVKNG

-355 RVNISLSGQYLT
+355 RVNNSLSGQYLT
-367 SITLGKQVNPDTS
+367 SITLGKQVNPNTS

-393 QNLREIVAEYFPSKN
+393 QSLRELVKEYFPSKS
-408 VSIVPKFY
+408 VSITPKFY
-416 SNKETS
+416 NNKETS

-443 NTLDRIMSNGR
+443 GTLDKIMSSGR

-465 LIEFGTD
+465 LVEFGTD
-472 KILNKSELES
+472 KILNKKELES
-482 LNKGNF
+482 LDKGEY
-488 SLSKSSFKDFIKFSP
+488 SLSNRSFKDFIRFSP

-515 KIDKMLTIITK
+515 KIDKMLSIVTK

-540 DKNGNNITLF
+540 DKNGNNVTLF

-568 VTNNDRQGLRRMIEN
+568 VSNNDRQGLRRMIEN

-589 FFMDNG
+589 FFMDKDNG
-595 TILNRWIK
+595 TIFNRWLR
-603 DLYESDLD
+603 DLYESGLD
-611 EKSFATNFVFKRF
+611 EKDFAANFGFKRF

-642 DMMTEYFSERQI
+642 DMMAEYFSERQK
-654 SPKNIKYI
+654 SP
-662 DEEEFNKSKNLK
+662 
-674 SFPKDQLYYVN
+674 
-685 GTNYYYKYNSIDSKG
+685 NSQ
-700 NNVWTKHIKDDY
+700 Y

-733 YSAKEILDGLYDV
+733 YSAQEILDGLYDV

-753 MALTKAANSKLKEEE
+753 MALTSAANTKLKEGG
-768 YSPIENFS
+768 YSLIENFS
-776 NKEDEYTILPFLN
+776 SKENEYTALPFLN

-819 QAYMEEAVNIFKK
+819 QAYMEEAVNSFKTS
-832 NLNNLGLL
+832 LNNLGLL
-840 ETKEVYNPNTNKK
+840 ETKEVYNPKTNKK
-853 EVQYIYF
+853 EVQYVYF
-860 SQEVNGDKTID
+860 SQEVNGNKSID
-871 KVIADYYWN
+871 EVIADYYWN

-920 LEARDFDGNLYSK
+920 LEARDFDGNLYSEG
-933 DGIERCVY
+933 GIERCVY

-946 LNAEL
+946 LNAEV
-951 SNPEFMTAIKAKF
+951 SNPEFMKAIEAKF

-1002 QEMENVYNAIK
+1002 QEMENVYNTIK

-1025 PSDKLAEIASMA
+1025 PSDKLTEIANMS

-1050 ENYAVN
+1050 ENLAVN
-1056 NTDKLKIPVQH
+1056 STDKLKIPVQH

-1109 GFGSTDISKASNAKE
+1109 GFGSTDISKASNAQE
-1124 LNDALDKA
+1124 LSNALDKA

-1159 TQVRKLIMTNV
+1159 TQVRKLIMANIK
-1170 EMDDYHYENY
+1170 MDDYHYENY
-1180 VGGNKVNLGGKYGDV
+1180 VGGKKVNLGGKYGEV

-1207 SLIVANILES
+1207 SLIVANILKS

-1279 SMFKKRVN
+1279 SIFKKRVN

-1309 SGDLKYVVDPNNPNN
+1309 SGDLHYVVDPNNPNN

-1346 TLEFSDYCNEDGT
+1346 ALEFSDYCNEDGT

-1449 WKEFYETYSNIK
+1449 WKEFYETYPNIK
-1461 DVLKEAREEDTESLD
+1461 DVLKEAREEDTESLN

-1507 ESYDFSKSP
+1507 ESYDFSKSS

-1567 SLEGIVSR
+1567 NLEGIVSR
-1575 GTSTSKISGENI
+1575 E
-1587 SSKGSEFAKKLTNVG
+1587 
-1602 NNLEVT
+1602 
-1608 YKGVTFRNAEHA
+1608 
-1620 YQTWKSGEFD
+1620 
-1630 NTAYNSINTW
+1630 
-1640 KPVGSKPV
+1640 
-1648 NKQINFQI
+1648 
-1656 MVDILTEKLKQHPEL
+1656 
-1671 IEGIKERGGH
+1671 
-1681 EYIISSTHNV
+1681 
-1691 VGDKYWESSG
+1691 
-1701 QNAFIKAL
+1701 
-1709 AEAAINVGISPINN
+1709 
-1723 NFIKSTV
+1723 TV

-1788 KEFTLKE
+1788 SEFTLKD

-1875 EYSFNNGVTADMAIR
+1875 EYSFNNGVTADMAMR

-1929 QGKNAMDNKSFK
+1929 QGKNAMDNQSFK

-1956 VAGDVSQFVT
+1956 VAGDISQFVT
-1966 STKFTASNAVGST
+1966 SSKFTASNAVGST

-2000 NGKNALSVNI
+2000 NGKNALSVNM
-2010 KVTDTIDSPITNN
+2010 KVTDIIDSPITNN
-2023 TNLQGSNQEYLESL
+2023 TNLQGSNQEYLKSL

-2055 NSLLN
+2055 GMLLN
-2060 SYYPYETPSYR
+2060 SYYPYNTPSYSG
-2071 NARNR
+2071 ARNR
-2076 LASLTKNNFLD
+2076 LAELTKSNFLD

-2110 FNGEIPIPVD
+2110 FNGEM
-2120 SINTPNLDTTVNS
+2120 
-2133 YTGNITPDANT
+2133 
-2144 IFVFGSNPE
+2144 
-2153 GRHGAGAAK
+2153 
-2162 IAREQFGAIYG
+2162 
-2173 QGEGLQGNAYALPTK
+2173 PTK
-2188 DLRVTKNNGLR
+2188 DG
-2199 SISEAQ
+2199 
-2205 IIENIKKLYE
+2205 
-2215 VAKQNPDKQFKI
+2215 
-2227 AYRNTD
+2227 
-2233 KASLNGYTGLEMID
+2233 
-2247 MFLKAGSIPTNIV
+2247 
-2260 FSKEWIDTGKF
+2260 
-2271 DLPTK
+2271 
-2276 KVQSTSKSYIPARE
+2276 IPARE

-2355 LKTEPDLASN
+2355 LKTEPDLARD

-2380 LAFMNLAPTELKLN
+2380 LAFMNLAPTELKLAI
-2394 MKLWREWDPS
+2394 KVGRKWDSS
-2404 ADNGKG
+2404 ANDGNG
-2410 AWIQSDKSYID
+2410 AWVERSYVD
-2421 FLNEV
+2421 FLNDV
-2426 KKGISVNIEE
+2426 KEGTVTANSEK

-2447 NRSLVFTAKGS
+2447 NRRLVFTAKGS
-2458 TRDFLKKEVYK
+2458 NLKYLKTLVYK
-2469 NGVAASE
+2469 NGEAVSN
-2476 FTLKVSKL
+2476 FTLDVNKL

-2491 TIADDTIPKSWTAF
+2491 TIKDSTLPKNCVAF
-2505 RPCIIVDGIVYM
+2505 RPCIVVDGITYI
-2517 CESGNDKF
+2517 CDSSNDKF
-2525 NVSTDGSMTYRKVS
+2525 NVSYDGSITYYKVS

-2545 KSLQYISDSETKI
+2545 KSLQYVSDSESRL
-2558 TDSQTY
+2558 TDNEQYDNNMEGNSSQEFIPENT
-2564 DDKMPGSTK
+2564 PNSFN
-2573 REDRVPEEHPEKVD
+2573 REEAINQIIDYGIKNGEFMAEQVESIKEYLNSQSDVDLSDTVNAIRNEIQNSGLTDNTGEKV
-2587 RDKLVNDLI
+2587 
-2596 YYSLMNG
+2596 
-2603 NLVEESTDK
+2603 
-2612 FKEDISI
+2612 
-2619 FKDSD
+2619 
-2624 LKDTIED
+2624 
-2631 IKNELREK
+2631 
-2639 GLIDKTGKKIC
+2639 C

>member
-1 MSTNCYNPIKG
+1 MSTKCYNPIKG
-12 IDDVISSKIQG
+12 IDDVIASKIQG
-23 WNKYRVATL
+23 WNEYRVATL
-32 RGMYDESHPSPLDTS
+32 RGMYDESHSSPLDTS
-47 DLDKAVQELISYRRN
+47 DLDKAVQDLISYRRD
-62 LGKVNAESIKTA
+62 LGKMNAESIKTT
-74 SFNLSESYQK
+74 SSNLSESYQK

-110 ALQEANPSLSRKV
+110 ALQEANPFLSRKV

-128 ISNGKLVAGQF
+128 VSNGKLVAGQF

-147 DLLEYYLEAVEEDD
+147 DLLEYYSEAVEEGD

-186 RDTEELKLGNNIEYA
+186 RDTEELRLGDKIEYA

-230 TSDMQS
+230 TSDMHS

-274 KTHQSLIEI
+274 KAHQSLIEI
-283 LRGVTSENQMIGLLR
+283 LRGVTSERQMIGLLR
-298 NASSSQSWLQ
+298 NASNSQTWLQ

-336 ILLEEIKNE
+336 ILLEEVKNG

-355 RVNISLSGQYLT
+355 RVNNSLSGQYLT
-367 SITLGKQVNPDTS
+367 SITLGKQVNPNTS

-393 QNLREIVAEYFPSKN
+393 QSLRELVKEYFPSKS
-408 VSIVPKFY
+408 VSITPKFY
-416 SNKETS
+416 NNKETS
-422 WQEKK
+422 WQKKK

-443 NTLDRIMSNGR
+443 GTLDKIMSSGR

-465 LIEFGTD
+465 LVEFGTD
-472 KILNKSELES
+472 KILNKKELES
-482 LNKGNF
+482 LDKGEY
-488 SLSKSSFKDFIKFSP
+488 SLSNRSFKDFIRFSP

-515 KIDKMLTIITK
+515 KIDKMLSIVTK

-540 DKNGNNITLF
+540 DKNGNNVTLF

-568 VTNNDRQGLRRMIEN
+568 VSNNDRQGLRRMIEN

-589 FFMDNG
+589 FFMDKDNG
-595 TILNRWIK
+595 TIFNRWLR
-603 DLYESDLD
+603 DLYESGLD
-611 EKSFATNFVFKRF
+611 EKDFAANFGFKRF

-642 DMMTEYFSERQI
+642 DMMAEYFSERQK
-654 SPKNIKYI
+654 SP
-662 DEEEFNKSKNLK
+662 
-674 SFPKDQLYYVN
+674 
-685 GTNYYYKYNSIDSKG
+685 NSQ
-700 NNVWTKHIKDDY
+700 Y

-733 YSAKEILDGLYDV
+733 YSAQEILDGLYDV

-753 MALTKAANSKLKEEE
+753 MALTSAANTKLKEGG
-768 YSPIENFS
+768 YSLIENFS
-776 NKEDEYTILPFLN
+776 SKENEYTALPFLN

-819 QAYMEEAVNIFKK
+819 QAYMEEAVNSFKTS
-832 NLNNLGLL
+832 LNNLGLL
-840 ETKEVYNPNTNKK
+840 ETKEVYNPKTNKK
-853 EVQYIYF
+853 EVQYVYF
-860 SQEVNGDKTID
+860 SQEVNGNKSID
-871 KVIADYYWN
+871 EVIADYYWN

-920 LEARDFDGNLYSK
+920 LEARDFDGNLYSE

-946 LNAEL
+946 LNAEV
-951 SNPEFMTAIKAKF
+951 SNPEFMKAIEAKF

-1002 QEMENVYNAIK
+1002 QEMENVYNTIK

-1025 PSDKLAEIASMA
+1025 PSDKLTEIANMS

-1050 ENYAVN
+1050 ENLAVN
-1056 NTDKLKIPVQH
+1056 STDKLKIPVQH

-1109 GFGSTDISKASNAKE
+1109 GFGSTDISKASNAQE
-1124 LNDALDKA
+1124 LSNALDKA

-1159 TQVRKLIMTNV
+1159 TQVRKLIMANIK
-1170 EMDDYHYENY
+1170 MDDYHYENY
-1180 VGGNKVNLGGKYGDV
+1180 VGGKKVNLGGKYGEV

-1279 SMFKKRVN
+1279 SIFKKRVN

-1309 SGDLKYVVDPNNPNN
+1309 SGDLHYVVDPNNPNN

-1346 TLEFSDYCNEDGT
+1346 ALEFSDYCNEDGT

-1449 WKEFYETYSNIK
+1449 WKEFYETYPNIK
-1461 DVLKEAREEDTESLD
+1461 DVLKEAREEDTESLN

-1567 SLEGIVSR
+1567 NLEGIVSR
-1575 GTSTSKISGENI
+1575 E
-1587 SSKGSEFAKKLTNVG
+1587 
-1602 NNLEVT
+1602 
-1608 YKGVTFRNAEHA
+1608 
-1620 YQTWKSGEFD
+1620 
-1630 NTAYNSINTW
+1630 
-1640 KPVGSKPV
+1640 
-1648 NKQINFQI
+1648 
-1656 MVDILTEKLKQHPEL
+1656 
-1671 IEGIKERGGH
+1671 
-1681 EYIISSTHNV
+1681 
-1691 VGDKYWESSG
+1691 
-1701 QNAFIKAL
+1701 
-1709 AEAAINVGISPINN
+1709 
-1723 NFIKSTV
+1723 TV

-1788 KEFTLKE
+1788 SEFTLKD

-1875 EYSFNNGVTADMAIR
+1875 EYSFNNGVTADMAMR

-1929 QGKNAMDNKSFK
+1929 QGKNAMDNQSFK

-1956 VAGDVSQFVT
+1956 VAGDISQFVT
-1966 STKFTASNAVGST
+1966 SSKFTASNAVGST

-2000 NGKNALSVNI
+2000 NGKNALSVNM
-2010 KVTDTIDSPITNN
+2010 KVTDIIDSPITNN

-2055 NSLLN
+2055 GMLLN
-2060 SYYPYETPSYR
+2060 SYYPYNTPSYSG
-2071 NARNR
+2071 ARNR
-2076 LASLTKNNFLD
+2076 LAELTKSNFLD

-2110 FNGEIPIPVD
+2110 FNGEM
-2120 SINTPNLDTTVNS
+2120 
-2133 YTGNITPDANT
+2133 
-2144 IFVFGSNPE
+2144 
-2153 GRHGAGAAK
+2153 
-2162 IAREQFGAIYG
+2162 
-2173 QGEGLQGNAYALPTK
+2173 PTK
-2188 DLRVTKNNGLR
+2188 DG
-2199 SISEAQ
+2199 
-2205 IIENIKKLYE
+2205 
-2215 VAKQNPDKQFKI
+2215 
-2227 AYRNTD
+2227 
-2233 KASLNGYTGLEMID
+2233 
-2247 MFLKAGSIPTNIV
+2247 
-2260 FSKEWIDTGKF
+2260 
-2271 DLPTK
+2271 
-2276 KVQSTSKSYIPARE
+2276 IPARE

-2355 LKTEPDLASN
+2355 LKTEPDLARD

-2380 LAFMNLAPTELKLN
+2380 LAFMNLAPTELKLAI
-2394 MKLWREWDPS
+2394 KVGRKWDSS
-2404 ADNGKG
+2404 ANDGNG
-2410 AWIQSDKSYID
+2410 AWVERSYVD
-2421 FLNEV
+2421 FLNDV
-2426 KKGISVNIEE
+2426 KEGTVTANSEK

-2447 NRSLVFTAKGS
+2447 NKRLVLTAKGS
-2458 TRDFLKKEVYK
+2458 IYKLIKDDVYK
-2469 NGVAASE
+2469 NNETVSS
-2476 FTLKVSKL
+2476 FTLNGGKL
-2484 GDDAKNY
+2484 GDDAKY
-2491 TIADDTIPKSWTAF
+2491 FTIKDSSLPKNVIAF
-2505 RPCIIVDGIVYM
+2505 RPCIVIDGVIYM

-2525 NVSTDGSMTYRKVS
+2525 NVSYDGSITYYKVS

-2545 KSLQYISDSETKI
+2545 KSLQYVSDSESRL
-2558 TDSQTY
+2558 TDNEQYDNNMEGNSSQEFIPENT
-2564 DDKMPGSTK
+2564 PNSFN
-2573 REDRVPEEHPEKVD
+2573 REEAINQIIDYGIKNGEFMAEQVESIKEYLNSQSDVDLSDTVNAIRNEIQNSGLTDNTGEKV
-2587 RDKLVNDLI
+2587 
-2596 YYSLMNG
+2596 
-2603 NLVEESTDK
+2603 
-2612 FKEDISI
+2612 
-2619 FKDSD
+2619 
-2624 LKDTIED
+2624 
-2631 IKNELREK
+2631 
-2639 GLIDKTGKKIC
+2639 C

>member
-1 MSTNCYNPIKG
+1 MSTKCYNPIKG
-12 IDDVISSKIQG
+12 IDDVIASKIQG
-23 WNKYRVATL
+23 WNEYRVATL
-32 RGMYDESHPSPLDTS
+32 RGMYDESHSSPLDTS
-47 DLDKAVQELISYRRN
+47 DLDKAVQDLISYRRG
-62 LGKVNAESIKTA
+62 LGKMNAESIKTT
-74 SFNLSESYQK
+74 SSNLSESYQK

-128 ISNGKLVAGQF
+128 VSNGKLVAGQF

-147 DLLEYYLEAVEEDD
+147 DLLEYYSEAVEEGD

-186 RDTEELKLGNNIEYA
+186 RDTEELRLGDKIEYA

-230 TSDMQS
+230 TSDMHS

-274 KTHQSLIEI
+274 KAHQSLIEI
-283 LRGVTSENQMIGLLR
+283 LRGVTSERQMIGLLR
-298 NASSSQSWLQ
+298 NASNSQTWLQ

-336 ILLEEIKNE
+336 ILLEEVKNG

-355 RVNISLSGQYLT
+355 RVNNSLSGQYLT
-367 SITLGKQVNPDTS
+367 SITLGKQVNPNTS

-393 QNLREIVAEYFPSKN
+393 QSLRELVKEYFPSKTI
-408 VSIVPKFY
+408 SIAPKFY
-416 SNKETS
+416 NNKETS

-443 NTLDRIMSNGR
+443 GTLDKIMSNGR

-465 LIEFGTD
+465 LVEFGTD
-472 KILNKSELES
+472 KILNKKELES
-482 LNKGNF
+482 LDKGEY
-488 SLSKSSFKDFIKFSP
+488 SLSTRSFKYFIRFSP

-515 KIDKMLTIITK
+515 KIDKMLSIVTK

-540 DKNGNNITLF
+540 DKNGNNVTLF

-568 VTNNDRQGLRRMIEN
+568 VSNNDKQGLRRMIEN
-583 EFLDSS
+583 EFLNSS

-603 DLYESDLD
+603 DLYESGLD
-611 EKSFATNFVFKRF
+611 DKDFAANFRFKRF

-642 DMMTEYFSERQI
+642 DMMAEYFSERQL
-654 SPKNIKYI
+654 SP
-662 DEEEFNKSKNLK
+662 
-674 SFPKDQLYYVN
+674 
-685 GTNYYYKYNSIDSKG
+685 NSQ
-700 NNVWTKHIKDDY
+700 Y

-733 YSAKEILDGLYDV
+733 YSAQEILDGLYDV

-753 MALTKAANSKLKEEE
+753 IALTVAANTKLKEGG
-768 YSPIENFS
+768 YSPIDNFS
-776 NKEDEYTILPFLN
+776 DKANEYTALPFLN

-796 GTVGKYAAMIGENP
+796 GTIGKYAAMIGENP

-819 QAYMEEAVNIFKK
+819 QAYMEEAVNSFKTS
-832 NLNNLGLL
+832 LNNLGLL
-840 ETKEVYNPNTNKK
+840 ETKEVYNPKTNKK
-853 EVQYIYF
+853 EVQYVYF
-860 SQEVNGDKTID
+860 SQEVNGNKSID
-871 KVIADYYWN
+871 EVIADYYWN

-920 LEARDFDGNLYSK
+920 LEARDFDGNLYSE

-946 LNAEL
+946 LNAEV
-951 SNPEFMTAIKAKF
+951 SNPEFMKAIEAKF
-964 GKNSPVYKA
+964 GKNSSVYKA

-1002 QEMENVYNAIK
+1002 QEMENVYKAIK

-1025 PSDKLAEIASMA
+1025 PSDKLAEIANMS

-1050 ENYAVN
+1050 ENLAVN
-1056 NTDKLKIPVQH
+1056 STDKLKIPVQH

-1159 TQVRKLIMTNV
+1159 TQVRKLIMANIK
-1170 EMDDYHYENY
+1170 MDDYHYENY
-1180 VGGNKVNLGGKYGDV
+1180 VGGKKVNLGGKYGDV

-1279 SMFKKRVN
+1279 SIFKKRVN

-1309 SGDLKYVVDPNNPNN
+1309 SGDLHYVVDPNNPNN

-1346 TLEFSDYCNEDGT
+1346 ALEFSDYCNEDGT

-1567 SLEGIVSR
+1567 NLEGIVSR
-1575 GTSTSKISGENI
+1575 G
-1587 SSKGSEFAKKLTNVG
+1587 
-1602 NNLEVT
+1602 
-1608 YKGVTFRNAEHA
+1608 
-1620 YQTWKSGEFD
+1620 
-1630 NTAYNSINTW
+1630 
-1640 KPVGSKPV
+1640 
-1648 NKQINFQI
+1648 
-1656 MVDILTEKLKQHPEL
+1656 
-1671 IEGIKERGGH
+1671 
-1681 EYIISSTHNV
+1681 
-1691 VGDKYWESSG
+1691 
-1701 QNAFIKAL
+1701 
-1709 AEAAINVGISPINN
+1709 
-1723 NFIKSTV
+1723 TV

-1788 KEFTLKE
+1788 SEFTLKD

-1801 HSYNDLLHAPKGIDV
+1801 HSYNDLLHAPEGIDV

-1875 EYSFNNGVTADMAIR
+1875 EYSFNNGVTVDMAMR

-1929 QGKNAMDNKSFK
+1929 RGKNAMDNQSFK

-1956 VAGDVSQFVT
+1956 VAGDISQFVT
-1966 STKFTASNAVGST
+1966 SSKFTASNAVGST

-1986 QMKVKNYIDKFVVK
+1986 QMKVKNYIDRFVIK
-2000 NGKNALSVNI
+2000 KGKNALSVNM
-2010 KVTDTIDSPITNN
+2010 KVTDIIDSPITNN
-2023 TNLQGSNQEYLESL
+2023 TNLYGSNQEYLESL
-2037 IENPLAYEQA
+2037 IENPLSYEQA

-2055 NSLLN
+2055 GMLLN
-2060 SYYPYETPSYR
+2060 SYYPYNTPSYSG
-2071 NARNR
+2071 ARNR
-2076 LASLTKNNFLD
+2076 LAELTKSNFLD

-2110 FNGEIPIPVD
+2110 FNGEM
-2120 SINTPNLDTTVNS
+2120 
-2133 YTGNITPDANT
+2133 
-2144 IFVFGSNPE
+2144 
-2153 GRHGAGAAK
+2153 
-2162 IAREQFGAIYG
+2162 
-2173 QGEGLQGNAYALPTK
+2173 PTK
-2188 DLRVTKNNGLR
+2188 DG
-2199 SISEAQ
+2199 IS
-2205 IIENIKKLYE
+2205 
-2215 VAKQNPDKQFKI
+2215 
-2227 AYRNTD
+2227 
-2233 KASLNGYTGLEMID
+2233 
-2247 MFLKAGSIPTNIV
+2247 
-2260 FSKEWIDTGKF
+2260 
-2271 DLPTK
+2271 
-2276 KVQSTSKSYIPARE
+2276 ARE

-2355 LKTEPDLASN
+2355 LKTEPDLARD

-2380 LAFMNLAPTELKLN
+2380 LAFMNLAPTELKLAI
-2394 MKLWREWDPS
+2394 KVGRKWDSS
-2404 ADNGKG
+2404 ANDGNG
-2410 AWIQSDKSYID
+2410 AWVERSYVD
-2421 FLNEV
+2421 FLNDV
-2426 KKGISVNIEE
+2426 KEGTVTANSEK

-2447 NRSLVFTAKGS
+2447 NRRLVFTAKGS
-2458 TRDFLKKEVYK
+2458 NLKYLKTLVYK
-2469 NGVAASE
+2469 NGEAVSN
-2476 FTLKVSKL
+2476 FTLDVNKL

-2491 TIADDTIPKSWTAF
+2491 TIKDSTLPKNCVAF
-2505 RPCIIVDGIVYM
+2505 RPCIVVDGITYM
-2517 CESGNDKF
+2517 CDSSNDKF
-2525 NVSTDGSMTYRKVS
+2525 NISYDGSITYYKVS

-2545 KSLQYISDSETKI
+2545 KSLQYVSDSESRL
-2558 TDSQTY
+2558 TDNEQYDNNMEGNSSQEFIPENT
-2564 DDKMPGSTK
+2564 PNSFN
-2573 REDRVPEEHPEKVD
+2573 REEAINQIIDYGIKNGEFMAEQVESIKEYLNSQSDVDLSDTVNAIRNEIQNSGLTDNTGEKV
-2587 RDKLVNDLI
+2587 
-2596 YYSLMNG
+2596 
-2603 NLVEESTDK
+2603 
-2612 FKEDISI
+2612 
-2619 FKDSD
+2619 
-2624 LKDTIED
+2624 
-2631 IKNELREK
+2631 
-2639 GLIDKTGKKIC
+2639 C

>member
-1 MSTNCYNPIKG
+1 MSIKCYNPIKG
-12 IDDVISSKIQG
+12 IDDVIASKIQG
-23 WNKYRVATL
+23 WNEYRVATL
-32 RGMYDESHPSPLDTS
+32 RGMYDESHSSPLDTS
-47 DLDKAVQELISYRRN
+47 NLDKAVQDLISYRRD
-62 LGKVNAESIKTA
+62 LGKMNAESIKTT
-74 SFNLSESYQK
+74 SSNLSESYQK

-110 ALQEANPSLSRKV
+110 ALQEANPFLSRKV

-128 ISNGKLVAGQF
+128 VSNGKLVAGQF

-147 DLLEYYLEAVEEDD
+147 DLLEYYSEAVEEGD

-186 RDTEELKLGNNIEYA
+186 RDTEELRLGDKIEYA

-230 TSDMQS
+230 TSDMHS

-274 KTHQSLIEI
+274 KAHQSLIKI
-283 LRGVTSENQMIGLLR
+283 LRGVTSERQMIGLLR
-298 NASSSQSWLQ
+298 NASNSQTWLQ

-336 ILLEEIKNE
+336 ILLEEVKNG
-345 LRTFKTLILN
+345 LRTFKTPILN
-355 RVNISLSGQYLT
+355 RVNNSLSGQYLT
-367 SITLGKQVNPDTS
+367 SITLGKQVNPNTS

-393 QNLREIVAEYFPSKN
+393 QSLRELVKEYFPSKS
-408 VSIVPKFY
+408 VSTTPKFY
-416 SNKETS
+416 NNKETS

-443 NTLDRIMSNGR
+443 GTLDKIMSSGG
-454 DLHKFTDAISE
+454 DLYKFTDAISE
-465 LIEFGTD
+465 LVEFGTD
-472 KILNKSELES
+472 KILNKKELES
-482 LNKGNF
+482 LDKGKY
-488 SLSKSSFKDFIKFSP
+488 SLSNRSFKDFIRFSP

-515 KIDKMLTIITK
+515 KIDKMLLIVTK

-540 DKNGNNITLF
+540 DKNGNNVTLF

-568 VTNNDRQGLRRMIEN
+568 VSNNDRQGLRRMIEN

-589 FFMDNG
+589 FFMDKDNG
-595 TILNRWIK
+595 TIFNRWLR
-603 DLYESDLD
+603 DLYESGLD
-611 EKSFATNFVFKRF
+611 EKDFAANFGFKRF

-642 DMMTEYFSERQI
+642 DMMAEYFSERQK
-654 SPKNIKYI
+654 SP
-662 DEEEFNKSKNLK
+662 
-674 SFPKDQLYYVN
+674 
-685 GTNYYYKYNSIDSKG
+685 NSQ
-700 NNVWTKHIKDDY
+700 Y

-733 YSAKEILDGLYDV
+733 YSAQEILDGLYDV

-753 MALTKAANSKLKEEE
+753 MALTSAANTKLKEGG
-768 YSPIENFS
+768 YSLIENFS
-776 NKEDEYTILPFLN
+776 SKENEYTALPFLN

-819 QAYMEEAVNIFKK
+819 QAYMEEAVNSFKTS
-832 NLNNLGLL
+832 LNNLGLL
-840 ETKEVYNPNTNKK
+840 ETKEVYNPKTNKK
-853 EVQYIYF
+853 EVQYVYF
-860 SQEVNGDKTID
+860 SQEVNGNKSID
-871 KVIADYYWN
+871 EVIADYYWN

-920 LEARDFDGNLYSK
+920 LEARDFDGNLYSE

-946 LNAEL
+946 LNAEV
-951 SNPEFMTAIKAKF
+951 SNPEFMKAIEAKF

-1002 QEMENVYNAIK
+1002 QEMENVYNTIK

-1025 PSDKLAEIASMA
+1025 PSDKLTEIANMS

-1050 ENYAVN
+1050 ENLAVN
-1056 NTDKLKIPVQH
+1056 GTDKLKIPVQH

-1109 GFGSTDISKASNAKE
+1109 GFGSTDISKASNAQE
-1124 LNDALDKA
+1124 LSNALDKA

-1159 TQVRKLIMTNV
+1159 TQVRKLIMANIK
-1170 EMDDYHYENY
+1170 MDDYHYENY
-1180 VGGNKVNLGGKYGDV
+1180 VGGKKVNLGGKYGEV

-1207 SLIVANILES
+1207 SLIVANILKS

-1279 SMFKKRVN
+1279 SIFKKRVN

-1309 SGDLKYVVDPNNPNN
+1309 SGDLHYVVDPNNPNN

-1332 PWDISYTDINGKEV
+1332 PRDISYTDINGKEV
-1346 TLEFSDYCNEDGT
+1346 ALEFSDYCNEDGT

-1449 WKEFYETYSNIK
+1449 WKEFYETYPNIK
-1461 DVLKEAREEDTESLD
+1461 DVLEEAREEDTESLN

-1567 SLEGIVSR
+1567 NLEGIVSR
-1575 GTSTSKISGENI
+1575 G
-1587 SSKGSEFAKKLTNVG
+1587 
-1602 NNLEVT
+1602 
-1608 YKGVTFRNAEHA
+1608 
-1620 YQTWKSGEFD
+1620 
-1630 NTAYNSINTW
+1630 
-1640 KPVGSKPV
+1640 
-1648 NKQINFQI
+1648 
-1656 MVDILTEKLKQHPEL
+1656 
-1671 IEGIKERGGH
+1671 
-1681 EYIISSTHNV
+1681 
-1691 VGDKYWESSG
+1691 
-1701 QNAFIKAL
+1701 
-1709 AEAAINVGISPINN
+1709 
-1723 NFIKSTV
+1723 TV

-1776 NQNTNHAFSSLM
+1776 NQNTNHALSSLM
-1788 KEFTLKE
+1788 SEFTLKD

-1875 EYSFNNGVTADMAIR
+1875 EYSFNNGVTADMAMR

-1929 QGKNAMDNKSFK
+1929 QGKNAMDNQSFK

-1956 VAGDVSQFVT
+1956 VAGDISQFVT
-1966 STKFTASNAVGST
+1966 SSKFTASNAVGST

-2000 NGKNALSVNI
+2000 NGKNALSVNM
-2010 KVTDTIDSPITNN
+2010 KVTDIIDSPITNN
-2023 TNLQGSNQEYLESL
+2023 TNLQGSNQEYLKSL

-2055 NSLLN
+2055 GMLLN
-2060 SYYPYETPSYR
+2060 SYYPYNTPSYSG
-2071 NARNR
+2071 ARNR
-2076 LASLTKNNFLD
+2076 LAELTKSNFLD

-2110 FNGEIPIPVD
+2110 FNGEM
-2120 SINTPNLDTTVNS
+2120 
-2133 YTGNITPDANT
+2133 
-2144 IFVFGSNPE
+2144 
-2153 GRHGAGAAK
+2153 
-2162 IAREQFGAIYG
+2162 
-2173 QGEGLQGNAYALPTK
+2173 PTK
-2188 DLRVTKNNGLR
+2188 DG
-2199 SISEAQ
+2199 
-2205 IIENIKKLYE
+2205 
-2215 VAKQNPDKQFKI
+2215 
-2227 AYRNTD
+2227 
-2233 KASLNGYTGLEMID
+2233 
-2247 MFLKAGSIPTNIV
+2247 
-2260 FSKEWIDTGKF
+2260 
-2271 DLPTK
+2271 
-2276 KVQSTSKSYIPARE
+2276 IPARE

-2355 LKTEPDLASN
+2355 LKTEPDLARD

-2380 LAFMNLAPTELKLN
+2380 LAFMNLAPTELKLAI
-2394 MKLWREWDPS
+2394 KVGRKWDSS
-2404 ADNGKG
+2404 ANDGNG
-2410 AWIQSDKSYID
+2410 AWVERSYVD
-2421 FLNEV
+2421 FLNDV
-2426 KKGISVNIEE
+2426 KEGTVTANSEK

-2447 NRSLVFTAKGS
+2447 NRRLVFTAKGS
-2458 TRDFLKKEVYK
+2458 NLKYLKTLVYK
-2469 NGVAASE
+2469 NGEAVSN
-2476 FTLKVSKL
+2476 FTLDVNKL

-2491 TIADDTIPKSWTAF
+2491 TIKDSTLPKNCVAF
-2505 RPCIIVDGIVYM
+2505 RPCIVVDGITYI
-2517 CESGNDKF
+2517 CDSSNDKF
-2525 NVSTDGSMTYRKVS
+2525 NVSYDGSITYYKVS

-2545 KSLQYISDSETKI
+2545 KSLQYVSDSESRL
-2558 TDSQTY
+2558 TDNEQYDNNMEGNSSQEFIPENT
-2564 DDKMPGSTK
+2564 PNSFN
-2573 REDRVPEEHPEKVD
+2573 REEAINQIIDYGIKNGEFMAEQVESIKEYLNSQSDVGLSDTVNAIRNEIQNSGLTDNTGEKV
-2587 RDKLVNDLI
+2587 
-2596 YYSLMNG
+2596 
-2603 NLVEESTDK
+2603 
-2612 FKEDISI
+2612 
-2619 FKDSD
+2619 
-2624 LKDTIED
+2624 
-2631 IKNELREK
+2631 
-2639 GLIDKTGKKIC
+2639 C

>member
-1 MSTNCYNPIKG
+1 MSTKCYNPIKG
-12 IDDVISSKIQG
+12 IDDVIASKIQG
-23 WNKYRVATL
+23 WNEYRVATL
-32 RGMYDESHPSPLDTS
+32 RGMYDESHSSPLDTS
-47 DLDKAVQELISYRRN
+47 DLDRAVQDLISYRRD
-62 LGKVNAESIKTA
+62 LGKMNAESIKTT
-74 SFNLSESYQK
+74 SSNLSESYQK

-110 ALQEANPSLSRKV
+110 ALQEANPFLSRKV

-128 ISNGKLVAGQF
+128 VSNGKLVAGQF

-147 DLLEYYLEAVEEDD
+147 DLLEYYSEAVEEGD

-186 RDTEELKLGNNIEYA
+186 RDTEELRLGDKIEYA

-230 TSDMQS
+230 TSDMHS

-274 KTHQSLIEI
+274 KAHQSLIEI
-283 LRGVTSENQMIGLLR
+283 LRGVTSERQMIGLLR
-298 NASSSQSWLQ
+298 NASNSQTWLQ

-336 ILLEEIKNE
+336 ILLEEVKNG

-355 RVNISLSGQYLT
+355 RVNNSLSGQYLT
-367 SITLGKQVNPDTS
+367 SITLGEQVNPNTS

-393 QNLREIVAEYFPSKN
+393 QSLRELVKEYFPSKS
-408 VSIVPKFY
+408 VSITPKFY
-416 SNKETS
+416 NNKETS

-443 NTLDRIMSNGR
+443 GTLDKIMSSGR

-465 LIEFGTD
+465 LVEFGTD
-472 KILNKSELES
+472 KILNKKELES
-482 LNKGNF
+482 LDKGEY
-488 SLSKSSFKDFIKFSP
+488 SLSNRSFKDFIRFSP

-515 KIDKMLTIITK
+515 KIDKMLSIVTK

-540 DKNGNNITLF
+540 DKNGNNVTLF

-568 VTNNDRQGLRRMIEN
+568 VSNNDRQGLRRMIEN

-589 FFMDNG
+589 FFMDKDNG
-595 TILNRWIK
+595 TIFNRWLR
-603 DLYESDLD
+603 DLYESGLD
-611 EKSFATNFVFKRF
+611 EKDFAANFGFKRF

-642 DMMTEYFSERQI
+642 DMMAEYFSERQK
-654 SPKNIKYI
+654 SP
-662 DEEEFNKSKNLK
+662 
-674 SFPKDQLYYVN
+674 
-685 GTNYYYKYNSIDSKG
+685 NSQ
-700 NNVWTKHIKDDY
+700 Y

-733 YSAKEILDGLYDV
+733 YSAQEILDGLYDV

-753 MALTKAANSKLKEEE
+753 MALTSAANTKLKEGG
-768 YSPIENFS
+768 YSLIENFS
-776 NKEDEYTILPFLN
+776 SKENEYTALPFLN

-819 QAYMEEAVNIFKK
+819 QAYMEEAVNSFKTS
-832 NLNNLGLL
+832 LNNLGLL
-840 ETKEVYNPNTNKK
+840 ETKEVYNPKTNKK
-853 EVQYIYF
+853 EVQYVYF
-860 SQEVNGDKTID
+860 SQEVNGNKSID
-871 KVIADYYWN
+871 EVIADYYWN

-920 LEARDFDGNLYSK
+920 LEARDFDGNLYSE

-946 LNAEL
+946 LNAEV
-951 SNPEFMTAIKAKF
+951 SNPEFMKAIEAKF

-1002 QEMENVYNAIK
+1002 QEMENVYNTIK

-1025 PSDKLAEIASMA
+1025 PSDKLTEIANMS

-1050 ENYAVN
+1050 ENLAVN
-1056 NTDKLKIPVQH
+1056 STDKLKIPVQH

-1109 GFGSTDISKASNAKE
+1109 GFGSTDISKASNAQE
-1124 LNDALDKA
+1124 LSNALDKA

-1159 TQVRKLIMTNV
+1159 TQVRKLIMANIK
-1170 EMDDYHYENY
+1170 MDDYHYENY
-1180 VGGNKVNLGGKYGDV
+1180 VGGKKVNLGGKYGEV

-1207 SLIVANILES
+1207 SLIVANILKS

-1279 SMFKKRVN
+1279 SIFKKRVN

-1309 SGDLKYVVDPNNPNN
+1309 SGDLHYVVDPNNPNN

-1346 TLEFSDYCNEDGT
+1346 ALEFSDYCNEDGT

-1449 WKEFYETYSNIK
+1449 WKEFYETYPNIK
-1461 DVLKEAREEDTESLD
+1461 DVLKEAREEDTESLN

-1567 SLEGIVSR
+1567 NLEGIVSR
-1575 GTSTSKISGENI
+1575 E
-1587 SSKGSEFAKKLTNVG
+1587 
-1602 NNLEVT
+1602 
-1608 YKGVTFRNAEHA
+1608 
-1620 YQTWKSGEFD
+1620 
-1630 NTAYNSINTW
+1630 
-1640 KPVGSKPV
+1640 
-1648 NKQINFQI
+1648 
-1656 MVDILTEKLKQHPEL
+1656 
-1671 IEGIKERGGH
+1671 
-1681 EYIISSTHNV
+1681 
-1691 VGDKYWESSG
+1691 
-1701 QNAFIKAL
+1701 
-1709 AEAAINVGISPINN
+1709 
-1723 NFIKSTV
+1723 TV

-1788 KEFTLKE
+1788 SEFTLKD

-1875 EYSFNNGVTADMAIR
+1875 EYSFNNGVTADMAMR

-1929 QGKNAMDNKSFK
+1929 QGKNAMDNQSFK

-1956 VAGDVSQFVT
+1956 VAGDISQFVT
-1966 STKFTASNAVGST
+1966 SSKFTASNAVGST

-2000 NGKNALSVNI
+2000 NGKNALSVNM
-2010 KVTDTIDSPITNN
+2010 KVTDIIDSPITNN

-2055 NSLLN
+2055 GMLLN
-2060 SYYPYETPSYR
+2060 SYYPYNTPSYSG
-2071 NARNR
+2071 ARNR
-2076 LASLTKNNFLD
+2076 LAELTKSNFLD

-2110 FNGEIPIPVD
+2110 FNGEM
-2120 SINTPNLDTTVNS
+2120 
-2133 YTGNITPDANT
+2133 
-2144 IFVFGSNPE
+2144 
-2153 GRHGAGAAK
+2153 
-2162 IAREQFGAIYG
+2162 
-2173 QGEGLQGNAYALPTK
+2173 PTK
-2188 DLRVTKNNGLR
+2188 DG
-2199 SISEAQ
+2199 
-2205 IIENIKKLYE
+2205 
-2215 VAKQNPDKQFKI
+2215 
-2227 AYRNTD
+2227 
-2233 KASLNGYTGLEMID
+2233 
-2247 MFLKAGSIPTNIV
+2247 
-2260 FSKEWIDTGKF
+2260 
-2271 DLPTK
+2271 
-2276 KVQSTSKSYIPARE
+2276 IPARE

-2355 LKTEPDLASN
+2355 LKTEPDLARD

-2380 LAFMNLAPTELKLN
+2380 LAFMNLAPTELKLAI
-2394 MKLWREWDPS
+2394 KVGRKWDPS
-2404 ADNGKG
+2404 ANDGNG
-2410 AWIQSDKSYID
+2410 AWVERSYVD
-2421 FLNEV
+2421 FLNDV
-2426 KKGISVNIEE
+2426 KEGTVTANSEK

-2447 NRSLVFTAKGS
+2447 NKRLVLTAKGS
-2458 TRDFLKKEVYK
+2458 IYKLIKDDVYK
-2469 NGVAASE
+2469 NNETVSS
-2476 FTLKVSKL
+2476 FTLNGGKL
-2484 GDDAKNY
+2484 GDDAKY
-2491 TIADDTIPKSWTAF
+2491 FTIKDSSLPKNVIAF
-2505 RPCIIVDGIVYM
+2505 RPCIVIDGVIYM

-2525 NVSTDGSMTYRKVS
+2525 NVSYDGSITYYKVS

-2545 KSLQYISDSETKI
+2545 KSLQYVSDSESKMKDTESY
-2558 TDSQTY
+2558 DSNIS
-2564 DDKMPGSTK
+2564 GSTK
-2573 REDRVPEEHPEKVD
+2573 KEDLIPEQNPEKFN
-2587 RDKLVNDLI
+2587 REELINKLIL
-2596 YYSLMNG
+2596 YSLKNG
-2603 NLVEESTDK
+2603 NLVSEDVDK
-2612 FKEDISI
+2612 FKKDISTLNN
-2619 FKDSD
+2619 SD
-2624 LKDTIED
+2624 LIETIND
-2631 IKNELREK
+2631 IRVELKEK
-2639 GLIDKTGKKIC
+2639 GLIDNSGNLVC

>member
-1 MSTNCYNPIKG
+1 MSTKCYNPIKG
-12 IDDVISSKIQG
+12 IDDVIASKIQG
-23 WNKYRVATL
+23 WNEYRVATL
-32 RGMYDESHPSPLDTS
+32 RGMYDESHSSPLDTS
-47 DLDKAVQELISYRRN
+47 DLDKAVQDLISYRRD
-62 LGKVNAESIKTA
+62 LGKMNAESIKTT
-74 SFNLSESYQK
+74 SSNLSESYQK

-110 ALQEANPSLSRKV
+110 ALQEANPFLSRKV

-128 ISNGKLVAGQF
+128 VSNGKLVAGQF

-147 DLLEYYLEAVEEDD
+147 DLLEYYSEAVEEGD

-186 RDTEELKLGNNIEYA
+186 RDTEELRLGDKIEYA

-230 TSDMQS
+230 TSDMHS

-274 KTHQSLIEI
+274 KAHQSLIEI
-283 LRGVTSENQMIGLLR
+283 LRGVTSERQMIGLLR
-298 NASSSQSWLQ
+298 NASNSQTWLQ

-336 ILLEEIKNE
+336 ILLEEVKNG

-355 RVNISLSGQYLT
+355 RVNNSLSGQYLT
-367 SITLGKQVNPDTS
+367 SITLGKQVNPNTS

-393 QNLREIVAEYFPSKN
+393 QSLRELVKEYFPSKS
-408 VSIVPKFY
+408 VSITPKFY
-416 SNKETS
+416 NNKETS

-443 NTLDRIMSNGR
+443 GTLDKIMSSGR

-465 LIEFGTD
+465 LVEFGTD
-472 KILNKSELES
+472 KILNKKELES
-482 LNKGNF
+482 LDKGEY
-488 SLSKSSFKDFIKFSP
+488 SLSNRSFKDFIRFSP

-515 KIDKMLTIITK
+515 KIDKMLSIVTK

-540 DKNGNNITLF
+540 DKNGNNVTLF

-568 VTNNDRQGLRRMIEN
+568 VSNNDRQGLRRMIEN

-589 FFMDNG
+589 FFMDKDNG
-595 TILNRWIK
+595 TIFNRWLR
-603 DLYESDLD
+603 DLYESGLD
-611 EKSFATNFVFKRF
+611 EKDFAANFGFKRF

-642 DMMTEYFSERQI
+642 DMMAEYFSERQKG
-654 SPKNIKYI
+654 P
-662 DEEEFNKSKNLK
+662 
-674 SFPKDQLYYVN
+674 
-685 GTNYYYKYNSIDSKG
+685 NSQ
-700 NNVWTKHIKDDY
+700 Y

-733 YSAKEILDGLYDV
+733 YSAQEILDGLYDV

-753 MALTKAANSKLKEEE
+753 MALTSAANTKLKEGG
-768 YSPIENFS
+768 YSLIENFS
-776 NKEDEYTILPFLN
+776 SKENEYTALPFLN

-819 QAYMEEAVNIFKK
+819 QAYMEEAVNSFKTS
-832 NLNNLGLL
+832 LNNLGLL
-840 ETKEVYNPNTNKK
+840 ETKEVYNPKTNKK
-853 EVQYIYF
+853 EVQYVYF
-860 SQEVNGDKTID
+860 SQEVNGNKSID
-871 KVIADYYWN
+871 EVIADYYWN

-920 LEARDFDGNLYSK
+920 LEARDFDGNLYSE

-946 LNAEL
+946 LNAEV
-951 SNPEFMTAIKAKF
+951 SNPEFMKAIEAKF

-1002 QEMENVYNAIK
+1002 QEMENVYNTIK

-1025 PSDKLAEIASMA
+1025 PSDKLTEIANMS

-1050 ENYAVN
+1050 ENLAVN
-1056 NTDKLKIPVQH
+1056 STDKLKIPVQH

-1109 GFGSTDISKASNAKE
+1109 GFGSTDISKASNAQE
-1124 LNDALDKA
+1124 LSNALDKA

-1159 TQVRKLIMTNV
+1159 TQVRKLIMANIK
-1170 EMDDYHYENY
+1170 MDDYHYENY
-1180 VGGNKVNLGGKYGDV
+1180 VGGKKVNLGGKYGEV

-1207 SLIVANILES
+1207 SLIVANILKS

-1279 SMFKKRVN
+1279 SIFKKRVN

-1309 SGDLKYVVDPNNPNN
+1309 SGDLHYVVDPNNPNN

-1346 TLEFSDYCNEDGT
+1346 ALEFSDYCNEDGT

-1449 WKEFYETYSNIK
+1449 WKEFYETYPNIK
-1461 DVLKEAREEDTESLD
+1461 DVLKEAREEDTESLN

-1567 SLEGIVSR
+1567 NLEGIVSR
-1575 GTSTSKISGENI
+1575 G
-1587 SSKGSEFAKKLTNVG
+1587 
-1602 NNLEVT
+1602 
-1608 YKGVTFRNAEHA
+1608 
-1620 YQTWKSGEFD
+1620 
-1630 NTAYNSINTW
+1630 
-1640 KPVGSKPV
+1640 
-1648 NKQINFQI
+1648 
-1656 MVDILTEKLKQHPEL
+1656 
-1671 IEGIKERGGH
+1671 
-1681 EYIISSTHNV
+1681 
-1691 VGDKYWESSG
+1691 
-1701 QNAFIKAL
+1701 
-1709 AEAAINVGISPINN
+1709 
-1723 NFIKSTV
+1723 TV

-1788 KEFTLKE
+1788 SEFTLKD

-1875 EYSFNNGVTADMAIR
+1875 EYSFNNGVTADMAMR

-1929 QGKNAMDNKSFK
+1929 QGKNAMDNQSFK

-1956 VAGDVSQFVT
+1956 VAGDISQFVT
-1966 STKFTASNAVGST
+1966 SSKFTASNAVGST

-2000 NGKNALSVNI
+2000 NGKNALSVNM
-2010 KVTDTIDSPITNN
+2010 KVTDIIDSPITNN

-2055 NSLLN
+2055 GMLLN
-2060 SYYPYETPSYR
+2060 SYYPYNTPSYSG
-2071 NARNR
+2071 ARNR
-2076 LASLTKNNFLD
+2076 LAELTKSNFLD

-2110 FNGEIPIPVD
+2110 FNGEM
-2120 SINTPNLDTTVNS
+2120 
-2133 YTGNITPDANT
+2133 
-2144 IFVFGSNPE
+2144 
-2153 GRHGAGAAK
+2153 
-2162 IAREQFGAIYG
+2162 
-2173 QGEGLQGNAYALPTK
+2173 PTK
-2188 DLRVTKNNGLR
+2188 DG
-2199 SISEAQ
+2199 
-2205 IIENIKKLYE
+2205 
-2215 VAKQNPDKQFKI
+2215 
-2227 AYRNTD
+2227 
-2233 KASLNGYTGLEMID
+2233 
-2247 MFLKAGSIPTNIV
+2247 
-2260 FSKEWIDTGKF
+2260 
-2271 DLPTK
+2271 
-2276 KVQSTSKSYIPARE
+2276 IPARE

-2326 TGDISM
+2326 TGDTSM

-2342 YQKDELKESWAEL
+2342 YQKDELKGSWAEL
-2355 LKTEPDLASN
+2355 LKTEPDLARD

-2380 LAFMNLAPTELKLN
+2380 LAFMNLAPTELKLAI
-2394 MKLWREWDPS
+2394 KVGRKWDSS
-2404 ADNGKG
+2404 ANDGNG
-2410 AWIQSDKSYID
+2410 AWVERSYVD
-2421 FLNEV
+2421 FLNDV
-2426 KKGISVNIEE
+2426 KEGTVTANSEK

-2447 NRSLVFTAKGS
+2447 NRRLVFTAKGS
-2458 TRDFLKKEVYK
+2458 NLKYLKTLVYK
-2469 NGVAASE
+2469 NGEAVSN
-2476 FTLKVSKL
+2476 FTLDVNKL

-2491 TIADDTIPKSWTAF
+2491 TIKDSTLPKNCVAF
-2505 RPCIIVDGIVYM
+2505 RPCIVVDGITYI
-2517 CESGNDKF
+2517 CDSSNDKF
-2525 NVSTDGSMTYRKVS
+2525 NVSYDGSITYYKVS

-2545 KSLQYISDSETKI
+2545 KSLQYVSDSESRL
-2558 TDSQTY
+2558 TDNEQYDNNMEGNSSQEFIPENT
-2564 DDKMPGSTK
+2564 PNSFN
-2573 REDRVPEEHPEKVD
+2573 REEAINQIIDYGIKNGEFMTEQVESIKEYLNSQSDVDLSDTVNAIRNEIQNSGLTDNTGEKV
-2587 RDKLVNDLI
+2587 
-2596 YYSLMNG
+2596 
-2603 NLVEESTDK
+2603 
-2612 FKEDISI
+2612 
-2619 FKDSD
+2619 
-2624 LKDTIED
+2624 
-2631 IKNELREK
+2631 
-2639 GLIDKTGKKIC
+2639 C

>member
-1 MSTNCYNPIKG
+1 MSTKCYNPIKG
-12 IDDVISSKIQG
+12 IDDVIASKIQG
-23 WNKYRVATL
+23 WNEYRVATL
-32 RGMYDESHPSPLDTS
+32 RGMYDESHSSPLDTS
-47 DLDKAVQELISYRRN
+47 DLDRAVQDLISYRRD
-62 LGKVNAESIKTA
+62 LGKMNAESIKTT
-74 SFNLSESYQK
+74 SSNLSESYQK

-110 ALQEANPSLSRKV
+110 ALQEANPFLSRKV

-128 ISNGKLVAGQF
+128 VSNGKLVAGQF

-147 DLLEYYLEAVEEDD
+147 DLLEYYSEAVEEGD

-186 RDTEELKLGNNIEYA
+186 RDTEELRLGDKIEYA

-230 TSDMQS
+230 TSDMHS

-274 KTHQSLIEI
+274 KAHQSLIEI
-283 LRGVTSENQMIGLLR
+283 LRGVTSERQMIGLLR
-298 NASSSQSWLQ
+298 NASNSQTWLQ

-336 ILLEEIKNE
+336 ILLEEVKNG

-355 RVNISLSGQYLT
+355 RVNNSLSGQYLT
-367 SITLGKQVNPDTS
+367 SITLGKQVNPNTS

-393 QNLREIVAEYFPSKN
+393 QSLRELVKEYFPSKS
-408 VSIVPKFY
+408 VSITPKFY
-416 SNKETS
+416 NNKETS

-443 NTLDRIMSNGR
+443 GTLDKIMSSGR

-465 LIEFGTD
+465 LVEFGTD
-472 KILNKSELES
+472 KILNKKELES
-482 LNKGNF
+482 LDKGEY
-488 SLSKSSFKDFIKFSP
+488 SLSNRSFKDFIRFSP

-515 KIDKMLTIITK
+515 KIDKMLSIVTK

-540 DKNGNNITLF
+540 DKNGNNVTLF

-568 VTNNDRQGLRRMIEN
+568 VSNNDRQGLRRMIEN

-589 FFMDNG
+589 FFMDKDNG
-595 TILNRWIK
+595 TIFNRWLR
-603 DLYESDLD
+603 DLYESGLD
-611 EKSFATNFVFKRF
+611 EKDFAANFGFKRF

-642 DMMTEYFSERQI
+642 DMMAEYFSERQK
-654 SPKNIKYI
+654 SP
-662 DEEEFNKSKNLK
+662 
-674 SFPKDQLYYVN
+674 
-685 GTNYYYKYNSIDSKG
+685 NSQ
-700 NNVWTKHIKDDY
+700 Y

-733 YSAKEILDGLYDV
+733 YSAQEILDGLYDV

-753 MALTKAANSKLKEEE
+753 MALTSAANTKLKEGG
-768 YSPIENFS
+768 YSLIENFS
-776 NKEDEYTILPFLN
+776 SKENEYTALPFLN

-819 QAYMEEAVNIFKK
+819 QAYMEEAVNSFKTS
-832 NLNNLGLL
+832 LNNLGLL
-840 ETKEVYNPNTNKK
+840 ETKEVYNPKTNKK
-853 EVQYIYF
+853 EVQYVYF
-860 SQEVNGDKTID
+860 SQEVNGNKSID
-871 KVIADYYWN
+871 EVIADYYWN

-920 LEARDFDGNLYSK
+920 LEARDFDGNLYSE

-946 LNAEL
+946 LNAEV
-951 SNPEFMTAIKAKF
+951 SNPEFMKAIEAKF

-1002 QEMENVYNAIK
+1002 QEMENVYNTIK

-1025 PSDKLAEIASMA
+1025 PSDKLTEIANMS

-1050 ENYAVN
+1050 ENLAVN
-1056 NTDKLKIPVQH
+1056 STDKLKIPVQH

-1109 GFGSTDISKASNAKE
+1109 GFGFTDISKASNAQE
-1124 LNDALDKA
+1124 LSNALDKA

-1159 TQVRKLIMTNV
+1159 TQVRKLIMANIK
-1170 EMDDYHYENY
+1170 MDDYHYENY
-1180 VGGNKVNLGGKYGDV
+1180 VGGKKVNLGGKYGEV

-1207 SLIVANILES
+1207 SLIVANILKS

-1246 MDNMLAYSLTGDDK
+1246 MDNMLAYSLTGGDK

-1279 SMFKKRVN
+1279 SIFKKRVN

-1309 SGDLKYVVDPNNPNN
+1309 SGDLHYVVDPNNPNN

-1346 TLEFSDYCNEDGT
+1346 ALEFSDYCNEDGT

-1449 WKEFYETYSNIK
+1449 WKEFYETYPNIK
-1461 DVLKEAREEDTESLD
+1461 DVLKEAREEDTESLN

-1567 SLEGIVSR
+1567 NLEGIVSR
-1575 GTSTSKISGENI
+1575 E
-1587 SSKGSEFAKKLTNVG
+1587 
-1602 NNLEVT
+1602 
-1608 YKGVTFRNAEHA
+1608 
-1620 YQTWKSGEFD
+1620 
-1630 NTAYNSINTW
+1630 
-1640 KPVGSKPV
+1640 
-1648 NKQINFQI
+1648 
-1656 MVDILTEKLKQHPEL
+1656 
-1671 IEGIKERGGH
+1671 
-1681 EYIISSTHNV
+1681 
-1691 VGDKYWESSG
+1691 
-1701 QNAFIKAL
+1701 
-1709 AEAAINVGISPINN
+1709 
-1723 NFIKSTV
+1723 TV

-1788 KEFTLKE
+1788 SEFTLKD

-1875 EYSFNNGVTADMAIR
+1875 EYSFNNGVTADMAMR

-1929 QGKNAMDNKSFK
+1929 QGKNAMDNQSFK

-1956 VAGDVSQFVT
+1956 VAGDISQFVT
-1966 STKFTASNAVGST
+1966 SSKFTASNAVGST

-2000 NGKNALSVNI
+2000 NGKNALSVNM
-2010 KVTDTIDSPITNN
+2010 KVTDIIDSPITNN
-2023 TNLQGSNQEYLESL
+2023 TNLQGSNQEYLKSL

-2055 NSLLN
+2055 GMLLN
-2060 SYYPYETPSYR
+2060 SYYPYNTPSYSG
-2071 NARNR
+2071 ARNR
-2076 LASLTKNNFLD
+2076 LAELTKSNFLD
-2087 ADTINSIHSDML
+2087 SDTINSIHSDML

-2110 FNGEIPIPVD
+2110 FNGEM
-2120 SINTPNLDTTVNS
+2120 
-2133 YTGNITPDANT
+2133 
-2144 IFVFGSNPE
+2144 
-2153 GRHGAGAAK
+2153 
-2162 IAREQFGAIYG
+2162 
-2173 QGEGLQGNAYALPTK
+2173 PTK
-2188 DLRVTKNNGLR
+2188 DG
-2199 SISEAQ
+2199 
-2205 IIENIKKLYE
+2205 
-2215 VAKQNPDKQFKI
+2215 
-2227 AYRNTD
+2227 
-2233 KASLNGYTGLEMID
+2233 
-2247 MFLKAGSIPTNIV
+2247 
-2260 FSKEWIDTGKF
+2260 
-2271 DLPTK
+2271 
-2276 KVQSTSKSYIPARE
+2276 IPARE

-2342 YQKDELKESWAEL
+2342 YQKDELKGSWAEL
-2355 LKTEPDLASN
+2355 LKTEPDLARD

-2380 LAFMNLAPTELKLN
+2380 LAFMNLAPTELKLAI
-2394 MKLWREWDPS
+2394 KVGRKWDSS
-2404 ADNGKG
+2404 ANDGNG
-2410 AWIQSDKSYID
+2410 AWVERSYVD
-2421 FLNEV
+2421 FLNDV
-2426 KKGISVNIEE
+2426 KEGTVTANSEK

-2447 NRSLVFTAKGS
+2447 NRRLVFTAKGS
-2458 TRDFLKKEVYK
+2458 NLKYLKTLVYK
-2469 NGVAASE
+2469 NGEAVSN
-2476 FTLKVSKL
+2476 FTLDVNKL

-2491 TIADDTIPKSWTAF
+2491 TIKDSTLPKNCVAF
-2505 RPCIIVDGIVYM
+2505 RPCIVVDGITYI
-2517 CESGNDKF
+2517 CDSSNDKF
-2525 NVSTDGSMTYRKVS
+2525 NVSYDGSITYYKVS

-2545 KSLQYISDSETKI
+2545 KSLQYVSDSESRL
-2558 TDSQTY
+2558 TDNEQYDNNMEGNSSQEFIPENT
-2564 DDKMPGSTK
+2564 PNSFN
-2573 REDRVPEEHPEKVD
+2573 REEAINQIIDYGIKNGEFMAEQVESIKEYLNSQSDVDLSDTVNAIRNEIQNSGLTDNTGEKV
-2587 RDKLVNDLI
+2587 
-2596 YYSLMNG
+2596 
-2603 NLVEESTDK
+2603 
-2612 FKEDISI
+2612 
-2619 FKDSD
+2619 
-2624 LKDTIED
+2624 
-2631 IKNELREK
+2631 
-2639 GLIDKTGKKIC
+2639 C

>member
-1 MSTNCYNPIKG
+1 MSTKCYNPIKG
-12 IDDVISSKIQG
+12 IDDVIASKIQG
-23 WNKYRVATL
+23 WNEYRVATL
-32 RGMYDESHPSPLDTS
+32 RGMYDESHSSPLDTS
-47 DLDKAVQELISYRRN
+47 DLDRAVQDLISYRRD
-62 LGKVNAESIKTA
+62 LGKMNAESIKTT
-74 SFNLSESYQK
+74 SSNLSESYQK

-110 ALQEANPSLSRKV
+110 ALQEANPFLSRKV

-128 ISNGKLVAGQF
+128 VSNGKLVAGQF

-147 DLLEYYLEAVEEDD
+147 DLLEYYSEAVEEGD

-186 RDTEELKLGNNIEYA
+186 RDTEELRLGDKIEYA

-230 TSDMQS
+230 TSDMHS

-274 KTHQSLIEI
+274 KAHQSLIEI
-283 LRGVTSENQMIGLLR
+283 LRGVTSERQMIGLLR
-298 NASSSQSWLQ
+298 NASNSQTWLQ

-336 ILLEEIKNE
+336 ILLEEVKNG

-355 RVNISLSGQYLT
+355 RVNNSLSGQYLT
-367 SITLGKQVNPDTS
+367 SITLGKQVNPNTS

-393 QNLREIVAEYFPSKN
+393 QSLRELVKEYFPSKS
-408 VSIVPKFY
+408 VSITPKFY
-416 SNKETS
+416 NNKETS

-443 NTLDRIMSNGR
+443 GTLDKIMSSGR

-465 LIEFGTD
+465 LVEFGTD
-472 KILNKSELES
+472 KILNKKELES
-482 LNKGNF
+482 LDKGEY
-488 SLSKSSFKDFIKFSP
+488 SLSNRSFKDFIRFSP

-515 KIDKMLTIITK
+515 KIDKMLSIVTK

-540 DKNGNNITLF
+540 DKNDNNVTLF

-568 VTNNDRQGLRRMIEN
+568 VSNNDRQGLRRMIEN

-589 FFMDNG
+589 FFMDKDNG
-595 TILNRWIK
+595 TIFNRWLR
-603 DLYESDLD
+603 DLYESGLD
-611 EKSFATNFVFKRF
+611 EKDFAANFGFKRF

-642 DMMTEYFSERQI
+642 DMMAEYFSERQK
-654 SPKNIKYI
+654 SP
-662 DEEEFNKSKNLK
+662 
-674 SFPKDQLYYVN
+674 
-685 GTNYYYKYNSIDSKG
+685 NSQ
-700 NNVWTKHIKDDY
+700 Y

-733 YSAKEILDGLYDV
+733 YSAQEILDGLYDV

-753 MALTKAANSKLKEEE
+753 MALTSAANTKLKEGG
-768 YSPIENFS
+768 YSLIENFS
-776 NKEDEYTILPFLN
+776 SKENEYTALPFLN

-819 QAYMEEAVNIFKK
+819 QAYMEEAVNSFKTS
-832 NLNNLGLL
+832 LNNLGLL
-840 ETKEVYNPNTNKK
+840 ETKEVYNPKTNKK
-853 EVQYIYF
+853 EVQYVYF
-860 SQEVNGDKTID
+860 SQEVNGNKSID
-871 KVIADYYWN
+871 EVIADYYWN

-920 LEARDFDGNLYSK
+920 LEARDFDGNLYSE

-946 LNAEL
+946 LNAEV
-951 SNPEFMTAIKAKF
+951 SNPEFMKAIEAKF

-1002 QEMENVYNAIK
+1002 QEMENVYNTIK

-1025 PSDKLAEIASMA
+1025 PSDKLTEIANMS

-1050 ENYAVN
+1050 ENLAVN
-1056 NTDKLKIPVQH
+1056 STDKLKIPVQH

-1109 GFGSTDISKASNAKE
+1109 GFGSTDISKASNAQE
-1124 LNDALDKA
+1124 LSNALDKA

-1159 TQVRKLIMTNV
+1159 TQVRKLIMANIK
-1170 EMDDYHYENY
+1170 MDDYHYENY
-1180 VGGNKVNLGGKYGDV
+1180 VGGKKVNLGGKYGEV

-1207 SLIVANILES
+1207 SLIVANILKS

-1246 MDNMLAYSLTGDDK
+1246 MDNMLAYSLTGGDK

-1279 SMFKKRVN
+1279 SIFKKRVN

-1309 SGDLKYVVDPNNPNN
+1309 SGDLHYVVDPNNPNN

-1346 TLEFSDYCNEDGT
+1346 ALEFSDYCNEDGT

-1379 ILAYRIPTERDYSMI
+1379 ILAYRIPTERDYSMV

-1449 WKEFYETYSNIK
+1449 WKEFYETYPNIK
-1461 DVLKEAREEDTESLD
+1461 DVLKEAREEDTESLN

-1567 SLEGIVSR
+1567 NLEGIVSR
-1575 GTSTSKISGENI
+1575 E
-1587 SSKGSEFAKKLTNVG
+1587 
-1602 NNLEVT
+1602 
-1608 YKGVTFRNAEHA
+1608 
-1620 YQTWKSGEFD
+1620 
-1630 NTAYNSINTW
+1630 
-1640 KPVGSKPV
+1640 
-1648 NKQINFQI
+1648 
-1656 MVDILTEKLKQHPEL
+1656 
-1671 IEGIKERGGH
+1671 
-1681 EYIISSTHNV
+1681 
-1691 VGDKYWESSG
+1691 
-1701 QNAFIKAL
+1701 
-1709 AEAAINVGISPINN
+1709 
-1723 NFIKSTV
+1723 TV

-1788 KEFTLKE
+1788 SEFTLKD

-1875 EYSFNNGVTADMAIR
+1875 EYSFNNGVTADMAMR

-1929 QGKNAMDNKSFK
+1929 QGKNAMDNQSFK

-1956 VAGDVSQFVT
+1956 VAGDISQFVT
-1966 STKFTASNAVGST
+1966 SSKFTASNAVGST

-2000 NGKNALSVNI
+2000 NGKNALSVNM
-2010 KVTDTIDSPITNN
+2010 KVTDIIDSPITNN
-2023 TNLQGSNQEYLESL
+2023 TNLQGSNQEYLKSL

-2055 NSLLN
+2055 GMLLN
-2060 SYYPYETPSYR
+2060 SYYPYNTPSYSG
-2071 NARNR
+2071 ARNR
-2076 LASLTKNNFLD
+2076 LAELTKSNFLD

-2110 FNGEIPIPVD
+2110 FNGEM
-2120 SINTPNLDTTVNS
+2120 
-2133 YTGNITPDANT
+2133 
-2144 IFVFGSNPE
+2144 
-2153 GRHGAGAAK
+2153 
-2162 IAREQFGAIYG
+2162 
-2173 QGEGLQGNAYALPTK
+2173 PTK
-2188 DLRVTKNNGLR
+2188 DG
-2199 SISEAQ
+2199 
-2205 IIENIKKLYE
+2205 
-2215 VAKQNPDKQFKI
+2215 
-2227 AYRNTD
+2227 
-2233 KASLNGYTGLEMID
+2233 
-2247 MFLKAGSIPTNIV
+2247 
-2260 FSKEWIDTGKF
+2260 
-2271 DLPTK
+2271 
-2276 KVQSTSKSYIPARE
+2276 IPARE

-2342 YQKDELKESWAEL
+2342 YQKDELKGSWAEL
-2355 LKTEPDLASN
+2355 LKTEPDLARD

-2380 LAFMNLAPTELKLN
+2380 LAFMNLAPTELKLAI
-2394 MKLWREWDPS
+2394 KVGRKWDSS
-2404 ADNGKG
+2404 ANDGNG
-2410 AWIQSDKSYID
+2410 AWVERSYVD
-2421 FLNEV
+2421 FLNDV
-2426 KKGISVNIEE
+2426 KEGTVTANSEK

-2447 NRSLVFTAKGS
+2447 NRRLVFTAKGS
-2458 TRDFLKKEVYK
+2458 NLKYLKTLVYK
-2469 NGVAASE
+2469 NGEAVSN
-2476 FTLKVSKL
+2476 FTLDVNKL

-2491 TIADDTIPKSWTAF
+2491 TIKDSTLPKNCVAF
-2505 RPCIIVDGIVYM
+2505 RPCIVVDGITYI
-2517 CESGNDKF
+2517 CDSSNDKF
-2525 NVSTDGSMTYRKVS
+2525 NVSYDGSITYYKVS

-2545 KSLQYISDSETKI
+2545 KSLQYVSDSESRL
-2558 TDSQTY
+2558 TDNEQYDNNMEGNSSQEFIPENT
-2564 DDKMPGSTK
+2564 PNSFN
-2573 REDRVPEEHPEKVD
+2573 REEAINQIIDYGIKNGEFMAEQVESIKEYLNSQSGVDLLDTVNAIRNEIQNSGLTDNTGEKV
-2587 RDKLVNDLI
+2587 
-2596 YYSLMNG
+2596 
-2603 NLVEESTDK
+2603 
-2612 FKEDISI
+2612 
-2619 FKDSD
+2619 
-2624 LKDTIED
+2624 
-2631 IKNELREK
+2631 
-2639 GLIDKTGKKIC
+2639 C

>member
-1 MSTNCYNPIKG
+1 MSTKCYNPIKG
-12 IDDVISSKIQG
+12 IDDVIASKVQG
-23 WNKYRVATL
+23 WNEYRVATL
-32 RGMYDESHPSPLDTS
+32 RGMYDESHSSPLDTS
-47 DLDKAVQELISYRRN
+47 DLDKAVQDLISYRRD
-62 LGKVNAESIKTA
+62 LGKMNAESIKTT
-74 SFNLSESYQK
+74 SSNLSESYQK

-110 ALQEANPSLSRKV
+110 ALQEANPLLSRKV

-128 ISNGKLVAGQF
+128 VSNGKLVAGQF

-147 DLLEYYLEAVEEDD
+147 DLLEYYSEAVEEGD

-186 RDTEELKLGNNIEYA
+186 RDTEELRLGDKIEYA

-230 TSDMQS
+230 TSDMHS

-245 RKLLGSIQRVENGEE
+245 RKLLGTIQRVENGEE

-274 KTHQSLIEI
+274 KAHQSLIEI
-283 LRGVTSENQMIGLLR
+283 LRGVTSESQMIGLLR
-298 NASSSQSWLQ
+298 NASNRQTWLQ
-308 PVIEELENND
+308 PVIEELENNN

-336 ILLEEIKNE
+336 ILLEEVKNG

-355 RVNISLSGQYLT
+355 RVNNSLSGQYLT
-367 SITLGKQVNPDTS
+367 SITLGKQVNPNTS

-393 QNLREIVAEYFPSKN
+393 QSLRELVKEYFPSKS
-408 VSIVPKFY
+408 VSIIPKFY
-416 SNKETS
+416 NNKETS

-427 RVLIKITE
+427 GVLIKITE

-443 NTLDRIMSNGR
+443 ETLDKIMSSGR

-465 LIEFGTD
+465 LVEFGTD
-472 KILNKSELES
+472 KILNKKELES
-482 LNKGNF
+482 LDKGEY
-488 SLSKSSFKDFIKFSP
+488 SLSNRSFKDFIRFSP

-515 KIDKMLTIITK
+515 KIDKMLSIVTK

-540 DKNGNNITLF
+540 DKNGNNVTLF
-550 SNVIPSY
+550 SNVLPSY
-557 LGDKMDRIASF
+557 LGDKMDKIASF
-568 VTNNDRQGLRRMIEN
+568 VSNNDKQGLKRMIEN

-589 FFMDNG
+589 FFMDKDDG
-595 TILNRWIK
+595 TIFNRWLR
-603 DLYESDLD
+603 DLYESGLD
-611 EKSFATNFVFKRF
+611 EKDFAANFGFKRF
-624 LGTSDNSFEN
+624 LGTSDNDFEN

-642 DMMTEYFSERQI
+642 DMMAEYFSERQM
-654 SPKNIKYI
+654 SP
-662 DEEEFNKSKNLK
+662 
-674 SFPKDQLYYVN
+674 
-685 GTNYYYKYNSIDSKG
+685 NSQ
-700 NNVWTKHIKDDY
+700 Y
-712 AYYPVFI
+712 AYYPVFV

-733 YSAKEILDGLYDV
+733 YSDQEILDGLYDV

-753 MALTKAANSKLKEEE
+753 MALTSAANTKLKEGG
-768 YSPIENFS
+768 YPLIENIS
-776 NKEDEYTILPFLN
+776 NKENEYTALPFLN

-819 QAYMEEAVNIFKK
+819 QAYMEEAVNSFKT

-840 ETKEVYNPNTNKK
+840 ETKKVYNPKTNKK
-853 EVQYIYF
+853 EVRYVYF
-860 SQEVNGDKTID
+860 SQEVNGNKSID
-871 KVIADYYWN
+871 EVIEDYYWN
-880 TKFATIQQLQLF
+880 TKFATIQQLQMF
-892 TIDPAFYKGTKDLQK
+892 TIDPAFYKETKDLQK

-920 LEARDFDGNLYSK
+920 LEAKDFDGNLYSE

-941 FDDIN
+941 FDDIS
-946 LNAEL
+946 LNAEV
-951 SNPEFMTAIKAKF
+951 SNPEFMKAIEAKF
-964 GKNSPVYKA
+964 GKNSPIYKA

-1002 QEMENVYNAIK
+1002 QEMENVYNTIK

-1025 PSDKLAEIASMA
+1025 PSDKLTEIANMS

-1050 ENYAVN
+1050 ENLAVN
-1056 NTDKLKIPVQH
+1056 STDKLKIPVQH

-1109 GFGSTDISKASNAKE
+1109 GFGSTDISKASNAQE
-1124 LNDALDKA
+1124 LSNALDKA

-1147 VPEHINSSQLFG
+1147 MPEHINSSQLFG
-1159 TQVRKLIMTNV
+1159 TQLRKLIMANIK
-1170 EMDDYHYENY
+1170 MDDYHYENY
-1180 VGGNKVNLGGKYGDV
+1180 VGGKKVNLGGKYGEV

-1279 SMFKKRVN
+1279 SIFKKRVN

-1309 SGDLKYVVDPNNPNN
+1309 SGDLHYVVDPNNPNN

-1346 TLEFSDYCNEDGT
+1346 ALEFSDYCNEDGT
-1359 LKTDKDGN
+1359 LKTDEDGN

-1430 FMRNE
+1430 FMRYE
-1435 YRQRELSSSEVAEI
+1435 YRQRELSSSEVTEI
-1449 WKEFYETYSNIK
+1449 WKEFYETYPNIK

-1567 SLEGIVSR
+1567 KLEGIVSR
-1575 GTSTSKISGENI
+1575 G
-1587 SSKGSEFAKKLTNVG
+1587 
-1602 NNLEVT
+1602 
-1608 YKGVTFRNAEHA
+1608 
-1620 YQTWKSGEFD
+1620 
-1630 NTAYNSINTW
+1630 
-1640 KPVGSKPV
+1640 
-1648 NKQINFQI
+1648 
-1656 MVDILTEKLKQHPEL
+1656 
-1671 IEGIKERGGH
+1671 
-1681 EYIISSTHNV
+1681 
-1691 VGDKYWESSG
+1691 
-1701 QNAFIKAL
+1701 
-1709 AEAAINVGISPINN
+1709 
-1723 NFIKSTV
+1723 TV

-1788 KEFTLKE
+1788 SEFTLKD

-1875 EYSFNNGVTADMAIR
+1875 EYSFNNGVTADMAMR

-1929 QGKNAMDNKSFK
+1929 QGKNAMDNQSFK

-1956 VAGDVSQFVT
+1956 VAGDISQFVT
-1966 STKFTASNAVGST
+1966 SSKFTASNAVGST
-1979 FGDLYSQ
+1979 FGDFYSQ

-2000 NGKNALSVNI
+2000 NGKNALSVNM
-2010 KVTDTIDSPITNN
+2010 KVTDIIDSPITND

-2055 NSLLN
+2055 GMLLN
-2060 SYYPYETPSYR
+2060 SYYPYNTPSYSG
-2071 NARNR
+2071 ARNR
-2076 LASLTKNNFLD
+2076 LAELTKSNFLD

-2110 FNGEIPIPVD
+2110 FNGEM
-2120 SINTPNLDTTVNS
+2120 
-2133 YTGNITPDANT
+2133 
-2144 IFVFGSNPE
+2144 
-2153 GRHGAGAAK
+2153 
-2162 IAREQFGAIYG
+2162 
-2173 QGEGLQGNAYALPTK
+2173 PTK
-2188 DLRVTKNNGLR
+2188 DG
-2199 SISEAQ
+2199 
-2205 IIENIKKLYE
+2205 
-2215 VAKQNPDKQFKI
+2215 
-2227 AYRNTD
+2227 
-2233 KASLNGYTGLEMID
+2233 
-2247 MFLKAGSIPTNIV
+2247 
-2260 FSKEWIDTGKF
+2260 
-2271 DLPTK
+2271 
-2276 KVQSTSKSYIPARE
+2276 IPARE

-2355 LKTEPDLASN
+2355 LKTEPDLARD

-2380 LAFMNLAPTELKLN
+2380 LAFMNLAPTELKLAI
-2394 MKLWREWDPS
+2394 KVGRKWDSS
-2404 ADNGKG
+2404 ANDGNG
-2410 AWIQSDKSYID
+2410 AWVERSYVD
-2421 FLNEV
+2421 FLNDV
-2426 KKGISVNIEE
+2426 KEGTVTADSEK

-2447 NRSLVFTAKGS
+2447 NRRLVFTAKGS
-2458 TRDFLKKEVYK
+2458 NLKYLKTLVYK
-2469 NGVAASE
+2469 NGEAVSN
-2476 FTLKVSKL
+2476 FTLDVNKL

-2491 TIADDTIPKSWTAF
+2491 TIKGSTLPKNCVAF
-2505 RPCIIVDGIVYM
+2505 RPCIVVDGITYI
-2517 CESGNDKF
+2517 CDSSNDKF
-2525 NVSTDGSMTYRKVS
+2525 NVSYDGSITYYKVS

-2545 KSLQYISDSETKI
+2545 KSLQYVSDSESRL
-2558 TDSQTY
+2558 TDNEQYDNNMEGNSSQEFIPENT
-2564 DDKMPGSTK
+2564 PNSFN
-2573 REDRVPEEHPEKVD
+2573 REEVINQIIDYGIKNGEFMAEQVESIKEYLNSQSDVDLSDTVNAIRNEIQNSGLTDNTGEKV
-2587 RDKLVNDLI
+2587 
-2596 YYSLMNG
+2596 
-2603 NLVEESTDK
+2603 
-2612 FKEDISI
+2612 
-2619 FKDSD
+2619 
-2624 LKDTIED
+2624 
-2631 IKNELREK
+2631 
-2639 GLIDKTGKKIC
+2639 C

>member
-1 MSTNCYNPIKG
+1 MSTKCYNPIKG
-12 IDDVISSKIQG
+12 IDDVIASKIQG
-23 WNKYRVATL
+23 WNEYRVATL
-32 RGMYDESHPSPLDTS
+32 RGMYDESHSSPLDTS
-47 DLDKAVQELISYRRN
+47 DLDKAVQDLISYRRD
-62 LGKVNAESIKTA
+62 LGKMNAESIKTT
-74 SFNLSESYQK
+74 SSNLSESYQK

-110 ALQEANPSLSRKV
+110 ALQEANPFLSRKV

-128 ISNGKLVAGQF
+128 VSNGKLVAGQF

-147 DLLEYYLEAVEEDD
+147 DLLEYYSEAVEEGD

-186 RDTEELKLGNNIEYA
+186 RDTEELRLGDKIEYA

-230 TSDMQS
+230 TSDMHS

-274 KTHQSLIEI
+274 KAHQSLIEI
-283 LRGVTSENQMIGLLR
+283 LRGVTSERQMIGLLR
-298 NASSSQSWLQ
+298 NASNSQTWLQ

-336 ILLEEIKNE
+336 ILLEEVKNG

-355 RVNISLSGQYLT
+355 RVNNSLSGQYLT
-367 SITLGKQVNPDTS
+367 SITLGKQVNPSTS

-393 QNLREIVAEYFPSKN
+393 QSLRELVKEYFPSKS
-408 VSIVPKFY
+408 VSITPKFY
-416 SNKETS
+416 NNKETS

-443 NTLDRIMSNGR
+443 GTLDKIMSSGR

-465 LIEFGTD
+465 LVEFGTD
-472 KILNKSELES
+472 KILNKKELES
-482 LNKGNF
+482 LDKGEY
-488 SLSKSSFKDFIKFSP
+488 SLSNRSFKDFIRFSP

-515 KIDKMLTIITK
+515 KIDKMLSIVTK

-540 DKNGNNITLF
+540 DKNGNNVTLF

-568 VTNNDRQGLRRMIEN
+568 VSNNDRQGLRRMIEN

-589 FFMDNG
+589 FFMDKDNG
-595 TILNRWIK
+595 TIFNRWLR
-603 DLYESDLD
+603 DLYESGLD
-611 EKSFATNFVFKRF
+611 EKDFAANFGFKRF

-634 FTSKQHAI
+634 FTSKQHTI
-642 DMMTEYFSERQI
+642 DMMAEYFSERQL
-654 SPKNIKYI
+654 SA
-662 DEEEFNKSKNLK
+662 
-674 SFPKDQLYYVN
+674 
-685 GTNYYYKYNSIDSKG
+685 NSQ
-700 NNVWTKHIKDDY
+700 Y

-733 YSAKEILDGLYDV
+733 YSAQEILDGLYDV

-753 MALTKAANSKLKEEE
+753 MALTSAANTKLKEGG
-768 YSPIENFS
+768 YSLIENFS
-776 NKEDEYTILPFLN
+776 SKENEYTALPFLN

-819 QAYMEEAVNIFKK
+819 QAYMEEAVNSFKTS
-832 NLNNLGLL
+832 LNNLGLL
-840 ETKEVYNPNTNKK
+840 ETKEVYNPKTNKK
-853 EVQYIYF
+853 EVQYVYF
-860 SQEVNGDKTID
+860 SQEVNGNKSID
-871 KVIADYYWN
+871 EVIADYYWN

-920 LEARDFDGNLYSK
+920 LEARDFDGNLYSE

-946 LNAEL
+946 LNAEV
-951 SNPEFMTAIKAKF
+951 SNPEFMKAIEAKF

-1002 QEMENVYNAIK
+1002 QEMENVYNTIK

-1025 PSDKLAEIASMA
+1025 PSDKLTEVANMS

-1050 ENYAVN
+1050 ENLAVN
-1056 NTDKLKIPVQH
+1056 STDKLKIPVQH

-1097 DLVGSTKIVKVG
+1097 DLVGSTEIVKVG
-1109 GFGSTDISKASNAKE
+1109 GFGSTDISKASNAQE
-1124 LNDALDKA
+1124 LSNALDKA

-1159 TQVRKLIMTNV
+1159 TQVRKLIMANIK
-1170 EMDDYHYENY
+1170 MDDYHYENY
-1180 VGGNKVNLGGKYGDV
+1180 VGGKKVNLGGKYGEV

-1207 SLIVANILES
+1207 SLIVANILKS

-1246 MDNMLAYSLTGDDK
+1246 MDNMLAYSLIGDDK

-1279 SMFKKRVN
+1279 SIFKKRVN

-1309 SGDLKYVVDPNNPNN
+1309 SGDLHYVVDPNNPNN

-1346 TLEFSDYCNEDGT
+1346 ALEFSDYCNEDGT

-1449 WKEFYETYSNIK
+1449 WKEFYETYPNIK
-1461 DVLKEAREEDTESLD
+1461 DVLKEAREEDTESLN

-1507 ESYDFSKSP
+1507 ESYDFSKSS

-1567 SLEGIVSR
+1567 NLEGIVSR
-1575 GTSTSKISGENI
+1575 G
-1587 SSKGSEFAKKLTNVG
+1587 
-1602 NNLEVT
+1602 
-1608 YKGVTFRNAEHA
+1608 
-1620 YQTWKSGEFD
+1620 
-1630 NTAYNSINTW
+1630 
-1640 KPVGSKPV
+1640 
-1648 NKQINFQI
+1648 
-1656 MVDILTEKLKQHPEL
+1656 
-1671 IEGIKERGGH
+1671 
-1681 EYIISSTHNV
+1681 
-1691 VGDKYWESSG
+1691 
-1701 QNAFIKAL
+1701 
-1709 AEAAINVGISPINN
+1709 
-1723 NFIKSTV
+1723 TV

-1788 KEFTLKE
+1788 SEFTLKD

-1875 EYSFNNGVTADMAIR
+1875 EYSFNNGVTADMAMR

-1929 QGKNAMDNKSFK
+1929 QGKNAMDNQSFK

-1956 VAGDVSQFVT
+1956 VAGDISQFVT
-1966 STKFTASNAVGST
+1966 SSKFTASNAVGST

-2000 NGKNALSVNI
+2000 NGKNALSVNM
-2010 KVTDTIDSPITNN
+2010 KVTDIIDSPITNN
-2023 TNLQGSNQEYLESL
+2023 TNLQGSNQEYLKSL

-2055 NSLLN
+2055 GMLLN
-2060 SYYPYETPSYR
+2060 SYYPYNTPSYSG
-2071 NARNR
+2071 ARNR
-2076 LASLTKNNFLD
+2076 LAELTKSNFLD

-2110 FNGEIPIPVD
+2110 FNGEM
-2120 SINTPNLDTTVNS
+2120 
-2133 YTGNITPDANT
+2133 
-2144 IFVFGSNPE
+2144 
-2153 GRHGAGAAK
+2153 
-2162 IAREQFGAIYG
+2162 
-2173 QGEGLQGNAYALPTK
+2173 PTK
-2188 DLRVTKNNGLR
+2188 DG
-2199 SISEAQ
+2199 
-2205 IIENIKKLYE
+2205 
-2215 VAKQNPDKQFKI
+2215 
-2227 AYRNTD
+2227 
-2233 KASLNGYTGLEMID
+2233 
-2247 MFLKAGSIPTNIV
+2247 
-2260 FSKEWIDTGKF
+2260 
-2271 DLPTK
+2271 
-2276 KVQSTSKSYIPARE
+2276 IPARE

-2355 LKTEPDLASN
+2355 LKTEPDLARD

-2380 LAFMNLAPTELKLN
+2380 LAFMNLAPTELKLAI
-2394 MKLWREWDPS
+2394 KVGRKWDSS
-2404 ADNGKG
+2404 ANDGNG
-2410 AWIQSDKSYID
+2410 AWVERSYVD
-2421 FLNEV
+2421 FLNDV
-2426 KKGISVNIEE
+2426 KEGTVTANSEK

-2447 NRSLVFTAKGS
+2447 NRRLVFTAKGS
-2458 TRDFLKKEVYK
+2458 NLKYLKTLVYK
-2469 NGVAASE
+2469 NGEAVSN
-2476 FTLKVSKL
+2476 FTLDVNKL

-2491 TIADDTIPKSWTAF
+2491 TIKDSTLPKNCVAF
-2505 RPCIIVDGIVYM
+2505 RPCIVVDGITYI
-2517 CESGNDKF
+2517 CDSSNDKF
-2525 NVSTDGSMTYRKVS
+2525 NVSYDGSITYYKVS

-2545 KSLQYISDSETKI
+2545 KSLQYVSDSESRL
-2558 TDSQTY
+2558 TDNEQYDNNMEGNSSQEFIPENT
-2564 DDKMPGSTK
+2564 PNSFN
-2573 REDRVPEEHPEKVD
+2573 REEAINQIIDYGIKNGEFMAEQVESIKEYLNSQSDVDLSDTVNAIRNEIQNSGLTDNTGEKV
-2587 RDKLVNDLI
+2587 
-2596 YYSLMNG
+2596 
-2603 NLVEESTDK
+2603 
-2612 FKEDISI
+2612 
-2619 FKDSD
+2619 
-2624 LKDTIED
+2624 
-2631 IKNELREK
+2631 
-2639 GLIDKTGKKIC
+2639 C

>member
-1 MSTNCYNPIKG
+1 
-12 IDDVISSKIQG
+12 
-23 WNKYRVATL
+23 
-32 RGMYDESHPSPLDTS
+32 
-47 DLDKAVQELISYRRN
+47 
-62 LGKVNAESIKTA
+62 
-74 SFNLSESYQK
+74 
-84 LKESFSAEER
+84 
-94 FNRINMISTMF
+94 
-105 SDRLD
+105 
-110 ALQEANPSLSRKV
+110 
-123 ICNGF
+123 
-128 ISNGKLVAGQF
+128 
-139 SVFEGVYN
+139 
-147 DLLEYYLEAVEEDD
+147 
-161 MDTANSYKKVLE
+161 
-173 NWGALVSHARMRL
+173 
-186 RDTEELKLGNNIEYA
+186 
-201 DDTNPDNYNDN
+201 
-212 KLSELYDASESKR
+212 
-225 EAWQE
+225 
-230 TSDMQS
+230 
-236 AFGSVGKQV
+236 
-245 RKLLGSIQRVENGEE
+245 
-260 VYDDLGFPIMLDPV
+260 
-274 KTHQSLIEI
+274 
-283 LRGVTSENQMIGLLR
+283 MIGLLR
-298 NASSSQSWLQ
+298 NASNSQTWLQ

-318 QLRTQF
+318 QLGTQF

-336 ILLEEIKNE
+336 ILLEEVKNG

-355 RVNISLSGQYLT
+355 RVNNSLSGQYLT
-367 SITLGKQVNPDTS
+367 SITLGKQVNPNTS

-393 QNLREIVAEYFPSKN
+393 QSLRELVKEYFPSKS
-408 VSIVPKFY
+408 VSITPKFY
-416 SNKETS
+416 NNKETS

-443 NTLDRIMSNGR
+443 GTLDKIMSSGR

-465 LIEFGTD
+465 LVEFGTD
-472 KILNKSELES
+472 KILNKKELES
-482 LNKGNF
+482 LDKGEY
-488 SLSKSSFKDFIKFSP
+488 SLSNRSFKDFIRFSP

-515 KIDKMLTIITK
+515 KIDKMLSIVTK
-526 NREGLRLESRVRHK
+526 NREGFRLESRVRHK
-540 DKNGNNITLF
+540 DKNGNNVTLF

-568 VTNNDRQGLRRMIEN
+568 VSNNDRQGLRRMIEN

-589 FFMDNG
+589 FFMDKDNG
-595 TILNRWIK
+595 TIFNRWLR
-603 DLYESDLD
+603 DLYESGLD
-611 EKSFATNFVFKRF
+611 EKDFAANFGFKRF

-642 DMMTEYFSERQI
+642 DMMAEYFSERQL
-654 SPKNIKYI
+654 SA
-662 DEEEFNKSKNLK
+662 
-674 SFPKDQLYYVN
+674 
-685 GTNYYYKYNSIDSKG
+685 NSQ
-700 NNVWTKHIKDDY
+700 Y

-733 YSAKEILDGLYDV
+733 YSAQEILDGLYDV

-753 MALTKAANSKLKEEE
+753 MALTSAANTKLKEGG
-768 YSPIENFS
+768 YSLIENFS
-776 NKEDEYTILPFLN
+776 SKENEYTALPFLN

-819 QAYMEEAVNIFKK
+819 QAYMEEAVNSFKTS
-832 NLNNLGLL
+832 LNNLGLL
-840 ETKEVYNPNTNKK
+840 ETKEVYNPKTNKK
-853 EVQYIYF
+853 EVQYVYF
-860 SQEVNGDKTID
+860 SQEVNGNKSID
-871 KVIADYYWN
+871 EVIADYYWN

-920 LEARDFDGNLYSK
+920 LEARDFDGNLYSE

-946 LNAEL
+946 LNAEV
-951 SNPEFMTAIKAKF
+951 SNPEFMKAIEAKF

-1002 QEMENVYNAIK
+1002 QEMENVYNTIK

-1025 PSDKLAEIASMA
+1025 PSDKLTEIANMS

-1050 ENYAVN
+1050 ENLAVN
-1056 NTDKLKIPVQH
+1056 STDKLKIPVQH
-1067 KYAEAVLIPELLPAG
+1067 KYAEAVLIPELLLAG

-1109 GFGSTDISKASNAKE
+1109 GFGSTDISKASNAQE
-1124 LNDALDKA
+1124 LSNALDKA

-1159 TQVRKLIMTNV
+1159 TQVRKLIMANIK
-1170 EMDDYHYENY
+1170 MDDYHYENY
-1180 VGGNKVNLGGKYGDV
+1180 VGGKKVNLGGKYGEV

-1207 SLIVANILES
+1207 SLIVANILKS

-1279 SMFKKRVN
+1279 SIFKKRVN

-1309 SGDLKYVVDPNNPNN
+1309 SGDLHYVVDPNNPNN

-1346 TLEFSDYCNEDGT
+1346 ALEFSDYCNEDGT

-1449 WKEFYETYSNIK
+1449 WKEFYETYPNIK
-1461 DVLKEAREEDTESLD
+1461 DVLKEAREEDTESLN

-1567 SLEGIVSR
+1567 NLEGIVSR
-1575 GTSTSKISGENI
+1575 G
-1587 SSKGSEFAKKLTNVG
+1587 
-1602 NNLEVT
+1602 
-1608 YKGVTFRNAEHA
+1608 
-1620 YQTWKSGEFD
+1620 
-1630 NTAYNSINTW
+1630 
-1640 KPVGSKPV
+1640 
-1648 NKQINFQI
+1648 
-1656 MVDILTEKLKQHPEL
+1656 
-1671 IEGIKERGGH
+1671 
-1681 EYIISSTHNV
+1681 
-1691 VGDKYWESSG
+1691 
-1701 QNAFIKAL
+1701 
-1709 AEAAINVGISPINN
+1709 
-1723 NFIKSTV
+1723 TV

-1788 KEFTLKE
+1788 SEFTLKD

-1801 HSYNDLLHAPKGIDV
+1801 HSYNDLLHAPKGFDV
-1816 DLNVAEFLAASV
+1816 GLNVAEFLAASV

-1875 EYSFNNGVTADMAIR
+1875 EYSFNNGVTADMAMR

-1929 QGKNAMDNKSFK
+1929 QGKNAMDNQSFK

-1956 VAGDVSQFVT
+1956 VAGDISQFVT
-1966 STKFTASNAVGST
+1966 SSKFTASNAVGST

-2000 NGKNALSVNI
+2000 NGKNALSVNM
-2010 KVTDTIDSPITNN
+2010 KVTDIIDSPITNN

-2055 NSLLN
+2055 SMLLN
-2060 SYYPYETPSYR
+2060 SYYPYNTPSYSG
-2071 NARNR
+2071 ARNR
-2076 LASLTKNNFLD
+2076 LAELTKSNFLD

-2110 FNGEIPIPVD
+2110 FNGEMPILVN
-2120 SINTPNLDTTVNS
+2120 SINTSNLDTTVNS

-2173 QGEGLQGNAYALPTK
+2173 QGEGLQGNSYALPTK
-2188 DLRVTKNNGLR
+2188 DLRVKENRGLR
-2199 SISEAQ
+2199 SIPESQ
-2205 IIENIKKLYE
+2205 IIESIRKLYD
-2215 VAKQNPDKQFKI
+2215 VAKQNPSKQFKI
-2227 AYRNTD
+2227 AYRNTNS
-2233 KASLNGYTGLEMID
+2233 ASLNGYTGLEMID
-2247 MFLKAGSIPTNIV
+2247 MFLKAGSIPSNII
-2260 FSKEWIDTGKF
+2260 FSKEWVDTGKF
-2271 DLPTK
+2271 NSSIK
-2276 KVQSTSKSYIPARE
+2276 KTQGTSKSYISARE

-2355 LKTEPDLASN
+2355 LKTEPDLARD

-2380 LAFMNLAPTELKLN
+2380 LAFMNLAPTELKLAI
-2394 MKLWREWDPS
+2394 KVGRKWDSS
-2404 ADNGKG
+2404 ANDGNG
-2410 AWIQSDKSYID
+2410 AWVERSYVD
-2421 FLNEV
+2421 FLNDV
-2426 KKGISVNIEE
+2426 KEGTVTANSEK

-2447 NRSLVFTAKGS
+2447 NRRLVFTAKGS
-2458 TRDFLKKEVYK
+2458 NLKYLKTLVYK
-2469 NGVAASE
+2469 NGEAVSN
-2476 FTLKVSKL
+2476 FTLDVNKL

-2491 TIADDTIPKSWTAF
+2491 TIKDSTLPKNCVAF
-2505 RPCIIVDGIVYM
+2505 RPCIVVDGITYI
-2517 CESGNDKF
+2517 CDSSNDKF
-2525 NVSTDGSMTYRKVS
+2525 NVSYDGSITYYKVS

-2545 KSLQYISDSETKI
+2545 KSLQYVSDSESRL
-2558 TDSQTY
+2558 TDNEQYDNNMEGNSSQEFIPENT
-2564 DDKMPGSTK
+2564 PNSFN
-2573 REDRVPEEHPEKVD
+2573 REEAINQIIDYGIKNGEFMAEQVESIKEYLNSQSDVDLSDTVNAIRNEIQNSGLTDNTGEKV
-2587 RDKLVNDLI
+2587 
-2596 YYSLMNG
+2596 
-2603 NLVEESTDK
+2603 
-2612 FKEDISI
+2612 
-2619 FKDSD
+2619 
-2624 LKDTIED
+2624 
-2631 IKNELREK
+2631 
-2639 GLIDKTGKKIC
+2639 C

>member
-1 MSTNCYNPIKG
+1 MSTKCYNPIKG
-12 IDDVISSKIQG
+12 IDDVIASKIQG
-23 WNKYRVATL
+23 WNEYRVATL
-32 RGMYDESHPSPLDTS
+32 RGMYDESHSSPLDTS
-47 DLDKAVQELISYRRN
+47 DLDRAVQDLISYRRD
-62 LGKVNAESIKTA
+62 LGKMNAESIKTT
-74 SFNLSESYQK
+74 SSNLSESYQK

-110 ALQEANPSLSRKV
+110 ALQEANPFLSRKV

-128 ISNGKLVAGQF
+128 VSNGKLVAGQF

-147 DLLEYYLEAVEEDD
+147 DLLEYYSEAVEEGD

-186 RDTEELKLGNNIEYA
+186 RDTEELRLGDKIEYA

-230 TSDMQS
+230 TSDMHS

-274 KTHQSLIEI
+274 KAHQSLIEI
-283 LRGVTSENQMIGLLR
+283 LRGVTSERQMIGLLR
-298 NASSSQSWLQ
+298 NASSSQTWLQ

-336 ILLEEIKNE
+336 ILLEEVKNG

-355 RVNISLSGQYLT
+355 RVNNSLSGQYLT
-367 SITLGKQVNPDTS
+367 SITLGKQVNPNTS

-393 QNLREIVAEYFPSKN
+393 QSLRELVKEYFPSKS
-408 VSIVPKFY
+408 VSITPKFY
-416 SNKETS
+416 NNKETS

-443 NTLDRIMSNGR
+443 GTLDKIMSSGR

-465 LIEFGTD
+465 LVEFGTD
-472 KILNKSELES
+472 KILNKKELES
-482 LNKGNF
+482 LDKGEY
-488 SLSKSSFKDFIKFSP
+488 SLSNRSFKDFIRFSP

-515 KIDKMLTIITK
+515 KIDKMLSIVTK

-540 DKNGNNITLF
+540 DKNGNNVTLF

-568 VTNNDRQGLRRMIEN
+568 VSNNDRQGLRRMIEN

-589 FFMDNG
+589 FFMDKDNG
-595 TILNRWIK
+595 TIFNRWLR
-603 DLYESDLD
+603 DLYESGLD
-611 EKSFATNFVFKRF
+611 EKDFAANFGFKRF

-642 DMMTEYFSERQI
+642 DMMAEYFSERQK
-654 SPKNIKYI
+654 SP
-662 DEEEFNKSKNLK
+662 
-674 SFPKDQLYYVN
+674 
-685 GTNYYYKYNSIDSKG
+685 NSQ
-700 NNVWTKHIKDDY
+700 Y

-733 YSAKEILDGLYDV
+733 YSAQEILDGLYDV

-753 MALTKAANSKLKEEE
+753 MALTSAANTKLKEGG
-768 YSPIENFS
+768 YSLIENFS
-776 NKEDEYTILPFLN
+776 SKENEYTALPFLN

-819 QAYMEEAVNIFKK
+819 QAYMEEAVNSFKTS
-832 NLNNLGLL
+832 LNNLGLL
-840 ETKEVYNPNTNKK
+840 ETKEVYNPKTNKK
-853 EVQYIYF
+853 EVQYVYF
-860 SQEVNGDKTID
+860 SQEVNGNKSID
-871 KVIADYYWN
+871 EVIADYYWN

-920 LEARDFDGNLYSK
+920 LEARDFDGNLYSE

-946 LNAEL
+946 LNAEV
-951 SNPEFMTAIKAKF
+951 SNPEFMKAIEAKF

-1002 QEMENVYNAIK
+1002 QEMENVYNTIK

-1025 PSDKLAEIASMA
+1025 PSDKLTEIANMS

-1050 ENYAVN
+1050 ENLAVN
-1056 NTDKLKIPVQH
+1056 STDKLKIPVQH

-1109 GFGSTDISKASNAKE
+1109 GFGSTDISKASNAQE
-1124 LNDALDKA
+1124 LSNALDKA

-1159 TQVRKLIMTNV
+1159 TQVRKLIMANIK
-1170 EMDDYHYENY
+1170 MDDYHYENY
-1180 VGGNKVNLGGKYGDV
+1180 VGGKKVNLGGKYGEV

-1207 SLIVANILES
+1207 SLIVANILKS

-1279 SMFKKRVN
+1279 SIFKKRVN

-1309 SGDLKYVVDPNNPNN
+1309 SGDLHYVVDPNNPNN

-1346 TLEFSDYCNEDGT
+1346 ALEFSDYCNEDGT

-1449 WKEFYETYSNIK
+1449 WKEFYETYPNIK
-1461 DVLKEAREEDTESLD
+1461 DVLKEAREEDTESLN

-1567 SLEGIVSR
+1567 NLEGIVSR
-1575 GTSTSKISGENI
+1575 E
-1587 SSKGSEFAKKLTNVG
+1587 
-1602 NNLEVT
+1602 
-1608 YKGVTFRNAEHA
+1608 
-1620 YQTWKSGEFD
+1620 
-1630 NTAYNSINTW
+1630 
-1640 KPVGSKPV
+1640 
-1648 NKQINFQI
+1648 
-1656 MVDILTEKLKQHPEL
+1656 
-1671 IEGIKERGGH
+1671 
-1681 EYIISSTHNV
+1681 
-1691 VGDKYWESSG
+1691 
-1701 QNAFIKAL
+1701 
-1709 AEAAINVGISPINN
+1709 
-1723 NFIKSTV
+1723 TV

-1788 KEFTLKE
+1788 SEFTLKD

-1875 EYSFNNGVTADMAIR
+1875 EYSFNNGVTADMAMR

-1929 QGKNAMDNKSFK
+1929 QGKNAMDNQSFK

-1956 VAGDVSQFVT
+1956 VAGDISQFVT
-1966 STKFTASNAVGST
+1966 SSKFTASNAVGST

-2000 NGKNALSVNI
+2000 NGKNALSVNM
-2010 KVTDTIDSPITNN
+2010 KVTDIIDSPITNN
-2023 TNLQGSNQEYLESL
+2023 TNLQGSNQEYLKSL

-2055 NSLLN
+2055 GMLLN
-2060 SYYPYETPSYR
+2060 SYYPYNTPSYSG
-2071 NARNR
+2071 ARNR
-2076 LASLTKNNFLD
+2076 LAELTKSNFLD

-2110 FNGEIPIPVD
+2110 FNGEM
-2120 SINTPNLDTTVNS
+2120 
-2133 YTGNITPDANT
+2133 
-2144 IFVFGSNPE
+2144 
-2153 GRHGAGAAK
+2153 
-2162 IAREQFGAIYG
+2162 
-2173 QGEGLQGNAYALPTK
+2173 PTK
-2188 DLRVTKNNGLR
+2188 DG
-2199 SISEAQ
+2199 
-2205 IIENIKKLYE
+2205 
-2215 VAKQNPDKQFKI
+2215 
-2227 AYRNTD
+2227 
-2233 KASLNGYTGLEMID
+2233 
-2247 MFLKAGSIPTNIV
+2247 
-2260 FSKEWIDTGKF
+2260 
-2271 DLPTK
+2271 
-2276 KVQSTSKSYIPARE
+2276 IPARE

-2342 YQKDELKESWAEL
+2342 YQKDELKGSWAEL
-2355 LKTEPDLASN
+2355 LKTEPDLARD

-2380 LAFMNLAPTELKLN
+2380 LAFMNLAPTELKLAI
-2394 MKLWREWDPS
+2394 KVGRKWDSS
-2404 ADNGKG
+2404 ANDGNG
-2410 AWIQSDKSYID
+2410 AWVERSYVD
-2421 FLNEV
+2421 FLNDV
-2426 KKGISVNIEE
+2426 KEGTVTANSEK

-2447 NRSLVFTAKGS
+2447 NRRLVFTAKGS
-2458 TRDFLKKEVYK
+2458 NLKYLKTLVYK
-2469 NGVAASE
+2469 NGEAVSN
-2476 FTLKVSKL
+2476 FTLDVNKL

-2491 TIADDTIPKSWTAF
+2491 TIKDSTLPKNCVAF
-2505 RPCIIVDGIVYM
+2505 RPCIVVDGITYI
-2517 CESGNDKF
+2517 CDSSNDKF
-2525 NVSTDGSMTYRKVS
+2525 NVSYDGSITYYKVS

-2545 KSLQYISDSETKI
+2545 KSLQYVSDSESRL
-2558 TDSQTY
+2558 TDNEQYDNNMEGNSSQEFIPENT
-2564 DDKMPGSTK
+2564 PNSFN
-2573 REDRVPEEHPEKVD
+2573 REEAINQIIDYGIKNGEFMAEQVESIKEYLNSQSDVDLSDTVNAIRNEIQNSGLTDNTGEKV
-2587 RDKLVNDLI
+2587 
-2596 YYSLMNG
+2596 
-2603 NLVEESTDK
+2603 
-2612 FKEDISI
+2612 
-2619 FKDSD
+2619 
-2624 LKDTIED
+2624 
-2631 IKNELREK
+2631 
-2639 GLIDKTGKKIC
+2639 C

>member
-1 MSTNCYNPIKG
+1 MSTKCYNPIKG
-12 IDDVISSKIQG
+12 IDDVIASKIQG
-23 WNKYRVATL
+23 WNEYRVATL
-32 RGMYDESHPSPLDTS
+32 RGMYDESHSSPLDTS
-47 DLDKAVQELISYRRN
+47 DLDRAVQDLISYRRD
-62 LGKVNAESIKTA
+62 LGKMNAESIKTA
-74 SFNLSESYQK
+74 SSNLSESYQK

-94 FNRINMISTMF
+94 FNRTNMISTMF

-128 ISNGKLVAGQF
+128 VSNGKLVAGQF

-147 DLLEYYLEAVEEDD
+147 DLLEYYSEAVEEGD
-161 MDTANSYKKVLE
+161 MYTANSYKKVLE
-173 NWGALVSHARMRL
+173 NWGALVSYARMRL
-186 RDTEELKLGNNIEYA
+186 RDTEELRLGDKIEYA

-230 TSDMQS
+230 TSDMHS

-274 KTHQSLIEI
+274 KAHQSLIEI
-283 LRGVTSENQMIGLLR
+283 LRGVTSERQMIGLLR
-298 NASSSQSWLQ
+298 NASNSQTWLQ

-336 ILLEEIKNE
+336 ILLEEVKNG

-355 RVNISLSGQYLT
+355 RVNNSLSGQYLT
-367 SITLGKQVNPDTS
+367 SITLGKQVNPNTS

-393 QNLREIVAEYFPSKN
+393 QSLRELVKEYFPSKS
-408 VSIVPKFY
+408 VSIIPKFY
-416 SNKETS
+416 NNKETS

-443 NTLDRIMSNGR
+443 GTLDKIMSSGR

-465 LIEFGTD
+465 LVEFGTD
-472 KILNKSELES
+472 KILNKKELES
-482 LNKGNF
+482 LDKGEY
-488 SLSKSSFKDFIKFSP
+488 SLSNRSFKDFIRFSP

-515 KIDKMLTIITK
+515 KIDKMLSIVTK

-568 VTNNDRQGLRRMIEN
+568 VSNNDRQGLRRMIEN

-589 FFMDNG
+589 FFMDKDNG
-595 TILNRWIK
+595 TIFNRWLR
-603 DLYESDLD
+603 DLYESGLD
-611 EKSFATNFVFKRF
+611 EKDFAANFGFKRF

-642 DMMTEYFSERQI
+642 DMMAEYFSERQK
-654 SPKNIKYI
+654 SP
-662 DEEEFNKSKNLK
+662 
-674 SFPKDQLYYVN
+674 
-685 GTNYYYKYNSIDSKG
+685 NSQ
-700 NNVWTKHIKDDY
+700 Y

-733 YSAKEILDGLYDV
+733 YSTQEILDGLYDV

-753 MALTKAANSKLKEEE
+753 MALTSAANTKLKEGG
-768 YSPIENFS
+768 YSLIENFS
-776 NKEDEYTILPFLN
+776 SKENEYTALPFLN

-819 QAYMEEAVNIFKK
+819 QAYMEEAVNSFKTS
-832 NLNNLGLL
+832 LNDLGLL
-840 ETKEVYNPNTNKK
+840 ETKEVYNPKTNKK
-853 EVQYIYF
+853 EVQYVYF
-860 SQEVNGDKTID
+860 SQEVNGNKSID
-871 KVIADYYWN
+871 EVIADYYWN

-920 LEARDFDGNLYSK
+920 LEARDFDGNLYSE

-951 SNPEFMTAIKAKF
+951 SNPEFMKAIEAKF

-1002 QEMENVYNAIK
+1002 QEMENVYNTIK

-1025 PSDKLAEIASMA
+1025 PSDKLAEIANMS

-1050 ENYAVN
+1050 ENLAIN
-1056 NTDKLKIPVQH
+1056 STDKLKIPVQH

-1109 GFGSTDISKASNAKE
+1109 GFGSTDISKASNAQE
-1124 LNDALDKA
+1124 LSDALDKA

-1159 TQVRKLIMTNV
+1159 TQVRKLIMANIN
-1170 EMDDYHYENY
+1170 MDDYHYENY
-1180 VGGNKVNLGGKYGDV
+1180 VGGKKVNLGGKYGEV

-1229 KLSDKLL
+1229 KLSNKLL

-1279 SMFKKRVN
+1279 SIFRKRVN

-1309 SGDLKYVVDPNNPNN
+1309 SGDLHYVVDPNNPNN

-1346 TLEFSDYCNEDGT
+1346 ALEFSDYCNEDGT
-1359 LKTDKDGN
+1359 LKTDEDGN

-1435 YRQRELSSSEVAEI
+1435 YRQRELSSSEVAKI
-1449 WKEFYETYSNIK
+1449 WKEFYETYPNIK
-1461 DVLKEAREEDTESLD
+1461 DVLNEAREEDTESLD

-1567 SLEGIVSR
+1567 NLEGIVSR
-1575 GTSTSKISGENI
+1575 E
-1587 SSKGSEFAKKLTNVG
+1587 
-1602 NNLEVT
+1602 
-1608 YKGVTFRNAEHA
+1608 
-1620 YQTWKSGEFD
+1620 
-1630 NTAYNSINTW
+1630 
-1640 KPVGSKPV
+1640 
-1648 NKQINFQI
+1648 
-1656 MVDILTEKLKQHPEL
+1656 
-1671 IEGIKERGGH
+1671 
-1681 EYIISSTHNV
+1681 
-1691 VGDKYWESSG
+1691 
-1701 QNAFIKAL
+1701 
-1709 AEAAINVGISPINN
+1709 
-1723 NFIKSTV
+1723 TV

-1788 KEFTLKE
+1788 SEFTLKD

-1801 HSYNDLLHAPKGIDV
+1801 HSYNDLLHAPEGIDV

-1875 EYSFNNGVTADMAIR
+1875 EYSFNNGVTADMAMR

-1929 QGKNAMDNKSFK
+1929 QGKNAMDNQSFK

-1956 VAGDVSQFVT
+1956 VAGDISQFVT
-1966 STKFTASNAVGST
+1966 SSKFTASNAVGST

-2000 NGKNALSVNI
+2000 NGKNALSVNM
-2010 KVTDTIDSPITNN
+2010 KVTDIIDSPITNN
-2023 TNLQGSNQEYLESL
+2023 TNLQESNQEYLESL

-2055 NSLLN
+2055 GMLLN
-2060 SYYPYETPSYR
+2060 SYYPYNTPSYSG
-2071 NARNR
+2071 ARNR
-2076 LASLTKNNFLD
+2076 LAELTKSNFLD

-2110 FNGEIPIPVD
+2110 FNGEMPI
-2120 SINTPNLDTTVNS
+2120 
-2133 YTGNITPDANT
+2133 
-2144 IFVFGSNPE
+2144 
-2153 GRHGAGAAK
+2153 
-2162 IAREQFGAIYG
+2162 
-2173 QGEGLQGNAYALPTK
+2173 K
-2188 DLRVTKNNGLR
+2188 DG
-2199 SISEAQ
+2199 
-2205 IIENIKKLYE
+2205 
-2215 VAKQNPDKQFKI
+2215 
-2227 AYRNTD
+2227 
-2233 KASLNGYTGLEMID
+2233 
-2247 MFLKAGSIPTNIV
+2247 
-2260 FSKEWIDTGKF
+2260 
-2271 DLPTK
+2271 
-2276 KVQSTSKSYIPARE
+2276 IPARE

-2355 LKTEPDLASN
+2355 LKTEPDLARN

-2380 LAFMNLAPTELKLN
+2380 LAFMNLAPTELKLAI
-2394 MKLWREWDPS
+2394 KVGRKWDSS
-2404 ADNGKG
+2404 ANDGNG
-2410 AWIQSDKSYID
+2410 AWVERSYVD
-2421 FLNEV
+2421 FLNDV
-2426 KKGISVNIEE
+2426 KEGTVTANSEK

-2447 NRSLVFTAKGS
+2447 NRRLAFTAKGS
-2458 TRDFLKKEVYK
+2458 NLKYLKTLVYK
-2469 NGVAASE
+2469 NGEAVSN
-2476 FTLKVSKL
+2476 FTLDVNKL
-2484 GDDAKNY
+2484 GDDARNY
-2491 TIADDTIPKSWTAF
+2491 TIKDSTLPKNCVAF
-2505 RPCIIVDGIVYM
+2505 RPCIVVDGITYI
-2517 CESGNDKF
+2517 CDSSNDKF
-2525 NVSTDGSMTYRKVS
+2525 NVSYDGSITYYKVS

-2545 KSLQYISDSETKI
+2545 KSLQYVSDSESRL
-2558 TDSQTY
+2558 TDNEQYDNNMEGNSSQEFIPENT
-2564 DDKMPGSTK
+2564 PNSFN
-2573 REDRVPEEHPEKVD
+2573 REEAINQIIDYGIKNGEFMAEQVESIKEYLNSQSDVDLSDTVNAIRNEIQNSGLTDNTGEKV
-2587 RDKLVNDLI
+2587 
-2596 YYSLMNG
+2596 
-2603 NLVEESTDK
+2603 
-2612 FKEDISI
+2612 
-2619 FKDSD
+2619 
-2624 LKDTIED
+2624 
-2631 IKNELREK
+2631 
-2639 GLIDKTGKKIC
+2639 C

>member
-1 MSTNCYNPIKG
+1 MSTKCYNPIKG
-12 IDDVISSKIQG
+12 IDDVIASKIQG
-23 WNKYRVATL
+23 WNEYRVATL
-32 RGMYDESHPSPLDTS
+32 RGMYDESHSSPLDTS
-47 DLDKAVQELISYRRN
+47 DLDKAVQDLISYRRG
-62 LGKVNAESIKTA
+62 LGKMNAESIKTT
-74 SFNLSESYQK
+74 SSNLSESYQK

-128 ISNGKLVAGQF
+128 VSNGKLVAGQF

-147 DLLEYYLEAVEEDD
+147 DLLEYYSEAVEEGD

-186 RDTEELKLGNNIEYA
+186 RDTEELRLGDKIEYA

-230 TSDMQS
+230 TSDMHS

-274 KTHQSLIEI
+274 KAHQSLIEI
-283 LRGVTSENQMIGLLR
+283 LRGVTSERQMIGLLR
-298 NASSSQSWLQ
+298 NASNSQTWLQ

-336 ILLEEIKNE
+336 ILLEEVKNG

-355 RVNISLSGQYLT
+355 RVNNSLSGQYLT
-367 SITLGKQVNPDTS
+367 SITLGKQVNPNTS

-393 QNLREIVAEYFPSKN
+393 QSLRELVKEYFPSKTI
-408 VSIVPKFY
+408 SIAPKFY
-416 SNKETS
+416 NNKETS

-443 NTLDRIMSNGR
+443 GTLDKIMSNGR

-465 LIEFGTD
+465 LVEFGTD
-472 KILNKSELES
+472 KILNKKELES
-482 LNKGNF
+482 LDKGEY
-488 SLSKSSFKDFIKFSP
+488 SLSTRSFKYFIRFSP

-515 KIDKMLTIITK
+515 KIDKMLSIVTK

-540 DKNGNNITLF
+540 DKNGNNVTLF

-568 VTNNDRQGLRRMIEN
+568 VSNNDKQGLRRMIEN
-583 EFLDSS
+583 EFLNSS

-603 DLYESDLD
+603 DLYESGLD
-611 EKSFATNFVFKRF
+611 DKDFAANFRFKRF

-642 DMMTEYFSERQI
+642 DMMAEYFSERQL
-654 SPKNIKYI
+654 SP
-662 DEEEFNKSKNLK
+662 
-674 SFPKDQLYYVN
+674 
-685 GTNYYYKYNSIDSKG
+685 NSQ
-700 NNVWTKHIKDDY
+700 Y

-733 YSAKEILDGLYDV
+733 YSAQEILDGLYDV

-753 MALTKAANSKLKEEE
+753 IALTVAANTKLKEGG
-768 YSPIENFS
+768 YSPIDNFS
-776 NKEDEYTILPFLN
+776 DKANEYTALPFLN

-796 GTVGKYAAMIGENP
+796 GTIGKYAAMIGENP

-819 QAYMEEAVNIFKK
+819 QAYMEEAVNSFKTS
-832 NLNNLGLL
+832 LNNLGLL
-840 ETKEVYNPNTNKK
+840 ETKEVYNPKTNKK
-853 EVQYIYF
+853 EVQYVYF
-860 SQEVNGDKTID
+860 SQEVNGNKSID
-871 KVIADYYWN
+871 EVIADYYWN

-920 LEARDFDGNLYSK
+920 LEARDFDGNLYSE

-946 LNAEL
+946 LNAEV
-951 SNPEFMTAIKAKF
+951 SNPEFMKAIEAKF
-964 GKNSPVYKA
+964 GKNSSVYKA

-1002 QEMENVYNAIK
+1002 QEMENVYKAIK

-1025 PSDKLAEIASMA
+1025 PSDKLAEIANMS

-1050 ENYAVN
+1050 ENLAVN
-1056 NTDKLKIPVQH
+1056 STDKLKIPVQH

-1159 TQVRKLIMTNV
+1159 TQVRKLIMANIK
-1170 EMDDYHYENY
+1170 MDDYHYENY
-1180 VGGNKVNLGGKYGDV
+1180 VGGKKVNLGGKYGDV

-1279 SMFKKRVN
+1279 SIFKKRVN

-1309 SGDLKYVVDPNNPNN
+1309 SGDLHYVVDPNNPNN

-1346 TLEFSDYCNEDGT
+1346 ALEFSDYCNEDGT

-1489 SYKEAFAQFIADR
+1489 SYKEAFAQFIADK

-1567 SLEGIVSR
+1567 NLEGIVSR
-1575 GTSTSKISGENI
+1575 G
-1587 SSKGSEFAKKLTNVG
+1587 
-1602 NNLEVT
+1602 
-1608 YKGVTFRNAEHA
+1608 
-1620 YQTWKSGEFD
+1620 
-1630 NTAYNSINTW
+1630 
-1640 KPVGSKPV
+1640 
-1648 NKQINFQI
+1648 
-1656 MVDILTEKLKQHPEL
+1656 
-1671 IEGIKERGGH
+1671 
-1681 EYIISSTHNV
+1681 
-1691 VGDKYWESSG
+1691 
-1701 QNAFIKAL
+1701 
-1709 AEAAINVGISPINN
+1709 
-1723 NFIKSTV
+1723 TV

-1788 KEFTLKE
+1788 SEFTLKD

-1801 HSYNDLLHAPKGIDV
+1801 HSYNDLLHAPEGIDV

-1875 EYSFNNGVTADMAIR
+1875 EYSFNNGVTVDMAMR

-1929 QGKNAMDNKSFK
+1929 RGKNAMDNQSFK

-1956 VAGDVSQFVT
+1956 VAGDISQFVT
-1966 STKFTASNAVGST
+1966 SSKFTASNAVGST

-1986 QMKVKNYIDKFVVK
+1986 QMKVKNYIDRFVIK
-2000 NGKNALSVNI
+2000 KGKNALSVNM
-2010 KVTDTIDSPITNN
+2010 KVTDIIDSPITNN
-2023 TNLQGSNQEYLESL
+2023 TNLYGSNQEYLESL
-2037 IENPLAYEQA
+2037 IENPLSYEQA

-2055 NSLLN
+2055 GMLLN
-2060 SYYPYETPSYR
+2060 SYYPYNTPSYSG
-2071 NARNR
+2071 ARNR
-2076 LASLTKNNFLD
+2076 LAELTKSNFLD

-2110 FNGEIPIPVD
+2110 FNGEMP
-2120 SINTPNLDTTVNS
+2120 
-2133 YTGNITPDANT
+2133 
-2144 IFVFGSNPE
+2144 
-2153 GRHGAGAAK
+2153 AK
-2162 IAREQFGAIYG
+2162 DG
-2173 QGEGLQGNAYALPTK
+2173 
-2188 DLRVTKNNGLR
+2188 
-2199 SISEAQ
+2199 
-2205 IIENIKKLYE
+2205 
-2215 VAKQNPDKQFKI
+2215 
-2227 AYRNTD
+2227 
-2233 KASLNGYTGLEMID
+2233 
-2247 MFLKAGSIPTNIV
+2247 
-2260 FSKEWIDTGKF
+2260 
-2271 DLPTK
+2271 
-2276 KVQSTSKSYIPARE
+2276 IPARE

-2355 LKTEPDLASN
+2355 LKTEPDLARD

-2380 LAFMNLAPTELKLN
+2380 LAFMNLAPTELKLAI
-2394 MKLWREWDPS
+2394 KVGRKWDSS
-2404 ADNGKG
+2404 ANDGNG
-2410 AWIQSDKSYID
+2410 AWVERSYVD
-2421 FLNEV
+2421 FLNDV
-2426 KKGISVNIEE
+2426 KEGTVTANSEK

-2447 NRSLVFTAKGS
+2447 NRRLVFTAKGS
-2458 TRDFLKKEVYK
+2458 NLKYLKTLVYK
-2469 NGVAASE
+2469 NGEAVSN
-2476 FTLKVSKL
+2476 FTLDVNKL

-2491 TIADDTIPKSWTAF
+2491 TIKDSTLPKNCVAF
-2505 RPCIIVDGIVYM
+2505 RPCIVVDGITYM
-2517 CESGNDKF
+2517 CDSSNDKF
-2525 NVSTDGSMTYRKVS
+2525 NISYDGSITYYKVS

-2545 KSLQYISDSETKI
+2545 KSLQYVSDSESRL
-2558 TDSQTY
+2558 TDNEQYDNNMEGNSSQEFIPENT
-2564 DDKMPGSTK
+2564 PNSFN
-2573 REDRVPEEHPEKVD
+2573 REEAINQIIDYGIKNGEFMAEQVESIKEYLNSQSDVDLSDTVNAIRNEIQNSGLTDNTGEKV
-2587 RDKLVNDLI
+2587 
-2596 YYSLMNG
+2596 
-2603 NLVEESTDK
+2603 
-2612 FKEDISI
+2612 
-2619 FKDSD
+2619 
-2624 LKDTIED
+2624 
-2631 IKNELREK
+2631 
-2639 GLIDKTGKKIC
+2639 C

>member
-1 MSTNCYNPIKG
+1 MSTKCYNPIKG
-12 IDDVISSKIQG
+12 IDDVIASKIQG
-23 WNKYRVATL
+23 WNEYRVATL
-32 RGMYDESHPSPLDTS
+32 RGMYDESHSSPLDTS
-47 DLDKAVQELISYRRN
+47 DLDRAVQDLISYRRD
-62 LGKVNAESIKTA
+62 LGKMNAESIKTT
-74 SFNLSESYQK
+74 SSNLSESYQK

-110 ALQEANPSLSRKV
+110 ALQEANPFLSRKV

-128 ISNGKLVAGQF
+128 VSNGKLVAGQF

-147 DLLEYYLEAVEEDD
+147 DLLEYYSEAVEEGD

-186 RDTEELKLGNNIEYA
+186 RDTEELRLGDKIEYA

-230 TSDMQS
+230 TSDMHS

-274 KTHQSLIEI
+274 KAHQSLIEI
-283 LRGVTSENQMIGLLR
+283 LRGVTSERQMIGLLR
-298 NASSSQSWLQ
+298 NASNSQTWLQ

-336 ILLEEIKNE
+336 ILLEEVKNG

-355 RVNISLSGQYLT
+355 RVNNSLSGQYLT
-367 SITLGKQVNPDTS
+367 SITLGKQVNPNTS

-393 QNLREIVAEYFPSKN
+393 QSLRELVKEYFPSKS
-408 VSIVPKFY
+408 VSITPKFY
-416 SNKETS
+416 NNKETS

-443 NTLDRIMSNGR
+443 GTLDKIMSSGR

-465 LIEFGTD
+465 LVEFGTD
-472 KILNKSELES
+472 KILNKKELES
-482 LNKGNF
+482 LDKGEY
-488 SLSKSSFKDFIKFSP
+488 SLSNRSFKDFIRFSP

-515 KIDKMLTIITK
+515 KIDKMLSIVTK

-540 DKNGNNITLF
+540 DKNGNNVTLF

-568 VTNNDRQGLRRMIEN
+568 VSNNDRQGLRRMIEN

-589 FFMDNG
+589 FFMDKDNG
-595 TILNRWIK
+595 TIFNRWLR
-603 DLYESDLD
+603 DLYESGLD
-611 EKSFATNFVFKRF
+611 EKDFAANFGFKRF

-642 DMMTEYFSERQI
+642 DMMAEYFSERQK
-654 SPKNIKYI
+654 SP
-662 DEEEFNKSKNLK
+662 
-674 SFPKDQLYYVN
+674 
-685 GTNYYYKYNSIDSKG
+685 NSQ
-700 NNVWTKHIKDDY
+700 Y

-733 YSAKEILDGLYDV
+733 YSAQEILDGLYDV

-753 MALTKAANSKLKEEE
+753 MALTSAANTKLKEGG
-768 YSPIENFS
+768 YSLIENFS
-776 NKEDEYTILPFLN
+776 SKENEYTALPFLN

-819 QAYMEEAVNIFKK
+819 QAYMEEAVNSFKTS
-832 NLNNLGLL
+832 LNNLGLL
-840 ETKEVYNPNTNKK
+840 ETKEVYNPKTNKK
-853 EVQYIYF
+853 EVQYVYF
-860 SQEVNGDKTID
+860 SQEVNGNKSID
-871 KVIADYYWN
+871 EVIADYYWN

-920 LEARDFDGNLYSK
+920 LEARDFDGNLYSE

-946 LNAEL
+946 LNAEV
-951 SNPEFMTAIKAKF
+951 SNPEFMKAIESKF

-1002 QEMENVYNAIK
+1002 QEMENVYNTIK

-1025 PSDKLAEIASMA
+1025 PSDKLTEIANMS

-1050 ENYAVN
+1050 ENLAVN
-1056 NTDKLKIPVQH
+1056 GTDKLKIPVQH

-1109 GFGSTDISKASNAKE
+1109 GFGSTDISKASNAQE
-1124 LNDALDKA
+1124 LSNALDKA

-1159 TQVRKLIMTNV
+1159 TQVRKLIMANIK
-1170 EMDDYHYENY
+1170 MDDYHYENY
-1180 VGGNKVNLGGKYGDV
+1180 VGGKKVNLGGKYGEV

-1207 SLIVANILES
+1207 SLIVANILKS

-1279 SMFKKRVN
+1279 SIFKKRVN

-1309 SGDLKYVVDPNNPNN
+1309 SGDLHYVVDPNNPNN

-1346 TLEFSDYCNEDGT
+1346 ALEFSDYCNEDGT

-1449 WKEFYETYSNIK
+1449 WKEFYETYPNIK
-1461 DVLKEAREEDTESLD
+1461 DVLKEAREEDTESLN

-1567 SLEGIVSR
+1567 NLEGIVSR
-1575 GTSTSKISGENI
+1575 E
-1587 SSKGSEFAKKLTNVG
+1587 
-1602 NNLEVT
+1602 
-1608 YKGVTFRNAEHA
+1608 
-1620 YQTWKSGEFD
+1620 
-1630 NTAYNSINTW
+1630 
-1640 KPVGSKPV
+1640 
-1648 NKQINFQI
+1648 
-1656 MVDILTEKLKQHPEL
+1656 
-1671 IEGIKERGGH
+1671 
-1681 EYIISSTHNV
+1681 
-1691 VGDKYWESSG
+1691 
-1701 QNAFIKAL
+1701 
-1709 AEAAINVGISPINN
+1709 
-1723 NFIKSTV
+1723 TV

-1788 KEFTLKE
+1788 SEFTLKD

-1875 EYSFNNGVTADMAIR
+1875 EYSFNNGVTADMAMR

-1929 QGKNAMDNKSFK
+1929 QGKNAMDNQSFK

-1956 VAGDVSQFVT
+1956 VAGDISQFVT
-1966 STKFTASNAVGST
+1966 SSKFTASNAVGST

-2000 NGKNALSVNI
+2000 NGKNALSVNM
-2010 KVTDTIDSPITNN
+2010 KVTDIIDSPITNN
-2023 TNLQGSNQEYLESL
+2023 TNLQGSNQEYLKSL

-2055 NSLLN
+2055 GMLLN
-2060 SYYPYETPSYR
+2060 SYYPYNTPSYSG
-2071 NARNR
+2071 ARNR
-2076 LASLTKNNFLD
+2076 LAELTKSNFLD

-2110 FNGEIPIPVD
+2110 FNGEM
-2120 SINTPNLDTTVNS
+2120 
-2133 YTGNITPDANT
+2133 
-2144 IFVFGSNPE
+2144 
-2153 GRHGAGAAK
+2153 
-2162 IAREQFGAIYG
+2162 
-2173 QGEGLQGNAYALPTK
+2173 PTK
-2188 DLRVTKNNGLR
+2188 DG
-2199 SISEAQ
+2199 
-2205 IIENIKKLYE
+2205 
-2215 VAKQNPDKQFKI
+2215 
-2227 AYRNTD
+2227 
-2233 KASLNGYTGLEMID
+2233 
-2247 MFLKAGSIPTNIV
+2247 
-2260 FSKEWIDTGKF
+2260 
-2271 DLPTK
+2271 
-2276 KVQSTSKSYIPARE
+2276 IPARE

-2355 LKTEPDLASN
+2355 LKTEPDLARD

-2380 LAFMNLAPTELKLN
+2380 LAFMNLAPTELKLAI
-2394 MKLWREWDPS
+2394 KVGRKWDSS
-2404 ADNGKG
+2404 ANDGNG
-2410 AWIQSDKSYID
+2410 AWVERSYVD
-2421 FLNEV
+2421 FLNDV
-2426 KKGISVNIEE
+2426 KEGTVTANSEK

-2447 NRSLVFTAKGS
+2447 NRRLVFTAKGS
-2458 TRDFLKKEVYK
+2458 NLKYLKTLVYK
-2469 NGVAASE
+2469 NGEAVSN
-2476 FTLKVSKL
+2476 FTLDVNKL

-2491 TIADDTIPKSWTAF
+2491 TIKDSTLPKNCVAF
-2505 RPCIIVDGIVYM
+2505 RPCIVVDGITYI
-2517 CESGNDKF
+2517 CDSSNDKF
-2525 NVSTDGSMTYRKVS
+2525 NVSYDGSITYYKVS

-2545 KSLQYISDSETKI
+2545 KSLQYVSDSESRL
-2558 TDSQTY
+2558 TDNEQYDNNMEGNSSQEFIPENT
-2564 DDKMPGSTK
+2564 PNSFN
-2573 REDRVPEEHPEKVD
+2573 REEAINQIIDYGIKNGEFMAEQVESIKEYLNSQSDVDLSDTVNAIRNEIQNSGLTDNTGEKV
-2587 RDKLVNDLI
+2587 
-2596 YYSLMNG
+2596 
-2603 NLVEESTDK
+2603 
-2612 FKEDISI
+2612 
-2619 FKDSD
+2619 
-2624 LKDTIED
+2624 
-2631 IKNELREK
+2631 
-2639 GLIDKTGKKIC
+2639 C

>member
-1 MSTNCYNPIKG
+1 MSIKCYNPIKG
-12 IDDVISSKIQG
+12 IDDVIASKIQG
-23 WNKYRVATL
+23 WNEYRVATL
-32 RGMYDESHPSPLDTS
+32 RGMYDESHSSPLDTS
-47 DLDKAVQELISYRRN
+47 DLDKAVQDLISYRRD
-62 LGKVNAESIKTA
+62 LGKMNAESIKTT
-74 SFNLSESYQK
+74 SSNLSESYQK

-110 ALQEANPSLSRKV
+110 ALQEANPFLSRKV

-128 ISNGKLVAGQF
+128 VSNGKLVAGQF

-147 DLLEYYLEAVEEDD
+147 DLLEYYSEAVEEGD

-186 RDTEELKLGNNIEYA
+186 RDTEELRLGDKIEYA

-230 TSDMQS
+230 TSDMHS

-274 KTHQSLIEI
+274 KAHQSLIEI
-283 LRGVTSENQMIGLLR
+283 LRGVTSERQMIGLLR
-298 NASSSQSWLQ
+298 NASNSQTWLQ

-336 ILLEEIKNE
+336 ILLEEVKNG

-355 RVNISLSGQYLT
+355 RVNNSLSGQYLT
-367 SITLGKQVNPDTS
+367 SITLGKQVNPNTS

-393 QNLREIVAEYFPSKN
+393 QSLRELVKEYFPSKS
-408 VSIVPKFY
+408 VSIIPKFY
-416 SNKETS
+416 NNKETS

-443 NTLDRIMSNGR
+443 GTLDKIMSSGR

-465 LIEFGTD
+465 LVEFGTD
-472 KILNKSELES
+472 KILNKKELES
-482 LNKGNF
+482 LDKGEY
-488 SLSKSSFKDFIKFSP
+488 SLSNRSFKDFIRFSP

-515 KIDKMLTIITK
+515 KIDKMLSIVTK

-540 DKNGNNITLF
+540 DKNGNNVTLF

-568 VTNNDRQGLRRMIEN
+568 VSNNDRQGLRRMIEN

-589 FFMDNG
+589 FFMDKDNG
-595 TILNRWIK
+595 TIFNRWLR
-603 DLYESDLD
+603 DLYESGLD
-611 EKSFATNFVFKRF
+611 EKDFAANFGFKRF

-642 DMMTEYFSERQI
+642 DMMAEYFSERQK
-654 SPKNIKYI
+654 SP
-662 DEEEFNKSKNLK
+662 
-674 SFPKDQLYYVN
+674 
-685 GTNYYYKYNSIDSKG
+685 NSQ
-700 NNVWTKHIKDDY
+700 Y

-733 YSAKEILDGLYDV
+733 YSAQEILDGLYDV

-753 MALTKAANSKLKEEE
+753 MALTSAANTKLKEGG
-768 YSPIENFS
+768 YSLIENFS
-776 NKEDEYTILPFLN
+776 SKENEYTALPFLN

-819 QAYMEEAVNIFKK
+819 QAYMEEAVNSFKTS
-832 NLNNLGLL
+832 LNNLGLL
-840 ETKEVYNPNTNKK
+840 ETKEVYNPKTNKK
-853 EVQYIYF
+853 EVQYVYF
-860 SQEVNGDKTID
+860 SQEVNGNKSID
-871 KVIADYYWN
+871 EVIADYYWN

-892 TIDPAFYKGTKDLQK
+892 TIDPAFYNGTKDLQK

-920 LEARDFDGNLYSK
+920 LEARDFDGNLYSE

-946 LNAEL
+946 LNAEV
-951 SNPEFMTAIKAKF
+951 SNPEFMKAIEAKF

-1002 QEMENVYNAIK
+1002 QEMENVYNTIK

-1025 PSDKLAEIASMA
+1025 PSDKLTEIANMS

-1050 ENYAVN
+1050 ENLAVN
-1056 NTDKLKIPVQH
+1056 STDKLKIPVQH

-1109 GFGSTDISKASNAKE
+1109 GFGSTDISKASNAQE
-1124 LNDALDKA
+1124 LSNALDKA

-1159 TQVRKLIMTNV
+1159 TQVRKLIMANIK
-1170 EMDDYHYENY
+1170 MDDYHYENY
-1180 VGGNKVNLGGKYGDV
+1180 VGGKKVNLGGKYGEV

-1279 SMFKKRVN
+1279 SIFKKRVN
-1287 KQSIKGGSAVQ
+1287 KQSIKGGSAIQ

-1309 SGDLKYVVDPNNPNN
+1309 SGDLHYVVDPNNPNN

-1346 TLEFSDYCNEDGT
+1346 ALEFSDYCNEDGT

-1449 WKEFYETYSNIK
+1449 WKEFYETYPNIK
-1461 DVLKEAREEDTESLD
+1461 DVLKEAREEDTESLN
-1476 RLYKYWDKAGLPY
+1476 RLHKYWDKAGLPY

-1567 SLEGIVSR
+1567 NLEGIVS
-1575 GTSTSKISGENI
+1575 
-1587 SSKGSEFAKKLTNVG
+1587 
-1602 NNLEVT
+1602 
-1608 YKGVTFRNAEHA
+1608 
-1620 YQTWKSGEFD
+1620 
-1630 NTAYNSINTW
+1630 
-1640 KPVGSKPV
+1640 
-1648 NKQINFQI
+1648 
-1656 MVDILTEKLKQHPEL
+1656 
-1671 IEGIKERGGH
+1671 GG
-1681 EYIISSTHNV
+1681 
-1691 VGDKYWESSG
+1691 
-1701 QNAFIKAL
+1701 
-1709 AEAAINVGISPINN
+1709 
-1723 NFIKSTV
+1723 TV

-1758 ITYNQQN
+1758 IIYNQQN

-1788 KEFTLKE
+1788 SEFTLKN

-1828 DAVKDPV
+1828 DAVKNPV

-1875 EYSFNNGVTADMAIR
+1875 EYSFNNGVTADMAMR

-1929 QGKNAMDNKSFK
+1929 QGKNAMDNQSFK

-1956 VAGDVSQFVT
+1956 VAGDISQFVT
-1966 STKFTASNAVGST
+1966 SSKFTASNAVGST

-2000 NGKNALSVNI
+2000 NGKNALSVNM
-2010 KVTDTIDSPITNN
+2010 KVTDIIDSPITNN

-2055 NSLLN
+2055 GMLLN
-2060 SYYPYETPSYR
+2060 SYYPYNTPSYSG
-2071 NARNR
+2071 ARNR
-2076 LASLTKNNFLD
+2076 LAELTKSNFLD

-2110 FNGEIPIPVD
+2110 FNGEM
-2120 SINTPNLDTTVNS
+2120 
-2133 YTGNITPDANT
+2133 
-2144 IFVFGSNPE
+2144 
-2153 GRHGAGAAK
+2153 
-2162 IAREQFGAIYG
+2162 
-2173 QGEGLQGNAYALPTK
+2173 PTK
-2188 DLRVTKNNGLR
+2188 DG
-2199 SISEAQ
+2199 
-2205 IIENIKKLYE
+2205 
-2215 VAKQNPDKQFKI
+2215 
-2227 AYRNTD
+2227 
-2233 KASLNGYTGLEMID
+2233 
-2247 MFLKAGSIPTNIV
+2247 
-2260 FSKEWIDTGKF
+2260 
-2271 DLPTK
+2271 
-2276 KVQSTSKSYIPARE
+2276 IPARE

-2355 LKTEPDLASN
+2355 LKTEPDLARD

-2380 LAFMNLAPTELKLN
+2380 LAFMNLAPTELKLAI
-2394 MKLWREWDPS
+2394 KVGRKWDSS
-2404 ADNGKG
+2404 ANDGNG
-2410 AWIQSDKSYID
+2410 AWVERSYVD
-2421 FLNEV
+2421 LLNDV
-2426 KKGISVNIEE
+2426 KEGTVTANSEK

-2447 NRSLVFTAKGS
+2447 NRRLVFTAKGS
-2458 TRDFLKKEVYK
+2458 NLKYLKTLVYK
-2469 NGVAASE
+2469 NGEAVSN
-2476 FTLKVSKL
+2476 FTLDVNKL

-2491 TIADDTIPKSWTAF
+2491 TIKDSTLPKNCVAF
-2505 RPCIIVDGIVYM
+2505 RPCIVVDGITYI
-2517 CESGNDKF
+2517 CDSSNDKF
-2525 NVSTDGSMTYRKVS
+2525 NVSYDGSITYYKVS

-2545 KSLQYISDSETKI
+2545 KSLQYVSDSESRL
-2558 TDSQTY
+2558 TDNEQYDNNMEGNSSQEFIPENT
-2564 DDKMPGSTK
+2564 PNSFN
-2573 REDRVPEEHPEKVD
+2573 REEAINQIIDYGIKNGEFMAEQVESMKEYLNSQSDVDLSDTVNAIRNEIQNSGLTDNTGEKV
-2587 RDKLVNDLI
+2587 
-2596 YYSLMNG
+2596 
-2603 NLVEESTDK
+2603 
-2612 FKEDISI
+2612 
-2619 FKDSD
+2619 
-2624 LKDTIED
+2624 
-2631 IKNELREK
+2631 
-2639 GLIDKTGKKIC
+2639 C

>member
-1 MSTNCYNPIKG
+1 MSTKCYNPIKG
-12 IDDVISSKIQG
+12 IDDVIASKIQG
-23 WNKYRVATL
+23 WNEYRVATL
-32 RGMYDESHPSPLDTS
+32 RGMYDESHSSPLDTS
-47 DLDKAVQELISYRRN
+47 DLDKAVQDLISYRRD
-62 LGKVNAESIKTA
+62 LGKMNAESIKTT
-74 SFNLSESYQK
+74 SSNLSESYQK

-110 ALQEANPSLSRKV
+110 ALQEANPFLSRKV

-128 ISNGKLVAGQF
+128 VSNGKLVAGQF

-147 DLLEYYLEAVEEDD
+147 DLLEYYSEAVEEGD

-186 RDTEELKLGNNIEYA
+186 RDTEELRLGDKIEYA

-230 TSDMQS
+230 TSDMHS

-274 KTHQSLIEI
+274 KAHQSLIKI
-283 LRGVTSENQMIGLLR
+283 LRGVTSERQMIGLLR
-298 NASSSQSWLQ
+298 NASNSQTWLQ

-336 ILLEEIKNE
+336 ILIEKVKNG
-345 LRTFKTLILN
+345 LRTFKTPILN
-355 RVNISLSGQYLT
+355 RVNNSLSGQYLT
-367 SITLGKQVNPDTS
+367 SITLGKQVNPNTS

-393 QNLREIVAEYFPSKN
+393 QSLRELVKEYFPSKS
-408 VSIVPKFY
+408 VSTIPKFY
-416 SNKETS
+416 NNKETS

-427 RVLIKITE
+427 GVLIKITE

-443 NTLDRIMSNGR
+443 ETLDKIMSSGG
-454 DLHKFTDAISE
+454 DLHKFTDAINE
-465 LIEFGTD
+465 LVEFGTD
-472 KILNKSELES
+472 KILNKKELES
-482 LNKGNF
+482 LDKGEY
-488 SLSKSSFKDFIKFSP
+488 SLSNRSFKDFIRFSP

-515 KIDKMLTIITK
+515 KIDKMLLIVTK

-540 DKNGNNITLF
+540 DKNGNNVTLF

-568 VTNNDRQGLRRMIEN
+568 VSNNDRQGLRRMIEN

-589 FFMDNG
+589 FFMDKDNG
-595 TILNRWIK
+595 TIFNRWLR
-603 DLYESDLD
+603 DLYESGLD
-611 EKSFATNFVFKRF
+611 EKDFAANFEFKRF

-642 DMMTEYFSERQI
+642 DMMAEYFSERQ
-654 SPKNIKYI
+654 
-662 DEEEFNKSKNLK
+662 
-674 SFPKDQLYYVN
+674 
-685 GTNYYYKYNSIDSKG
+685 KG
-700 NNVWTKHIKDDY
+700 PNNQY

-733 YSAKEILDGLYDV
+733 YSAQEILDGLYDV

-753 MALTKAANSKLKEEE
+753 MALTSAANTKLKEGG
-768 YSPIENFS
+768 YSLIENFS
-776 NKEDEYTILPFLN
+776 SKENEYTALPFLN

-819 QAYMEEAVNIFKK
+819 QAYMEEAVNSFKTS
-832 NLNNLGLL
+832 LNNLGLL
-840 ETKEVYNPNTNKK
+840 ETKEVYNPKTNKK
-853 EVQYIYF
+853 EVQYVYF
-860 SQEVNGDKTID
+860 SQEVNGNKSID
-871 KVIADYYWN
+871 EVIADYYWN

-892 TIDPAFYKGTKDLQK
+892 TIDPAFYNGTKDLQK

-946 LNAEL
+946 LNAEV
-951 SNPEFMTAIKAKF
+951 SNPEFMKAIEAKF

-1002 QEMENVYNAIK
+1002 QEMENVYNTI
-1013 QLRAEYGKDAQI
+1013 AEYGKDAQI
-1025 PSDKLAEIASMA
+1025 PSDKLTEIANMS

-1050 ENYAVN
+1050 ENLAVN
-1056 NTDKLKIPVQH
+1056 STDKLKIPVQH

-1109 GFGSTDISKASNAKE
+1109 RFGSTDISKASNAQE
-1124 LNDALDKA
+1124 LSNALDKA

-1159 TQVRKLIMTNV
+1159 TQVRKLIMANIK
-1170 EMDDYHYENY
+1170 MDDYHYENY
-1180 VGGNKVNLGGKYGDV
+1180 VGGKKVNLGGKYGEV

-1207 SLIVANILES
+1207 SLIVANILKS

-1279 SMFKKRVN
+1279 SIFKKRVN

-1309 SGDLKYVVDPNNPNN
+1309 SGDLHYVVGPNNPNN

-1346 TLEFSDYCNEDGT
+1346 ALEFSDYCNEDGT

-1449 WKEFYETYSNIK
+1449 WKEFYETYPNIK

-1476 RLYKYWDKAGLPY
+1476 RLYKYWDKAGLSY

-1567 SLEGIVSR
+1567 NLEGIVSR
-1575 GTSTSKISGENI
+1575 G
-1587 SSKGSEFAKKLTNVG
+1587 
-1602 NNLEVT
+1602 
-1608 YKGVTFRNAEHA
+1608 
-1620 YQTWKSGEFD
+1620 
-1630 NTAYNSINTW
+1630 
-1640 KPVGSKPV
+1640 
-1648 NKQINFQI
+1648 
-1656 MVDILTEKLKQHPEL
+1656 
-1671 IEGIKERGGH
+1671 
-1681 EYIISSTHNV
+1681 
-1691 VGDKYWESSG
+1691 
-1701 QNAFIKAL
+1701 
-1709 AEAAINVGISPINN
+1709 
-1723 NFIKSTV
+1723 TV

-1788 KEFTLKE
+1788 SEFTLKD

-1835 LNFLNLNTITAD
+1835 LNFLNLNTITAN

-1875 EYSFNNGVTADMAIR
+1875 EYSFNNGVTADMAMR

-1897 GDDTE
+1897 GDGTE

-1929 QGKNAMDNKSFK
+1929 QGKNAMDNQSFK

-1956 VAGDVSQFVT
+1956 VAGDISQFVT
-1966 STKFTASNAVGST
+1966 SSKFTASNAVGST

-2000 NGKNALSVNI
+2000 NGKNALSVNM
-2010 KVTDTIDSPITNN
+2010 KVTDIIDSPITNN

-2055 NSLLN
+2055 GMLLN
-2060 SYYPYETPSYR
+2060 SYYPYNTPSYSG
-2071 NARNR
+2071 ARNR
-2076 LASLTKNNFLD
+2076 LAELTKSNFLD
-2087 ADTINSIHSDML
+2087 ANTINSIHSDML

-2110 FNGEIPIPVD
+2110 FNGEM
-2120 SINTPNLDTTVNS
+2120 
-2133 YTGNITPDANT
+2133 
-2144 IFVFGSNPE
+2144 
-2153 GRHGAGAAK
+2153 
-2162 IAREQFGAIYG
+2162 
-2173 QGEGLQGNAYALPTK
+2173 PTK
-2188 DLRVTKNNGLR
+2188 DG
-2199 SISEAQ
+2199 
-2205 IIENIKKLYE
+2205 
-2215 VAKQNPDKQFKI
+2215 
-2227 AYRNTD
+2227 
-2233 KASLNGYTGLEMID
+2233 
-2247 MFLKAGSIPTNIV
+2247 
-2260 FSKEWIDTGKF
+2260 
-2271 DLPTK
+2271 
-2276 KVQSTSKSYIPARE
+2276 IPARE

-2332 NVQGIGGLAP
+2332 NVQEIGGLAP

-2355 LKTEPDLASN
+2355 LKTEPDLARD

-2380 LAFMNLAPTELKLN
+2380 LAFMNLAPTELKLAI
-2394 MKLWREWDPS
+2394 KVGRKWDSS
-2404 ADNGKG
+2404 ANDGNG
-2410 AWIQSDKSYID
+2410 AWVERSYVD
-2421 FLNEV
+2421 FLNDV
-2426 KKGISVNIEE
+2426 KEGTVTANSEK

-2447 NRSLVFTAKGS
+2447 NKRLVLTAKGS
-2458 TRDFLKKEVYK
+2458 IYKLIKDDVYK
-2469 NGVAASE
+2469 NNETVSS
-2476 FTLKVSKL
+2476 FTLNGGKL
-2484 GDDAKNY
+2484 GDDAKY
-2491 TIADDTIPKSWTAF
+2491 FTIKDSSLPKNVIAF
-2505 RPCIIVDGIVYM
+2505 RPCIVIDGVIYM

-2525 NVSTDGSMTYRKVS
+2525 NVSYDGSITYYKVS

-2545 KSLQYISDSETKI
+2545 KSLQYVSDSESRL
-2558 TDSQTY
+2558 TDNEQYDNNMEGNSSQEFIPENT
-2564 DDKMPGSTK
+2564 PNSFN
-2573 REDRVPEEHPEKVD
+2573 REEAINQIIDYGIKNGEFMAEQVESIKEYLNSQSDVDLSDTVNAIRNEIQNSGLTDNTGEKV
-2587 RDKLVNDLI
+2587 
-2596 YYSLMNG
+2596 
-2603 NLVEESTDK
+2603 
-2612 FKEDISI
+2612 
-2619 FKDSD
+2619 
-2624 LKDTIED
+2624 
-2631 IKNELREK
+2631 
-2639 GLIDKTGKKIC
+2639 C